1 MSKIRKLS
9 MTFFAIVASLLLAFS
24 LVGVGNL
31 AFAAQVGEDV
41 AVSSVTVGE
50 NVTYHDSLQSAVD
63 AAPNGA
69 TVTLLR
75 DATETVSVSKS
86 LTLDLGKHT
95 LSATTGSA
103 VTVSTVSEDSETAVV
118 ITNGAIV
125 AKGDTDTDVI
135 GVTAFAVEANSKCM
149 VTLTDSLTVTA
160 SENCVY
166 AYGKAIVNTSAML
179 TSDGLFPAIQTDET
193 SGMRGGT
200 TVNVVGGSVTHANG
214 TAIYF
219 PSEKG
224 TLNISGGVVSG
235 KVAVEVRGGTV
246 NVSGGE
252 LVASGEYKA
261 SETTA
266 EGRIYESGVALGIA
280 KMQNREVSASV
291 SNGSISAEE
300 GGKALQVDAEISS
313 FVSGGTFSQSIDASY
328 IAEGSVV
335 TDEGGTTTVVV
346 GEQSDYVARIG
357 TTGYDS
363 LQSAV
368 SAAKSGETVY
378 LLCNVEI
385 GGTVNVS
392 QDITIDLGGFTVTT
406 TSSNNLFYVHST
418 ATQCEIKNGTI
429 VGIGTPFYL
438 NRKDAKVTL
447 SNLTVDYSGSVA
459 IIQTRDYCTNLE
471 IVVTGC
477 DFTSQTAVVA
487 NLYGTSKTDSS
498 IKGSSLTIV
507 DSNVTSV
514 NNSAIVCWSNT
525 SVMVENGSI
534 ITATRAAA
542 ISNNGTN
549 ALPTEITINGGKVV
563 GSTAI
568 YHPGVGTLNV
578 NGGEIIGD
586 DCAIELRNG
595 TLNVTDGIIT
605 AKTDFS
611 ETPNGSGS
619 TITGAAIAIS
629 QHSTK
634 GQITVNI
641 SGGELKYLGTDPDGK
656 AFYETDIQ
664 NEPGTAPVPT
674 ISISGGKFA
683 GGVVSTRADNY
694 ISGGNFTVA
703 PGYSEFV
710 DGYSVKVGEDG
721 VLEVVQQSFVAV
733 VDNVGYHSLQE
744 AIGAA
749 GSGATVT
756 LLKDTSETVNIA
768 EGKDIVLDLNGKTLT
783 SDKASTA
790 TVSNDGTV
798 RITSSVE
805 GGKITRGTTRYYVI
819 LNHGTMTIDGA
830 VTVENTNGSDTS
842 SLIDNGWYNPADRPE
857 GKYAVLTIDGGEFV
871 TATPIAIKNDEFG
884 RLTVN
889 GGTFTATNQSVQ
901 NWGYAELHGGHFTSQ
916 VIGWS
921 YDNMPDDKYGTVID
935 GGKYDSGV
943 GSIYSG
949 ATGNVMGYLVP
960 DKASPLDIS
969 GGSFKSAIH
978 YSYYAD
984 GHVADVTKVDEEGYV
999 TVEANET
1006 GYVAA
1011 VGGIGYVSLQTA
1023 INAAGS
1029 GATVT
1034 LLKDTSET
1042 VNIAEGKDIVLDL
1055 NGKTLTS
1062 DKASTA
1068 TVSNDG
1074 TVRIT
1079 SSVEGGKITRG
1090 TTRYYVI
1097 LNHGTMTIDGAVTV
1111 ENTNGS
1117 DTSSLIDNGWYNP
1130 ADRPEGK
1137 YAVLTIDGGEF
1148 VTATPIAIKNDEF
1161 GRLTVNGGTFTAT
1174 NQSVQNWGYAE
1185 LHGGHF
1191 TSQVIGWSYDNMPDD
1206 KYGTVIDGGK
1216 YDSGVGSIYSGATG
1230 NVMGYLVPDKASPLD
1245 ISGGSFKSAIHYS
1258 YYADGHVADVTKVD
1272 EEGYVTVEA
1281 NETGYVAAV
1290 GGIGYVSLQTAIN
1303 AAGSG
1308 ATVTLLK
1315 DTSETVNIAEGKDIV
1330 LDLNGKTLTS
1340 DKASTATV
1348 SNDGTVRI
1356 TSSVEG
1362 GKITRGTTRYYVI
1375 LNHGT
1380 MTIDGAVTVENTNGS
1395 DTSSLIDNGWYNPAD
1410 RPEGKYAVL
1419 TIDGGEFVTATPIAI
1434 KNDEFGR
1441 LTVNGGTF
1449 TATNQSVQNWGYAE
1463 LHGGHFTSQV
1473 IGWSYDNMPDDK
1485 YGTVIDGG
1493 KYDSGVGS
1501 IYSGATGN
1509 VMGYLVPDKA
1519 SPLDISGGS
1528 FKSAIHYSY
1537 YADGHVAD
1545 VTKVDEEG
1553 YVTVE
1558 ANEKGYVAAVG
1569 GVGYVDFID
1578 ALGALRANSTLTL
1591 LNNVQL
1597 GASLQIGV
1605 NLNFDLNGYTITST
1619 LSKPTNVLFA
1629 VVGSDVTVNISNGTV
1644 VGTGEFIY
1652 VFNNVENVN
1661 VNCNNLT
1668 LTSSNSAVLFGS
1680 QSCKN
1685 VLYTFTDC
1693 TLTNNTT
1700 GGSVAELNNSKA
1712 ILNNTKSYANGEDSF
1727 NVLLFNNSAVEV
1739 NDGTEIYAPNG
1750 VGIYT
1755 NGSNTVE
1762 TNIEINGGK
1771 VSAAVGIYQAGR
1783 GTLTVNGGEIV
1794 GVESGIE
1801 LRAGTLNINSGTISA
1816 TADFATQ
1823 PNGSGTTVNGVA
1835 VAISQHSTKLPI
1847 TVNISGG
1854 ELKYLGTD
1862 PDGKA
1867 FYETDIQNEPGTAPV
1882 PTISISGGAF
1892 AGSVV
1897 SERVDNY
1904 ISDGKF
1910 TVAPQYTEFA
1920 DGRVLDTATVDEE
1933 GYATVVEGEYVALNN
1948 GIGYVSLQ
1956 SAIDAVPT
1964 GETITL
1970 LCDVTES
1977 VVIPEG
1983 KEVTIDLN
1991 EKTITN
1997 IDGQHTITNN
2007 GTLTIEGVG
2016 TVDNVSHGK
2025 AALYNNGVAVLNGGV
2040 YSRSLEAGTATGAN
2054 GNSWYTIFNDGDLT
2068 VNAGVEVCQ
2077 RKESTNNFSS
2087 LVENGYNKPATLTI
2101 NGGTFTAG
2109 LNAVK
2114 NDSGTVTIKDG
2125 TFLGGGDDAEQKSVL
2140 NWDTLEIHG
2149 GTFEN
2154 VVQTWTWTDS
2164 TTGEGSHATT
2174 NIHNGT
2180 FNGGVVAETYHG
2192 EEAPAPV
2199 VNITGGTFT
2208 GTVSGNKAEI
2218 NVSAGKFSSA
2228 ISATESKVT
2237 VSGSFDG
2244 EVSTDGNSTI
2254 KVEID
2259 EMAMETVVYYIGV
2272 KENFVVATL
2281 EEVPEG
2287 AVLIAGRSEV
2297 SNFDGY
2303 TVDED
2308 YIVLQEPDTGY
2319 WKIMDV
2325 QDFAAYAAD
2334 YIAGYATKLAESG
2347 RYSAGGIYDLNVLA
2361 EMAASEMEKVDIT
2374 ADFDLV
2380 KQITE
2385 LYTASMDAV
2394 TTRIDYEV
2402 ALKEAKAQAL
2412 ADVRLYASLQGV
2424 ALTDEITALVNGE
2437 SVVAISQVSEGK
2449 LAAYDAIDALAQ
2461 EGATSLDEAKE
2472 NAVAEIIAAA
2482 NAEGETAVV
2491 VPTATLHAIYD
2502 ARTVEEV
2509 EIYRTNA
2516 LAEIADIRTYRQQI
2530 DDLVNDT
2537 TVMDAVKALS
2547 SALLGD
2553 GEQQGKLAEM
2563 QAAFEAKIA
2572 EVQTTLATL
2581 ATSEEVAQ
2589 LKSDLQSYID
2599 GAVEE
2604 FTTAISGL
2612 FEHITAMETS
2622 LTTLGESVTAV
2633 CGKVDAANTALTEL
2647 QQALETLQDTVGG
2660 LNNVS
2665 MEEIQAAID
2674 GATQQFSQAMQ
2685 DMSADIGELKTTLTA
2700 LGESVTA
2707 VSGKVDESNQA
2718 LTALQNAITTLQGTV
2733 DGLNNVSMEEIQT
2746 AITSATGEL
2755 QSAISGIATDLD
2767 GLNQSLTTL
2776 SSDLATVG
2784 GNVTALN
2791 GTVATIQSAVTT
2803 LQSTVDGL
2811 NNVSL
2816 AEIQTAIDALETSV
2830 TQAID
2835 AAETAVTEQLTA
2847 ISGKVDTLTGA
2858 LATTSSSLTTQ
2869 IGEIKEAIAAIE
2881 ATSPEAIA
2889 QLNATLAD
2897 IGTKLTA
2904 LDQKVTALTAV
2915 EESKTEGKQE
2925 IDNWLNSYVETM
2937 LASVSVGKQKSGL
2950 FTTATAAELSTT
2962 LKDKLVTL
2970 FGTENAQLVEK
2981 YYNDAMEAIDRAE
2994 SVSDVNI
3001 AVSAFQTKVAMVEV
3015 VSGITS
3021 TTATQPTSD
3030 VEIFVLLAVAVV
3042 FGLVTV
3048 VLAMVV
3054 LSKRN
3059 K

>member
-31 AFAAQVGEDV
+31 AFAAQVGEDD

-69 TVTLLR
+69 TVTLLKN
-75 DATETVSVSKS
+75 ATENVSVSKS
-86 LTLDLGKHT
+86 LTLDLGGNALT
-95 LSATTGSA
+95 GETGSV
-103 VTVSTVSEDSETAVV
+103 VTVCTAENGSEIAVE

-135 GVTAFAVEANSKCM
+135 GVTAFAVEANSKCT

-246 NVSGGE
+246 NVSGGK

-280 KMQNREVSASV
+280 KMQDREVSASV
-291 SNGSISAEE
+291 SNGSISAEK

-368 SAAKSGETVY
+368 SAAKSGETVVV
-378 LLCNVEI
+378 LKDTEL
-385 GGTVNVS
+385 
-392 QDITIDLGGFTVTT
+392 
-406 TSSNNLFYVHST
+406 TSSILF
-418 ATQCEIKNGTI
+418 TQNITLDLNGKTITSAKIVFTLSDAHGVEVTIQNGTI
-429 VGIGTPFYL
+429 
-438 NRKDAKVTL
+438 DATASVIYAQNVVENCKVTFEKV
-447 SNLTVDYSGSVA
+447 NMTVNTNSYDA
-459 IIQTRDYCTNLE
+459 IWFSYN
-471 IVVTGC
+471 TGAGNVIE
-477 DFTSQTAVVA
+477 FV
-487 NLYGTSKTDSS
+487 
-498 IKGSSLTIV
+498 GSSLQTKALAYGINVKNTEIV
-507 DSNVTSV
+507 LTDSEVHSETHAIALFSGARLSV
-514 NNSAIVCWSNT
+514 NGTSSVVSDNANAIAN
-525 SVMVENGSI
+525 NGSEGN
-534 ITATRAAA
+534 
-542 ISNNGTN
+542 SD
-549 ALPTEITINGGKVV
+549 TEIIINGGTISGVV
-563 GSTAI
+563 GI
-568 YHPGVGTLNV
+568 YHPGAGTLTIK
-578 NGGEIIGD
+578 GGTISGKGSAVEM
-586 DCAIELRNG
+586 RNG
-595 TLNVTDGIIT
+595 TLIVTGGALT
-605 AKTDFS
+605 ASS
-611 ETPNGSGS
+611 EFATKAEGSGS
-619 TITGAAIAIS
+619 SVSGAVIAIS
-629 QHSTK
+629 PYKNREISV
-634 GQITVNI
+634 TV
-641 SGGELKYLGTDPDGK
+641 SGGEIQYVGNDVNGK
-656 AFYETDIQ
+656 AFYEAFIPVEA
-664 NEPGTAPVPT
+664 NETAPVPT

-749 GSGATVT
+749 GSDATVT

-805 GGKITRGTTRYYVI
+805 GGKITRGTTKYYVI

-830 VTVENTNGSDTS
+830 ITVENTNGSDTS
-842 SLIDNGWYNPADRPE
+842 SLIDNGWYYPDERPD

-921 YDNMPDDKYGTVID
+921 YDNMPDDKIGTVID

-949 ATGNVMGYLVP
+949 ATGDVMGYLVP

-969 GGSFKSAIH
+969 GGSFKSAVH
-978 YSYYAD
+978 YSYFAE
-984 GHVADVTKVDEEGYV
+984 GFVADVTKVDEEGYV

-1029 GATVT
+1029 GETVT

-1090 TTRYYVI
+1090 TTKYYVI
-1097 LNHGTMTIDGAVTV
+1097 LNHGTMTIDGAITV

-1117 DTSSLIDNGWYNP
+1117 DTSSLIDNGWYYP
-1130 ADRPEGK
+1130 DERPDGK

-1206 KYGTVIDGGK
+1206 KIGTVIDGGK

-1230 NVMGYLVPDKASPLD
+1230 DVMGYLVPDKASPLD
-1245 ISGGSFKSAIHYS
+1245 ISGGSFKSAVHYS
-1258 YYADGHVADVTKVD
+1258 YFAEGFVADVTKVD

-1308 ATVTLLK
+1308 ETVTLLK

-1362 GKITRGTTRYYVI
+1362 GKITRGTTKYYVI

-1380 MTIDGAVTVENTNGS
+1380 MTIDGAITVENTNGS
-1395 DTSSLIDNGWYNPAD
+1395 DTSSLIDNGWYYPD
-1410 RPEGKYAVL
+1410 ERPDGKYAVL

-1485 YGTVIDGG
+1485 IGTVIDGG

-1501 IYSGATGN
+1501 IYSGATGD

-1528 FKSAIHYSY
+1528 FKSAVHYSY
-1537 YADGHVAD
+1537 FAEGFVAD
-1545 VTKVDEEG
+1545 VTK
-1553 YVTVE
+1553 
-1558 ANEKGYVAAVG
+1558 
-1569 GVGYVDFID
+1569 
-1578 ALGALRANSTLTL
+1578 
-1591 LNNVQL
+1591 
-1597 GASLQIGV
+1597 
-1605 NLNFDLNGYTITST
+1605 
-1619 LSKPTNVLFA
+1619 
-1629 VVGSDVTVNISNGTV
+1629 
-1644 VGTGEFIY
+1644 
-1652 VFNNVENVN
+1652 
-1661 VNCNNLT
+1661 
-1668 LTSSNSAVLFGS
+1668 
-1680 QSCKN
+1680 
-1685 VLYTFTDC
+1685 
-1693 TLTNNTT
+1693 
-1700 GGSVAELNNSKA
+1700 
-1712 ILNNTKSYANGEDSF
+1712 
-1727 NVLLFNNSAVEV
+1727 
-1739 NDGTEIYAPNG
+1739 
-1750 VGIYT
+1750 
-1755 NGSNTVE
+1755 
-1762 TNIEINGGK
+1762 
-1771 VSAAVGIYQAGR
+1771 
-1783 GTLTVNGGEIV
+1783 
-1794 GVESGIE
+1794 
-1801 LRAGTLNINSGTISA
+1801 
-1816 TADFATQ
+1816 
-1823 PNGSGTTVNGVA
+1823 
-1835 VAISQHSTKLPI
+1835 
-1847 TVNISGG
+1847 
-1854 ELKYLGTD
+1854 
-1862 PDGKA
+1862 
-1867 FYETDIQNEPGTAPV
+1867 
-1882 PTISISGGAF
+1882 
-1892 AGSVV
+1892 
-1897 SERVDNY
+1897 
-1904 ISDGKF
+1904 
-1910 TVAPQYTEFA
+1910 
-1920 DGRVLDTATVDEE
+1920 VDEE

-1991 EKTITN
+1991 GKTIIN

-2218 NVSAGKFSSA
+2218 NVSAGTFSSA

-2259 EMAMETVVYYIGV
+2259 KMAMETVVYYIGA

-2537 TVMDAVKALS
+2537 TVTDAIAALQ

-2633 CGKVDAANTALTEL
+2633 SGKVDAANTALTEL
-2647 QQALETLQDTVGG
+2647 QQALETLQGTVDGLNNVSMEEIQAAIDGATQQFSQAMQDMSADIGELKTTLTALGESVTAVSGKVDESNQALTALQNAITTLQGTVDG

>member
-1 MSKIRKLS
+1 MDEE
-9 MTFFAIVASLLLAFS
+9 
-24 LVGVGNL
+24 GY
-31 AFAAQVGEDV
+31 
-41 AVSSVTVGE
+41 VT
-50 NVTYHDSLQSAVD
+50 
-63 AAPNGA
+63 
-69 TVTLLR
+69 
-75 DATETVSVSKS
+75 
-86 LTLDLGKHT
+86 
-95 LSATTGSA
+95 
-103 VTVSTVSEDSETAVV
+103 
-118 ITNGAIV
+118 
-125 AKGDTDTDVI
+125 
-135 GVTAFAVEANSKCM
+135 VEAN
-149 VTLTDSLTVTA
+149 
-160 SENCVY
+160 
-166 AYGKAIVNTSAML
+166 
-179 TSDGLFPAIQTDET
+179 ET
-193 SGMRGGT
+193 G
-200 TVNVVGGSVTHANG
+200 
-214 TAIYF
+214 
-219 PSEKG
+219 
-224 TLNISGGVVSG
+224 
-235 KVAVEVRGGTV
+235 
-246 NVSGGE
+246 
-252 LVASGEYKA
+252 
-261 SETTA
+261 
-266 EGRIYESGVALGIA
+266 
-280 KMQNREVSASV
+280 
-291 SNGSISAEE
+291 
-300 GGKALQVDAEISS
+300 
-313 FVSGGTFSQSIDASY
+313 
-328 IAEGSVV
+328 
-335 TDEGGTTTVVV
+335 
-346 GEQSDYVARIG
+346 YVA
-357 TTGYDS
+357 
-363 LQSAV
+363 
-368 SAAKSGETVY
+368 
-378 LLCNVEI
+378 EI
-385 GGTVNVS
+385 GGIGYVS
-392 QDITIDLGGFTVTT
+392 L
-406 TSSNNLFYVHST
+406 
-418 ATQCEIKNGTI
+418 
-429 VGIGTPFYL
+429 
-438 NRKDAKVTL
+438 
-447 SNLTVDYSGSVA
+447 
-459 IIQTRDYCTNLE
+459 
-471 IVVTGC
+471 
-477 DFTSQTAVVA
+477 QTA
-487 NLYGTSKTDSS
+487 
-498 IKGSSLTIV
+498 
-507 DSNVTSV
+507 
-514 NNSAIVCWSNT
+514 
-525 SVMVENGSI
+525 
-534 ITATRAAA
+534 
-542 ISNNGTN
+542 
-549 ALPTEITINGGKVV
+549 IN
-563 GSTAI
+563 
-568 YHPGVGTLNV
+568 
-578 NGGEIIGD
+578 
-586 DCAIELRNG
+586 
-595 TLNVTDGIIT
+595 
-605 AKTDFS
+605 
-611 ETPNGSGS
+611 
-619 TITGAAIAIS
+619 
-629 QHSTK
+629 
-634 GQITVNI
+634 
-641 SGGELKYLGTDPDGK
+641 
-656 AFYETDIQ
+656 
-664 NEPGTAPVPT
+664 
-674 ISISGGKFA
+674 
-683 GGVVSTRADNY
+683 
-694 ISGGNFTVA
+694 
-703 PGYSEFV
+703 
-710 DGYSVKVGEDG
+710 
-721 VLEVVQQSFVAV
+721 
-733 VDNVGYHSLQE
+733 
-744 AIGAA
+744 AA
-749 GSGATVT
+749 GSGETVT

-805 GGKITRGTTRYYVI
+805 GGKITRGTTKYYVI

-830 VTVENTNGSDTS
+830 ITVENTNGSDTS
-842 SLIDNGWYNPADRPE
+842 SLIDNGWYYPDERPD

-921 YDNMPDDKYGTVID
+921 YDNMPDDGIGTVID

-949 ATGNVMGYLVP
+949 ATGDVMGYLVP

-969 GGSFKSAIH
+969 GGSFKAAIH

-1006 GYVAA
+1006 
-1011 VGGIGYVSLQTA
+1011 
-1023 INAAGS
+1023 
-1029 GATVT
+1029 
-1034 LLKDTSET
+1034 
-1042 VNIAEGKDIVLDL
+1042 
-1055 NGKTLTS
+1055 
-1062 DKASTA
+1062 
-1068 TVSNDG
+1068 
-1074 TVRIT
+1074 
-1079 SSVEGGKITRG
+1079 
-1090 TTRYYVI
+1090 
-1097 LNHGTMTIDGAVTV
+1097 
-1111 ENTNGS
+1111 
-1117 DTSSLIDNGWYNP
+1117 
-1130 ADRPEGK
+1130 
-1137 YAVLTIDGGEF
+1137 
-1148 VTATPIAIKNDEF
+1148 
-1161 GRLTVNGGTFTAT
+1161 
-1174 NQSVQNWGYAE
+1174 
-1185 LHGGHF
+1185 
-1191 TSQVIGWSYDNMPDD
+1191 
-1206 KYGTVIDGGK
+1206 
-1216 YDSGVGSIYSGATG
+1216 
-1230 NVMGYLVPDKASPLD
+1230 
-1245 ISGGSFKSAIHYS
+1245 
-1258 YYADGHVADVTKVD
+1258 
-1272 EEGYVTVEA
+1272 
-1281 NETGYVAAV
+1281 
-1290 GGIGYVSLQTAIN
+1290 
-1303 AAGSG
+1303 
-1308 ATVTLLK
+1308 
-1315 DTSETVNIAEGKDIV
+1315 
-1330 LDLNGKTLTS
+1330 
-1340 DKASTATV
+1340 
-1348 SNDGTVRI
+1348 
-1356 TSSVEG
+1356 
-1362 GKITRGTTRYYVI
+1362 
-1375 LNHGT
+1375 
-1380 MTIDGAVTVENTNGS
+1380 
-1395 DTSSLIDNGWYNPAD
+1395 
-1410 RPEGKYAVL
+1410 
-1419 TIDGGEFVTATPIAI
+1419 
-1434 KNDEFGR
+1434 
-1441 LTVNGGTF
+1441 
-1449 TATNQSVQNWGYAE
+1449 
-1463 LHGGHFTSQV
+1463 
-1473 IGWSYDNMPDDK
+1473 
-1485 YGTVIDGG
+1485 
-1493 KYDSGVGS
+1493 
-1501 IYSGATGN
+1501 
-1509 VMGYLVPDKA
+1509 
-1519 SPLDISGGS
+1519 
-1528 FKSAIHYSY
+1528 
-1537 YADGHVAD
+1537 
-1545 VTKVDEEG
+1545 
-1553 YVTVE
+1553 
-1558 ANEKGYVAAVG
+1558 GYVAAVG

-1847 TVNISGG
+1847 TVKISGG

-1904 ISDGKF
+1904 ISNGKF

-1956 SAIDAVPT
+1956 SAIDTVPT

-1991 EKTITN
+1991 GKTITN
-1997 IDGQHTITNN
+1997 IGGQHTITNN
-2007 GTLTIEGVG
+2007 GTLTISGEG

-2149 GTFEN
+2149 GTFKN

-2218 NVSAGKFSSA
+2218 NVSAGTFSSA

-2259 EMAMETVVYYIGV
+2259 EMAMETVVYYIGA

-2303 TVDED
+2303 NVDED

-2461 EGATSLDEAKE
+2461 ESAAALAQAKQEAI
-2472 NAVAEIIAAA
+2472 AEITAAA

-2502 ARTVEEV
+2502 ATTVEEV

-2530 DDLVNDT
+2530 TDLVNDT

-2553 GEQQGKLAEM
+2553 GEQQGKLAEIQ
-2563 QAAFEAKIA
+2563 QALENKIGQI
-2572 EVQTTLATL
+2572 ETQLASV
-2581 ATSEEVAQ
+2581 ATSSEIAALEQ
-2589 LKSDLQSYID
+2589 ELK
-2599 GAVEE
+2599 
-2604 FTTAISGL
+2604 TAISDATRDLTLEIGKV
-2612 FEHITAMETS
+2612 TS
-2622 LTTLGESVTAV
+2622 DIGELKTILTTLGESVTAV
-2633 CGKVDAANTALTEL
+2633 SGKVDVSNQALTKL
-2647 QQALETLQDTVGG
+2647 QNAITTLQGTVDG

-2685 DMSADIGELKTTLTA
+2685 DMSADIGELKTTLAT

-2707 VSGKVDESNQA
+2707 VSGKVDVSNQA
-2718 LTALQNAITTLQGTV
+2718 LTTLQNAITTLQGTVDGLNNVSMGEIQAAIDGATQQFSQAMQDMSADIGELKTTLTGLGESVTAVSGKVDVSNQALTTLQNAITTLQGTV

-2925 IDNWLNSYVETM
+2925 IDNWLNSYVESM

>member
-41 AVSSVTVGE
+41 AVSSVTDGE
-50 NVTYHDSLQSAVD
+50 NVTYHDSLQSAIE
-63 AAPNGA
+63 AATDGA

-103 VTVSTVSEDSETAVV
+103 VTVSTVSGGSEIAVE

-135 GVTAFAVEANSKCM
+135 GVTAFAEEANSKCM

-246 NVSGGE
+246 NVSGGK

-291 SNGSISAEE
+291 SNGSISAEK

-368 SAAKSGETVY
+368 SAAQSGETVY

-392 QDITIDLGGFTVTT
+392 QDITIDLGGFIVTT
-406 TSSNNLFYVHST
+406 TSGNNLFYVHST

-514 NNSAIVCWSNT
+514 NNIAIVCWSNT

-534 ITATRAAA
+534 ITATKAAA

-664 NEPGTAPVPT
+664 NIAGEAPVPVIEIT
-674 ISISGGKFA
+674 GGTFT
-683 GGVVSTRADNY
+683 GTVLSERADNY

-744 AIGAA
+744 AIDNAGDGSTVTLLVDTDEAVAVAEGKNIVLDLGGHTVTVDTQEKNVAAIKNYGTVTVVNGTIIRPVESANWYTLYNEGTMTLGEGLTVECMYVDVYGNSASVIANNVSCKAAGATLNIVGGTYNSARITVKNDENGVLNITGGTFNSDDQAVQNWSSATLEGGEFNGSVVGWMYSGITCESTLKVVGGVYNGAIQSRIYITGTENVEAHERPDLTAAEVAISGGKLKLPAQHYLFADGYVADTSKVDEEGYVTVEANETGYVAEIGGIGYVSLQTAINEA

-790 TVSNDGTV
+790 TVSNDGTI

-805 GGKITRGTTRYYVI
+805 GGKITRGTTKYYVI

-830 VTVENTNGSDTS
+830 ITVENTNGSDTS

-901 NWGYAELHGGHFTSQ
+901 NWAYAELHGGHFTSQ

-921 YDNMPDDKYGTVID
+921 YDNMPDDGIGTVID

-943 GSIYSG
+943 GTIYSG

-969 GGSFKSAIH
+969 GGSFKSAVH
-978 YSYYAD
+978 YSYFAD
-984 GHVADVTKVDEEGYV
+984 GFVADVTKVDEEGYV

-1006 GYVAA
+1006 
-1011 VGGIGYVSLQTA
+1011 
-1023 INAAGS
+1023 
-1029 GATVT
+1029 
-1034 LLKDTSET
+1034 
-1042 VNIAEGKDIVLDL
+1042 
-1055 NGKTLTS
+1055 
-1062 DKASTA
+1062 
-1068 TVSNDG
+1068 
-1074 TVRIT
+1074 
-1079 SSVEGGKITRG
+1079 
-1090 TTRYYVI
+1090 
-1097 LNHGTMTIDGAVTV
+1097 
-1111 ENTNGS
+1111 
-1117 DTSSLIDNGWYNP
+1117 
-1130 ADRPEGK
+1130 
-1137 YAVLTIDGGEF
+1137 
-1148 VTATPIAIKNDEF
+1148 
-1161 GRLTVNGGTFTAT
+1161 
-1174 NQSVQNWGYAE
+1174 
-1185 LHGGHF
+1185 
-1191 TSQVIGWSYDNMPDD
+1191 
-1206 KYGTVIDGGK
+1206 
-1216 YDSGVGSIYSGATG
+1216 
-1230 NVMGYLVPDKASPLD
+1230 
-1245 ISGGSFKSAIHYS
+1245 
-1258 YYADGHVADVTKVD
+1258 
-1272 EEGYVTVEA
+1272 
-1281 NETGYVAAV
+1281 
-1290 GGIGYVSLQTAIN
+1290 
-1303 AAGSG
+1303 
-1308 ATVTLLK
+1308 
-1315 DTSETVNIAEGKDIV
+1315 
-1330 LDLNGKTLTS
+1330 
-1340 DKASTATV
+1340 
-1348 SNDGTVRI
+1348 
-1356 TSSVEG
+1356 
-1362 GKITRGTTRYYVI
+1362 
-1375 LNHGT
+1375 
-1380 MTIDGAVTVENTNGS
+1380 
-1395 DTSSLIDNGWYNPAD
+1395 
-1410 RPEGKYAVL
+1410 
-1419 TIDGGEFVTATPIAI
+1419 
-1434 KNDEFGR
+1434 
-1441 LTVNGGTF
+1441 
-1449 TATNQSVQNWGYAE
+1449 
-1463 LHGGHFTSQV
+1463 
-1473 IGWSYDNMPDDK
+1473 
-1485 YGTVIDGG
+1485 
-1493 KYDSGVGS
+1493 
-1501 IYSGATGN
+1501 
-1509 VMGYLVPDKA
+1509 
-1519 SPLDISGGS
+1519 
-1528 FKSAIHYSY
+1528 
-1537 YADGHVAD
+1537 
-1545 VTKVDEEG
+1545 
-1553 YVTVE
+1553 
-1558 ANEKGYVAAVG
+1558 GYVAAVG

-1629 VVGSDVTVNISNGTV
+1629 VVASDVTVNISNGTFD
-1644 VGTGEFIY
+1644 GTGMFMY

-1661 VNCNNLT
+1661 VNYDNVT

-1685 VLYTFTDC
+1685 VRYTFTDC

-1956 SAIDAVPT
+1956 SAIDTVPT

-1991 EKTITN
+1991 GKTITN

-2007 GTLTIEGVG
+2007 GTLTISGEG

-2114 NDSGTVTIKDG
+2114 NESGTVTIKDG

-2140 NWDTLEIHG
+2140 NWDTLEIYG
-2149 GTFEN
+2149 GTFKN

-2174 NIHNGT
+2174 NIHNGI

-2192 EEAPAPV
+2192 VEAPAPV

-2218 NVSAGKFSSA
+2218 NVSAGTFSSA

-2259 EMAMETVVYYIGV
+2259 KMAMETVVYYIGA

-2530 DDLVNDT
+2530 TDLVNDT

-2633 CGKVDAANTALTEL
+2633 SGKVDAANTALTEL

-2707 VSGKVDESNQA
+2707 VSGKVDVSNQA
-2718 LTALQNAITTLQGTV
+2718 LTTLQNAITTLQGTVDGLNNVSMGEIQAAIDGATQQFSQAMQDMSADIGELKTTLAALGESVTAVSGKVDVSNQALTTLQNAITTLQGTV

-2925 IDNWLNSYVETM
+2925 IDNWLNSYVESM

>member
-41 AVSSVTVGE
+41 AVSSVTDGE
-50 NVTYHDSLQSAVD
+50 NVTYHDSLQSAIE
-63 AAPNGA
+63 AATDGA
-69 TVTLLR
+69 TVTLLNST
-75 DATETVSVSKS
+75 TENVSVSKS

-125 AKGDTDTDVI
+125 AEGETDTDVNGI
-135 GVTAFAVEANSKCM
+135 TVYAVEYQSTCT

-166 AYGKAIVNTSAML
+166 AYGKAVVNTSAAL

-219 PSEKG
+219 PSENG

-280 KMQNREVSASV
+280 KMQDREVSASV

-368 SAAKSGETVY
+368 SAAQSGETVY

-406 TSSNNLFYVHST
+406 TSGNNLFYVHST
-418 ATQCEIKNGTI
+418 ATQCEIRNGTI

-507 DSNVTSV
+507 DSKVTSV
-514 NNSAIVCWSNT
+514 NNIAIVCWSNT

-534 ITATRAAA
+534 ITATKAAA

-629 QHSTK
+629 QHTTK

-744 AIGAA
+744 AIDNAGDGSTVTLLVDTDEAVTIAEGKDIVLDLGGHTVTVDTQEKNVAAIKNYGTVTVVNGTIIRPVESANWYTLYNEGTMTLGEGLTVECMYVDVYGNSASVIANNVSCKAAGATLNIVGGTYNSARITVKNDENGVLNITGGTFNSDDQAVQNWSSATLEGGEFNGSVVGWMYSGITCESTLKVVGGVYNGAIQSRIYITGTENVEAHERPDLTAAEVAISGGKLKLPAQHYLFADGYVADTSKVDAEGYATVVEGEYVALNNGIGYVSLQTAINAA

-768 EGKDIVLDLNGKTLT
+768 EGKDIELDLNGKTLT

-805 GGKITRGTTRYYVI
+805 GGKITRGTTKYYVI

-830 VTVENTNGSDTS
+830 ITVENTNGSDTS

-921 YDNMPDDKYGTVID
+921 YDNMPDDKIGTVID

-949 ATGNVMGYLVP
+949 ATGDVMGYLVP

-969 GGSFKSAIH
+969 GGSFKAAIH

-1006 GYVAA
+1006 
-1011 VGGIGYVSLQTA
+1011 
-1023 INAAGS
+1023 
-1029 GATVT
+1029 
-1034 LLKDTSET
+1034 
-1042 VNIAEGKDIVLDL
+1042 
-1055 NGKTLTS
+1055 
-1062 DKASTA
+1062 
-1068 TVSNDG
+1068 
-1074 TVRIT
+1074 
-1079 SSVEGGKITRG
+1079 
-1090 TTRYYVI
+1090 
-1097 LNHGTMTIDGAVTV
+1097 
-1111 ENTNGS
+1111 
-1117 DTSSLIDNGWYNP
+1117 
-1130 ADRPEGK
+1130 
-1137 YAVLTIDGGEF
+1137 
-1148 VTATPIAIKNDEF
+1148 
-1161 GRLTVNGGTFTAT
+1161 
-1174 NQSVQNWGYAE
+1174 
-1185 LHGGHF
+1185 
-1191 TSQVIGWSYDNMPDD
+1191 
-1206 KYGTVIDGGK
+1206 
-1216 YDSGVGSIYSGATG
+1216 
-1230 NVMGYLVPDKASPLD
+1230 
-1245 ISGGSFKSAIHYS
+1245 
-1258 YYADGHVADVTKVD
+1258 
-1272 EEGYVTVEA
+1272 
-1281 NETGYVAAV
+1281 
-1290 GGIGYVSLQTAIN
+1290 
-1303 AAGSG
+1303 
-1308 ATVTLLK
+1308 
-1315 DTSETVNIAEGKDIV
+1315 
-1330 LDLNGKTLTS
+1330 
-1340 DKASTATV
+1340 
-1348 SNDGTVRI
+1348 
-1356 TSSVEG
+1356 
-1362 GKITRGTTRYYVI
+1362 
-1375 LNHGT
+1375 
-1380 MTIDGAVTVENTNGS
+1380 
-1395 DTSSLIDNGWYNPAD
+1395 
-1410 RPEGKYAVL
+1410 
-1419 TIDGGEFVTATPIAI
+1419 
-1434 KNDEFGR
+1434 
-1441 LTVNGGTF
+1441 
-1449 TATNQSVQNWGYAE
+1449 
-1463 LHGGHFTSQV
+1463 
-1473 IGWSYDNMPDDK
+1473 
-1485 YGTVIDGG
+1485 
-1493 KYDSGVGS
+1493 
-1501 IYSGATGN
+1501 
-1509 VMGYLVPDKA
+1509 
-1519 SPLDISGGS
+1519 
-1528 FKSAIHYSY
+1528 
-1537 YADGHVAD
+1537 
-1545 VTKVDEEG
+1545 
-1553 YVTVE
+1553 
-1558 ANEKGYVAAVG
+1558 GYVAAVG

-1991 EKTITN
+1991 GKTITN

-2007 GTLTIEGVG
+2007 GTLTISGEG
-2016 TVDNVSHGK
+2016 TVNNVSHAR

-2077 RKESTNNFSS
+2077 RKEGTNNFSS

-2149 GTFEN
+2149 GKFEN

-2174 NIHNGT
+2174 NISGGT

-2192 EEAPAPV
+2192 EESPAPV

-2208 GTVSGNKAEI
+2208 GMVSGNKAEI

-2259 EMAMETVVYYIGV
+2259 KMAMETVVYYIGA

-2402 ALKEAKAQAL
+2402 ALREAKAQAL

-2502 ARTVEEV
+2502 ATTVEEV

-2530 DDLVNDT
+2530 TDLVNDT

-2633 CGKVDAANTALTEL
+2633 SGKVDVSNQALTKL
-2647 QQALETLQDTVGG
+2647 QNAITTLQGTVDG

-2685 DMSADIGELKTTLTA
+2685 DMSADIGELKTTLTG

-2707 VSGKVDESNQA
+2707 VSGKVDVSNQA
-2718 LTALQNAITTLQGTV
+2718 LTTLQNAITTLQGTV

-2830 TQAID
+2830 TQAIT

-2889 QLNATLAD
+2889 QLNAKLAD

-2925 IDNWLNSYVETM
+2925 IDNWLNSYVESM

-2981 YYNDAMEAIDRAE
+2981 YYNDALEAIDRAE

-3015 VSGITS
+3015 VSGISS

>member
-41 AVSSVTVGE
+41 AVSSVTDGE
-50 NVTYHDSLQSAVD
+50 NVTYHDSLKSAIE
-63 AAPNGA
+63 AATDGA
-69 TVTLLR
+69 TVTLLS
-75 DATETVSVSKS
+75 DTTETVSVSKS

-125 AKGDTDTDVI
+125 AEGDTDTDVI

-166 AYGKAIVNTSAML
+166 AYGKAIVNTSAAL
-179 TSDGLFPAIQTDET
+179 TSDGLFPAIETDGT

-224 TLNISGGVVSG
+224 TLNISGGDVSG

-246 NVSGGE
+246 NVSGGK

-280 KMQNREVSASV
+280 KMQDREVSASV
-291 SNGSISAEE
+291 SNGSISAEK

-357 TTGYDS
+357 TTGYTS
-363 LQSAV
+363 LQKAV
-368 SAAKSGETVY
+368 AAAKSGETVVV
-378 LLCNVEI
+378 LKDTEL
-385 GGTVNVS
+385 
-392 QDITIDLGGFTVTT
+392 
-406 TSSNNLFYVHST
+406 TSSILF
-418 ATQCEIKNGTI
+418 TQNITLDLNGKTITSANIVFKLSDAHGVEVTIQNGTI
-429 VGIGTPFYL
+429 
-438 NRKDAKVTL
+438 DATASVIYAQNVVENCKVTFEKV
-447 SNLTVDYSGSVA
+447 NMTVNTNSYDA
-459 IIQTRDYCTNLE
+459 IWFFHN
-471 IVVTGC
+471 TGAGNVIE
-477 DFTSQTAVVA
+477 FV
-487 NLYGTSKTDSS
+487 
-498 IKGSSLTIV
+498 GSSLQTKARAYGINVKDTEIV
-507 DSNVTSV
+507 LTDSEVHSETHAIALFSGARLSV
-514 NNSAIVCWSNT
+514 NGTSSVVSDNANAIAN
-525 SVMVENGSI
+525 NGSE
-534 ITATRAAA
+534 RN
-542 ISNNGTN
+542 SD
-549 ALPTEITINGGKVV
+549 TEIIINGGTISGVV
-563 GSTAI
+563 GI
-568 YHPGVGTLNV
+568 YHPGAGTLTIK
-578 NGGEIIGD
+578 GGTISGKGSAVEM
-586 DCAIELRNG
+586 RNG
-595 TLNVTDGIIT
+595 TLIVTGGALT
-605 AKTDFS
+605 ASS
-611 ETPNGSGS
+611 EFATKAEGSGS
-619 TITGAAIAIS
+619 SVSGAVIAIS
-629 QHSTK
+629 PYKNREISV
-634 GQITVNI
+634 TV
-641 SGGELKYLGTDPDGK
+641 SGGEIQYVGNDVNGK
-656 AFYETDIQ
+656 AFYEAFIPVEA
-664 NEPGTAPVPT
+664 NETAPVPT

-744 AIGAA
+744 AIDNAGDGSTVTLLVDTDEAVAVAEGKDIVLDLGGHTVTVDTQEKNVAAIKNYGTVTVVNGTIIRPVESANWYTLYNEGTMTLGEGLTVECMYVDVYGNSASVIANNVSCKAAGATLNIVGGTYNSARITVKNDENGVLKITGGTFNSDDQAVQNWSSATLEGGEFNGSVVGWMYSGITCESTLKVVGGVYNGAIQSRIYITGTENVEAHERPDLTAAEVAISGGKLKLPAQHYLFADGYVADTSKVDAEGYVTVEANETGYVAAVGGVGYVSLQTAINAA

-790 TVSNDGTV
+790 TVSNDGTI

-805 GGKITRGTTRYYVI
+805 GGKITRGTTKYYVI

-830 VTVENTNGSDTS
+830 ITVENTNGSDTS

-921 YDNMPDDKYGTVID
+921 YDNMPDDKIGTVID

-949 ATGNVMGYLVP
+949 ATGDVMGYLVP

-969 GGSFKSAIH
+969 GGSFKAAIH

-1011 VGGIGYVSLQTA
+1011 VGGVGYVSLQTA

-1074 TVRIT
+1074 TIRIT

-1090 TTRYYVI
+1090 TTKYYVI
-1097 LNHGTMTIDGAVTV
+1097 LNHGTMTIDGAITV

-1206 KYGTVIDGGK
+1206 KIGTVIDGGK

-1245 ISGGSFKSAIHYS
+1245 ISGGSFKSAVHYS
-1258 YYADGHVADVTKVD
+1258 YFAEGFVADVTKVD
-1272 EEGYVTVEA
+1272 EEGY
-1281 NETGYVAAV
+1281 
-1290 GGIGYVSLQTAIN
+1290 
-1303 AAGSG
+1303 
-1308 ATVTLLK
+1308 
-1315 DTSETVNIAEGKDIV
+1315 
-1330 LDLNGKTLTS
+1330 
-1340 DKASTATV
+1340 
-1348 SNDGTVRI
+1348 
-1356 TSSVEG
+1356 
-1362 GKITRGTTRYYVI
+1362 
-1375 LNHGT
+1375 
-1380 MTIDGAVTVENTNGS
+1380 
-1395 DTSSLIDNGWYNPAD
+1395 
-1410 RPEGKYAVL
+1410 
-1419 TIDGGEFVTATPIAI
+1419 
-1434 KNDEFGR
+1434 
-1441 LTVNGGTF
+1441 
-1449 TATNQSVQNWGYAE
+1449 
-1463 LHGGHFTSQV
+1463 
-1473 IGWSYDNMPDDK
+1473 
-1485 YGTVIDGG
+1485 
-1493 KYDSGVGS
+1493 
-1501 IYSGATGN
+1501 
-1509 VMGYLVPDKA
+1509 
-1519 SPLDISGGS
+1519 
-1528 FKSAIHYSY
+1528 
-1537 YADGHVAD
+1537 
-1545 VTKVDEEG
+1545 
-1553 YVTVE
+1553 
-1558 ANEKGYVAAVG
+1558 
-1569 GVGYVDFID
+1569 
-1578 ALGALRANSTLTL
+1578 
-1591 LNNVQL
+1591 
-1597 GASLQIGV
+1597 
-1605 NLNFDLNGYTITST
+1605 
-1619 LSKPTNVLFA
+1619 
-1629 VVGSDVTVNISNGTV
+1629 
-1644 VGTGEFIY
+1644 
-1652 VFNNVENVN
+1652 
-1661 VNCNNLT
+1661 
-1668 LTSSNSAVLFGS
+1668 
-1680 QSCKN
+1680 
-1685 VLYTFTDC
+1685 
-1693 TLTNNTT
+1693 
-1700 GGSVAELNNSKA
+1700 
-1712 ILNNTKSYANGEDSF
+1712 
-1727 NVLLFNNSAVEV
+1727 
-1739 NDGTEIYAPNG
+1739 
-1750 VGIYT
+1750 
-1755 NGSNTVE
+1755 
-1762 TNIEINGGK
+1762 
-1771 VSAAVGIYQAGR
+1771 
-1783 GTLTVNGGEIV
+1783 
-1794 GVESGIE
+1794 
-1801 LRAGTLNINSGTISA
+1801 
-1816 TADFATQ
+1816 
-1823 PNGSGTTVNGVA
+1823 
-1835 VAISQHSTKLPI
+1835 
-1847 TVNISGG
+1847 
-1854 ELKYLGTD
+1854 
-1862 PDGKA
+1862 
-1867 FYETDIQNEPGTAPV
+1867 
-1882 PTISISGGAF
+1882 
-1892 AGSVV
+1892 
-1897 SERVDNY
+1897 
-1904 ISDGKF
+1904 
-1910 TVAPQYTEFA
+1910 
-1920 DGRVLDTATVDEE
+1920 
-1933 GYATVVEGEYVALNN
+1933 ATVVDGEYVALNN

-2077 RKESTNNFSS
+2077 RKEGTNNFSS

-2192 EEAPAPV
+2192 EEASAPV

-2208 GTVSGNKAEI
+2208 GTVIGNKAEI
-2218 NVSAGKFSSA
+2218 NVSAGTFSSA

-2259 EMAMETVVYYIGV
+2259 KMAMETVVYYIGA

-2537 TVMDAVKALS
+2537 TVTDAIAALQ

-2599 GAVEE
+2599 GAMEE

-2633 CGKVDAANTALTEL
+2633 SGKVDAANTALTEL

-2685 DMSADIGELKTTLTA
+2685 DMSADIGELKTTLAA

-2707 VSGKVDESNQA
+2707 VSGKVDVSNQA
-2718 LTALQNAITTLQGTV
+2718 LTTLQNAITTLQGTVDGLNNVSMEEIQAAIDGATQQFSQAMQDMSADIGELKTTLAALGESVTAVSGKVDVSNQALTTLQNAITTLQGTV

-2925 IDNWLNSYVETM
+2925 IDNWLNSYVESM

>member
-41 AVSSVTVGE
+41 AVSSVTDGE
-50 NVTYHDSLQSAVD
+50 NVTYHDSLQSAIE
-63 AAPNGA
+63 AATDGA
-69 TVTLLR
+69 TVTLLNST
-75 DATETVSVSKS
+75 TENVSVSKS

-125 AKGDTDTDVI
+125 AEGDTDTDVI

-166 AYGKAIVNTSAML
+166 AYGKAVVNTSAAL

-235 KVAVEVRGGTV
+235 KVAVEVRCGTV
-246 NVSGGE
+246 NVSGGK

-280 KMQNREVSASV
+280 KMQDREVSASV

-335 TDEGGTTTVVV
+335 TDEDGTTTVVV

-368 SAAKSGETVY
+368 SAAQSGETVVV
-378 LLCNVEI
+378 LKDTEL
-385 GGTVNVS
+385 
-392 QDITIDLGGFTVTT
+392 
-406 TSSNNLFYVHST
+406 TSSILF
-418 ATQCEIKNGTI
+418 TQNITLDLNGKTITSAEIVFTLSDAHGVEVTIQNGTI
-429 VGIGTPFYL
+429 
-438 NRKDAKVTL
+438 DATASVIYAQNVVENCKVTFEKV
-447 SNLTVDYSGSVA
+447 NMTVNTNSYDA
-459 IIQTRDYCTNLE
+459 IWFSYN
-471 IVVTGC
+471 TGAGNVIE
-477 DFTSQTAVVA
+477 FV
-487 NLYGTSKTDSS
+487 
-498 IKGSSLTIV
+498 GSSLQTKARAYGINVKDTEIV
-507 DSNVTSV
+507 LTDSEVHSETHAIALFSGARLSV
-514 NNSAIVCWSNT
+514 NGTSSVVSDNANAIAN
-525 SVMVENGSI
+525 NGSEGN
-534 ITATRAAA
+534 
-542 ISNNGTN
+542 SD
-549 ALPTEITINGGKVV
+549 TEIIINGGTISGVV
-563 GSTAI
+563 GI
-568 YHPGVGTLNV
+568 YHPGAGTLTIKGGTISG
-578 NGGEIIGD
+578 NGSAVEM
-586 DCAIELRNG
+586 RNG
-595 TLNVTDGIIT
+595 TLIVTGGALT
-605 AKTDFS
+605 ASS
-611 ETPNGSGS
+611 EFATKAEGSGS
-619 TITGAAIAIS
+619 SVSGAVIAIS
-629 QHSTK
+629 PYKNREISV
-634 GQITVNI
+634 TV
-641 SGGELKYLGTDPDGK
+641 SGGEIQYVGNDVNGK
-656 AFYETDIQ
+656 AFYEVFIPVADDD
-664 NEPGTAPVPT
+664 TAPVPT

-744 AIGAA
+744 AIDNAGDGSTVTLLVDTDEAVAVAEGKDIVLDLGGHTVTVDTQEKNVAAIKNYGTVTVVNGTIIRPVESANWYTLYNEGTMTLGKGLTVECMYVDVYGNSASVIANNVSCKAAGATLNIVGGTYNSARITVKNDENGVLRITGGTFNSDDQAVQNWSSATLEGGEFNGSVVGWMYSGITCESTLKVVGGVYNGAIQSRIYITGTENVEAHERPDLTAAEVAISGGKLKLPAQHYLFADGYVADVTKVDEEGYVTVEANETGYVAAVGGIGYVSLQTAINAA
-749 GSGATVT
+749 GSGETVT

-805 GGKITRGTTRYYVI
+805 GGKITRGTTKYYVI
-819 LNHGTMTIDGA
+819 LNHGTMTVDGA
-830 VTVENTNGSDTS
+830 ITVENTNGSDTS

-921 YDNMPDDKYGTVID
+921 YDNMPDDKIGTVID

-949 ATGNVMGYLVP
+949 ATGDVMGYLVP

-969 GGSFKSAIH
+969 GGSFKA
-978 YSYYAD
+978 
-984 GHVADVTKVDEEGYV
+984 
-999 TVEANET
+999 
-1006 GYVAA
+1006 
-1011 VGGIGYVSLQTA
+1011 
-1023 INAAGS
+1023 
-1029 GATVT
+1029 
-1034 LLKDTSET
+1034 
-1042 VNIAEGKDIVLDL
+1042 
-1055 NGKTLTS
+1055 
-1062 DKASTA
+1062 
-1068 TVSNDG
+1068 
-1074 TVRIT
+1074 
-1079 SSVEGGKITRG
+1079 
-1090 TTRYYVI
+1090 
-1097 LNHGTMTIDGAVTV
+1097 
-1111 ENTNGS
+1111 
-1117 DTSSLIDNGWYNP
+1117 
-1130 ADRPEGK
+1130 
-1137 YAVLTIDGGEF
+1137 
-1148 VTATPIAIKNDEF
+1148 
-1161 GRLTVNGGTFTAT
+1161 
-1174 NQSVQNWGYAE
+1174 
-1185 LHGGHF
+1185 
-1191 TSQVIGWSYDNMPDD
+1191 
-1206 KYGTVIDGGK
+1206 
-1216 YDSGVGSIYSGATG
+1216 
-1230 NVMGYLVPDKASPLD
+1230 
-1245 ISGGSFKSAIHYS
+1245 
-1258 YYADGHVADVTKVD
+1258 
-1272 EEGYVTVEA
+1272 
-1281 NETGYVAAV
+1281 
-1290 GGIGYVSLQTAIN
+1290 
-1303 AAGSG
+1303 
-1308 ATVTLLK
+1308 
-1315 DTSETVNIAEGKDIV
+1315 
-1330 LDLNGKTLTS
+1330 
-1340 DKASTATV
+1340 
-1348 SNDGTVRI
+1348 
-1356 TSSVEG
+1356 
-1362 GKITRGTTRYYVI
+1362 
-1375 LNHGT
+1375 
-1380 MTIDGAVTVENTNGS
+1380 
-1395 DTSSLIDNGWYNPAD
+1395 
-1410 RPEGKYAVL
+1410 
-1419 TIDGGEFVTATPIAI
+1419 
-1434 KNDEFGR
+1434 
-1441 LTVNGGTF
+1441 
-1449 TATNQSVQNWGYAE
+1449 
-1463 LHGGHFTSQV
+1463 
-1473 IGWSYDNMPDDK
+1473 
-1485 YGTVIDGG
+1485 
-1493 KYDSGVGS
+1493 
-1501 IYSGATGN
+1501 
-1509 VMGYLVPDKA
+1509 
-1519 SPLDISGGS
+1519 
-1528 FKSAIHYSY
+1528 AIHYSY

-1904 ISDGKF
+1904 ISNGKF

-1956 SAIDAVPT
+1956 SAIDTVPT

-1991 EKTITN
+1991 GKTITN

-2007 GTLTIEGVG
+2007 GTLTIAGEG

-2125 TFLGGGDDAEQKSVL
+2125 TFRGGGDDAEQKSVL

-2174 NIHNGT
+2174 NISGGT

-2218 NVSAGKFSSA
+2218 NVSAGTFSSA

-2259 EMAMETVVYYIGV
+2259 EMAMETVVYYIGA

-2537 TVMDAVKALS
+2537 TVTDAIAALQ

-2599 GAVEE
+2599 DAVEE

-2633 CGKVDAANTALTEL
+2633 SGKVDAANTALTEL

-2685 DMSADIGELKTTLTA
+2685 DMSADIGELKTTLAA

-2733 DGLNNVSMEEIQT
+2733 DGLNNVSMGEIQT

-2981 YYNDAMEAIDRAE
+2981 YYNDALEAIDRAE

>member
-31 AFAAQVGEDV
+31 AFAAQVGEDD

-125 AKGDTDTDVI
+125 AEGETDTDVNGI
-135 GVTAFAVEANSKCM
+135 TVYAVEYQSTCT

-166 AYGKAIVNTSAML
+166 AYGKAVVNTSAML
-179 TSDGLFPAIQTDET
+179 MSDGLFPAIQTDET
-193 SGMRGGT
+193 SGMCGGT

-219 PSEKG
+219 PSENG
-224 TLNISGGVVSG
+224 TLNISGGGVSG

-246 NVSGGE
+246 NVSGGK

-266 EGRIYESGVALGIA
+266 EGRIYESGVALAIA
-280 KMQNREVSASV
+280 KMQDREVSASV

-335 TDEGGTTTVVV
+335 TDEVGTTTVVV

-357 TTGYDS
+357 TTGYES
-363 LQSAV
+363 LQSA
-368 SAAKSGETVY
+368 
-378 LLCNVEI
+378 I
-385 GGTVNVS
+385 G
-392 QDITIDLGGFTVTT
+392 
-406 TSSNNLFYVHST
+406 
-418 ATQCEIKNGTI
+418 
-429 VGIGTPFYL
+429 
-438 NRKDAKVTL
+438 
-447 SNLTVDYSGSVA
+447 
-459 IIQTRDYCTNLE
+459 
-471 IVVTGC
+471 
-477 DFTSQTAVVA
+477 
-487 NLYGTSKTDSS
+487 
-498 IKGSSLTIV
+498 
-507 DSNVTSV
+507 
-514 NNSAIVCWSNT
+514 
-525 SVMVENGSI
+525 
-534 ITATRAAA
+534 
-542 ISNNGTN
+542 N
-549 ALPTEITINGGKVV
+549 AQ
-563 GSTAI
+563 
-568 YHPGVGTLNV
+568 
-578 NGGEIIGD
+578 IGD
-586 DCAIELRNG
+586 
-595 TLNVTDGIIT
+595 
-605 AKTDFS
+605 
-611 ETPNGSGS
+611 
-619 TITGAAIAIS
+619 
-629 QHSTK
+629 
-634 GQITVNI
+634 TVI
-641 SGGELKYLGTDPDGK
+641 
-656 AFYETDIQ
+656 
-664 NEPGTAPVPT
+664 
-674 ISISGGKFA
+674 
-683 GGVVSTRADNY
+683 
-694 ISGGNFTVA
+694 
-703 PGYSEFV
+703 
-710 DGYSVKVGEDG
+710 
-721 VLEVVQQSFVAV
+721 
-733 VDNVGYHSLQE
+733 
-744 AIGAA
+744 
-749 GSGATVT
+749 

-805 GGKITRGTTRYYVI
+805 GGKITRGTTKYYVI
-819 LNHGTMTIDGA
+819 LNHGTMTVDGA
-830 VTVENTNGSDTS
+830 ITVENTNGSDPS
-842 SLIDNGWYNPADRPE
+842 SLIDNGWYYPDERPD

-889 GGTFTATNQSVQ
+889 GGTFTAINQSVQ

-921 YDNMPDDKYGTVID
+921 YDNMPDDGIGTVID

-969 GGSFKSAIH
+969 GGSFKAAIH

-1011 VGGIGYVSLQTA
+1011 VGG
-1023 INAAGS
+1023 
-1029 GATVT
+1029 
-1034 LLKDTSET
+1034 
-1042 VNIAEGKDIVLDL
+1042 
-1055 NGKTLTS
+1055 
-1062 DKASTA
+1062 
-1068 TVSNDG
+1068 
-1074 TVRIT
+1074 
-1079 SSVEGGKITRG
+1079 
-1090 TTRYYVI
+1090 
-1097 LNHGTMTIDGAVTV
+1097 
-1111 ENTNGS
+1111 
-1117 DTSSLIDNGWYNP
+1117 
-1130 ADRPEGK
+1130 
-1137 YAVLTIDGGEF
+1137 
-1148 VTATPIAIKNDEF
+1148 
-1161 GRLTVNGGTFTAT
+1161 
-1174 NQSVQNWGYAE
+1174 
-1185 LHGGHF
+1185 
-1191 TSQVIGWSYDNMPDD
+1191 
-1206 KYGTVIDGGK
+1206 
-1216 YDSGVGSIYSGATG
+1216 
-1230 NVMGYLVPDKASPLD
+1230 
-1245 ISGGSFKSAIHYS
+1245 
-1258 YYADGHVADVTKVD
+1258 
-1272 EEGYVTVEA
+1272 
-1281 NETGYVAAV
+1281 
-1290 GGIGYVSLQTAIN
+1290 
-1303 AAGSG
+1303 
-1308 ATVTLLK
+1308 
-1315 DTSETVNIAEGKDIV
+1315 
-1330 LDLNGKTLTS
+1330 
-1340 DKASTATV
+1340 
-1348 SNDGTVRI
+1348 
-1356 TSSVEG
+1356 
-1362 GKITRGTTRYYVI
+1362 
-1375 LNHGT
+1375 
-1380 MTIDGAVTVENTNGS
+1380 
-1395 DTSSLIDNGWYNPAD
+1395 
-1410 RPEGKYAVL
+1410 
-1419 TIDGGEFVTATPIAI
+1419 
-1434 KNDEFGR
+1434 
-1441 LTVNGGTF
+1441 
-1449 TATNQSVQNWGYAE
+1449 
-1463 LHGGHFTSQV
+1463 
-1473 IGWSYDNMPDDK
+1473 
-1485 YGTVIDGG
+1485 
-1493 KYDSGVGS
+1493 
-1501 IYSGATGN
+1501 
-1509 VMGYLVPDKA
+1509 
-1519 SPLDISGGS
+1519 
-1528 FKSAIHYSY
+1528 
-1537 YADGHVAD
+1537 
-1545 VTKVDEEG
+1545 
-1553 YVTVE
+1553 
-1558 ANEKGYVAAVG
+1558 
-1569 GVGYVDFID
+1569 VGYVDFID

-1597 GASLQIGV
+1597 GGRLQIGV

-1619 LSKPTNVLFA
+1619 LSEPTNVLFA
-1629 VVGSDVTVNISNGTV
+1629 VVGSDVTVNISNGTFD
-1644 VGTGEFIY
+1644 GTGVFMY
-1652 VFNNVENVN
+1652 VYNNVENVN
-1661 VNCNNLT
+1661 VNYDNVT

-1823 PNGSGTTVNGVA
+1823 PNGSGTTVKGVA

-1904 ISDGKF
+1904 ISGGKF

-1956 SAIDAVPT
+1956 SAIEAVPT

-1970 LCDVTES
+1970 LCNVIES

-1991 EKTITN
+1991 GKTITN

-2007 GTLTIEGVG
+2007 GTLTIAGEG

-2259 EMAMETVVYYIGV
+2259 KMAMETVVYYIGA

-2461 EGATSLDEAKE
+2461 ESAAALAQAKQEAI
-2472 NAVAEIIAAA
+2472 AEITAAA

-2502 ARTVEEV
+2502 ATTVEEV

-2530 DDLVNDT
+2530 TDLVNDT
-2537 TVMDAVKALS
+2537 TVTDAIAALQ

-2553 GEQQGKLAEM
+2553 GEQQGKLAE
-2563 QAAFEAKIA
+2563 I
-2572 EVQTTLATL
+2572 
-2581 ATSEEVAQ
+2581 
-2589 LKSDLQSYID
+2589 
-2599 GAVEE
+2599 
-2604 FTTAISGL
+2604 
-2612 FEHITAMETS
+2612 
-2622 LTTLGESVTAV
+2622 
-2633 CGKVDAANTALTEL
+2633 
-2647 QQALETLQDTVGG
+2647 QQALENKIGQIETQLASVATSSEIATLEQELKTAISDATRD
-2660 LNNVS
+2660 LTL
-2665 MEEIQAAID
+2665 EI
-2674 GATQQFSQAMQ
+2674 GKVTS
-2685 DMSADIGELKTTLTA
+2685 DIGELKTILAT

-2707 VSGKVDESNQA
+2707 VSGKVDVSNQA
-2718 LTALQNAITTLQGTV
+2718 LTKLQNAITTLQGTV

-2925 IDNWLNSYVETM
+2925 IDNWLNSYVESM

-2981 YYNDAMEAIDRAE
+2981 YYNDALEAIDRAE

>member
-69 TVTLLR
+69 TVTLLH

-103 VTVSTVSEDSETAVV
+103 VTVSTVSGGSEIAVE

-135 GVTAFAVEANSKCM
+135 GVTAFAVEANSKCT

-179 TSDGLFPAIQTDET
+179 TSDGVFPAIETDGT

-280 KMQNREVSASV
+280 KMQDREVSASV

-313 FVSGGTFSQSIDASY
+313 FVSGGTFNQSIDASY

-335 TDEGGTTTVVV
+335 TDEDGTTTVVV

-357 TTGYDS
+357 TTGYNG
-363 LQSAV
+363 LQSAIDNAQIGDTVILLKDTSETVNIAEGKDIVLDLNGKTLTSDIEDVATV
-368 SAAKSGETVY
+368 SNDGTVRITSSVEGGKITRGTTTYYVILNHGTISVDGAITVENTNGSDPSSLIDNGWSDPKTRPEGKYAELTIESGVFATATRIAIKNDEFGRLTVNGGTFTAINQSVQNWGYAELHGGHFTSQVIGWSYDNMPDDKIGTVIDGGKYDSGVGAIYSGETEDVMGY
-378 LLCNVEI
+378 LVPDKASPLDISGGSFKAAIHYSYYADGYVADVTKVDDEGYVTVEANETGYVAAV
-385 GGTVNVS
+385 GGVGYVSLQTAINAAGSGATVRLLVDTDEAVTIAEGK
-392 QDITIDLGGFTVTT
+392 DIVLDLGGHTVT
-406 TSSNNLFYVHST
+406 VD
-418 ATQCEIKNGTI
+418 TQEKNVAAIKNYGTVTVVNGTI
-429 VGIGTPFYL
+429 IRPVESANWYTLYNEGTM
-438 NRKDAKVTL
+438 TL
-447 SNLTVDYSGSVA
+447 GEGLTVECMYVDVYGNSASVIANNVSCKAAGATLNIVGGTYNSARITVKNDENGVLRITGGTFNSDDQAVQNWSSATLEGGEFNGSVIGWMYSG
-459 IIQTRDYCTNLE
+459 
-471 IVVTGC
+471 
-477 DFTSQTAVVA
+477 
-487 NLYGTSKTDSS
+487 
-498 IKGSSLTIV
+498 
-507 DSNVTSV
+507 
-514 NNSAIVCWSNT
+514 
-525 SVMVENGSI
+525 
-534 ITATRAAA
+534 ITCEST
-542 ISNNGTN
+542 
-549 ALPTEITINGGKVV
+549 LKVV
-563 GSTAI
+563 GGVYNDAI
-568 YHPGVGTLNV
+568 QSRIY
-578 NGGEIIGD
+578 
-586 DCAIELRNG
+586 
-595 TLNVTDGIIT
+595 
-605 AKTDFS
+605 
-611 ETPNGSGS
+611 
-619 TITGAAIAIS
+619 ITGTENVEAHERPDLTAAEVA
-629 QHSTK
+629 
-634 GQITVNI
+634 
-641 SGGELKYLGTDPDGK
+641 
-656 AFYETDIQ
+656 
-664 NEPGTAPVPT
+664 
-674 ISISGGKFA
+674 ISGGKLKLPAQHYLFA
-683 GGVVSTRADNY
+683 
-694 ISGGNFTVA
+694 
-703 PGYSEFV
+703 
-710 DGYSVKVGEDG
+710 DGYVADTSKVDAEGYVTVEANETG
-721 VLEVVQQSFVAV
+721 YVAEIGGI
-733 VDNVGYHSLQE
+733 GYVSLQT
-744 AIGAA
+744 AINEA

-756 LLKDTSETVNIA
+756 LLKDTSETVTIA

-805 GGKITRGTTRYYVI
+805 GGKITRGTTTYYVI

-830 VTVENTNGSDTS
+830 ITVENTNGSDPS
-842 SLIDNGWYNPADRPE
+842 SLIDNGWSDPKTRPE
-857 GKYAVLTIDGGEFV
+857 GKYAELTIESGVFA
-871 TATPIAIKNDEFG
+871 TATRIAIKNDEFG

-889 GGTFTATNQSVQ
+889 GGTFTAINQSVQ

-921 YDNMPDDKYGTVID
+921 YDNMPDDKIGTVID

-943 GSIYSG
+943 GAIYSG
-949 ATGNVMGYLVP
+949 ETEDVMGYLVP

-969 GGSFKSAIH
+969 GGSFKAAIH

-984 GHVADVTKVDEEGYV
+984 GYVADVTKVDEEGYV

-1006 GYVAA
+1006 
-1011 VGGIGYVSLQTA
+1011 
-1023 INAAGS
+1023 
-1029 GATVT
+1029 
-1034 LLKDTSET
+1034 
-1042 VNIAEGKDIVLDL
+1042 
-1055 NGKTLTS
+1055 
-1062 DKASTA
+1062 
-1068 TVSNDG
+1068 
-1074 TVRIT
+1074 
-1079 SSVEGGKITRG
+1079 
-1090 TTRYYVI
+1090 
-1097 LNHGTMTIDGAVTV
+1097 
-1111 ENTNGS
+1111 
-1117 DTSSLIDNGWYNP
+1117 
-1130 ADRPEGK
+1130 
-1137 YAVLTIDGGEF
+1137 
-1148 VTATPIAIKNDEF
+1148 
-1161 GRLTVNGGTFTAT
+1161 
-1174 NQSVQNWGYAE
+1174 
-1185 LHGGHF
+1185 
-1191 TSQVIGWSYDNMPDD
+1191 
-1206 KYGTVIDGGK
+1206 
-1216 YDSGVGSIYSGATG
+1216 
-1230 NVMGYLVPDKASPLD
+1230 
-1245 ISGGSFKSAIHYS
+1245 
-1258 YYADGHVADVTKVD
+1258 
-1272 EEGYVTVEA
+1272 
-1281 NETGYVAAV
+1281 
-1290 GGIGYVSLQTAIN
+1290 
-1303 AAGSG
+1303 
-1308 ATVTLLK
+1308 
-1315 DTSETVNIAEGKDIV
+1315 
-1330 LDLNGKTLTS
+1330 
-1340 DKASTATV
+1340 
-1348 SNDGTVRI
+1348 
-1356 TSSVEG
+1356 
-1362 GKITRGTTRYYVI
+1362 
-1375 LNHGT
+1375 
-1380 MTIDGAVTVENTNGS
+1380 
-1395 DTSSLIDNGWYNPAD
+1395 
-1410 RPEGKYAVL
+1410 
-1419 TIDGGEFVTATPIAI
+1419 
-1434 KNDEFGR
+1434 
-1441 LTVNGGTF
+1441 
-1449 TATNQSVQNWGYAE
+1449 
-1463 LHGGHFTSQV
+1463 
-1473 IGWSYDNMPDDK
+1473 
-1485 YGTVIDGG
+1485 
-1493 KYDSGVGS
+1493 
-1501 IYSGATGN
+1501 
-1509 VMGYLVPDKA
+1509 
-1519 SPLDISGGS
+1519 
-1528 FKSAIHYSY
+1528 
-1537 YADGHVAD
+1537 
-1545 VTKVDEEG
+1545 
-1553 YVTVE
+1553 
-1558 ANEKGYVAAVG
+1558 GYVAAVG

-1629 VVGSDVTVNISNGTV
+1629 VVGSDVTVNISNGTFD
-1644 VGTGEFIY
+1644 GTGMFMY

-1661 VNCNNLT
+1661 VNYDNVT
-1668 LTSSNSAVLFGS
+1668 LMSSNSAVLFGS

-1771 VSAAVGIYQAGR
+1771 VSAAVGIYQAGK
-1783 GTLTVNGGEIV
+1783 GTLTVNGGEIA

-1801 LRAGTLNINSGTISA
+1801 LRAGTLNINGGTISA

-1835 VAISQHSTKLPI
+1835 VAISHHTTKLPI

-1867 FYETDIQNEPGTAPV
+1867 FYETDIVNSAEDPAPV
-1882 PTISISGGAF
+1882 PAISISGGAF
-1892 AGSVV
+1892 VGSVV

-1933 GYATVVEGEYVALNN
+1933 GYATVVDGEYVALNN

-1991 EKTITN
+1991 GKTITN

-2007 GTLTIEGVG
+2007 GTLTISGEG
-2016 TVDNVSHGK
+2016 TVDNVSHAR

-2077 RKESTNNFSS
+2077 RKDGTNNFSS
-2087 LVENGYNKPATLTI
+2087 LVENGYNKPATLTV

-2114 NDSGTVTIKDG
+2114 NDSGTVTVNDG
-2125 TFLGGGDDAEQKSVL
+2125 TFLGGGDDAEQRSVL
-2140 NWDTLEIHG
+2140 NWDTVEIYG
-2149 GTFEN
+2149 GMFEKTIL
-2154 VVQTWTWTDS
+2154 TWTYTDPS
-2164 TTGEGSHATT
+2164 TGTGTNATT

-2218 NVSAGKFSSA
+2218 NVSAGTFSSA

-2244 EVSTDGNSTI
+2244 EVSTDGNSTV

-2259 EMAMETVVYYIGV
+2259 KMAMETVVYYIGA

-2502 ARTVEEV
+2502 ATTIEEV

-2530 DDLVNDT
+2530 TDLVNDT

-2553 GEQQGKLAEM
+2553 GEQQGKLAE
-2563 QAAFEAKIA
+2563 I
-2572 EVQTTLATL
+2572 
-2581 ATSEEVAQ
+2581 
-2589 LKSDLQSYID
+2589 
-2599 GAVEE
+2599 
-2604 FTTAISGL
+2604 
-2612 FEHITAMETS
+2612 
-2622 LTTLGESVTAV
+2622 
-2633 CGKVDAANTALTEL
+2633 
-2647 QQALETLQDTVGG
+2647 QQALENKIGQIETQLASVATSSEIAALEQELKTAISDATRDLTL
-2660 LNNVS
+2660 
-2665 MEEIQAAID
+2665 EI
-2674 GATQQFSQAMQ
+2674 GKVTS
-2685 DMSADIGELKTTLTA
+2685 DIGELKTTLAT

-2707 VSGKVDESNQA
+2707 VSGKVDVSNQA
-2718 LTALQNAITTLQGTV
+2718 LTKLQNAITTLQGTV

-2755 QSAISGIATDLD
+2755 QLAISGIATDLD

-2776 SSDLATVG
+2776 SSDLTTVG

-2791 GTVATIQSAVTT
+2791 GMVATIQSAVTT

-2830 TQAID
+2830 TQAIT

-2858 LATTSSSLTTQ
+2858 LATTSNSLTTQ

-2925 IDNWLNSYVETM
+2925 IDNWLNSYVESM

-2981 YYNDAMEAIDRAE
+2981 YYNDALEAIDRAE

>member
-41 AVSSVTVGE
+41 AVSSVTDGE

-125 AKGDTDTDVI
+125 AEGETDTDVNGI
-135 GVTAFAVEANSKCM
+135 TVYAVEYQSTCT

-166 AYGKAIVNTSAML
+166 AYGKAVVNTSAAL

-280 KMQNREVSASV
+280 KMQDREVSASV

-335 TDEGGTTTVVV
+335 TDEVGTTTVVV

-357 TTGYDS
+357 TTGYTS
-363 LQSAV
+363 LQKAV
-368 SAAKSGETVY
+368 AAAQSGETVVV
-378 LLCNVEI
+378 LKDTEL
-385 GGTVNVS
+385 
-392 QDITIDLGGFTVTT
+392 
-406 TSSNNLFYVHST
+406 TSSILF
-418 ATQCEIKNGTI
+418 TQNITLDLNGKTITSAEIVFTLSDAHGVEVTIQNGTI
-429 VGIGTPFYL
+429 
-438 NRKDAKVTL
+438 DATASVIYAQNVVENCKVTFEKV
-447 SNLTVDYSGSVA
+447 NMTVNTNSYDA
-459 IIQTRDYCTNLE
+459 IWFSYN
-471 IVVTGC
+471 TGAGNVIE
-477 DFTSQTAVVA
+477 FV
-487 NLYGTSKTDSS
+487 
-498 IKGSSLTIV
+498 GSSLQTKARAYGINVKDTEIV
-507 DSNVTSV
+507 LTDSEVHSETHAIALFSGARLSVNGTSNVVSD
-514 NNSAIVCWSNT
+514 NANAIAN
-525 SVMVENGSI
+525 NGSEGN
-534 ITATRAAA
+534 
-542 ISNNGTN
+542 SD
-549 ALPTEITINGGKVV
+549 TEIIINGGTISGVV
-563 GSTAI
+563 GI
-568 YHPGVGTLNV
+568 YHPGAGTLTIK
-578 NGGEIIGD
+578 GGTISGKGSAVEM
-586 DCAIELRNG
+586 RNG
-595 TLNVTDGIIT
+595 TLIVTGGALT
-605 AKTDFS
+605 ASS
-611 ETPNGSGS
+611 EFATKAEGSGS
-619 TITGAAIAIS
+619 SVSGAVIAIS
-629 QHSTK
+629 PYKNREISV
-634 GQITVNI
+634 TV
-641 SGGELKYLGTDPDGK
+641 SGGEIQYVGNDVNGK
-656 AFYETDIQ
+656 AFYEVFIPVADDD
-664 NEPGTAPVPT
+664 TAPVPT
-674 ISISGGKFA
+674 ISISCGKFA

-768 EGKDIVLDLNGKTLT
+768 EGKYIVLDLNGKTLT

-805 GGKITRGTTRYYVI
+805 GGKITRGTTKYYVI

-830 VTVENTNGSDTS
+830 ITVENTNGSDTS

-921 YDNMPDDKYGTVID
+921 YDNMPDDKIGTVID

-949 ATGNVMGYLVP
+949 ATGDVMGYLVP

-969 GGSFKSAIH
+969 GGSFKA
-978 YSYYAD
+978 
-984 GHVADVTKVDEEGYV
+984 
-999 TVEANET
+999 
-1006 GYVAA
+1006 
-1011 VGGIGYVSLQTA
+1011 
-1023 INAAGS
+1023 
-1029 GATVT
+1029 
-1034 LLKDTSET
+1034 
-1042 VNIAEGKDIVLDL
+1042 
-1055 NGKTLTS
+1055 
-1062 DKASTA
+1062 
-1068 TVSNDG
+1068 
-1074 TVRIT
+1074 
-1079 SSVEGGKITRG
+1079 
-1090 TTRYYVI
+1090 
-1097 LNHGTMTIDGAVTV
+1097 
-1111 ENTNGS
+1111 
-1117 DTSSLIDNGWYNP
+1117 
-1130 ADRPEGK
+1130 
-1137 YAVLTIDGGEF
+1137 
-1148 VTATPIAIKNDEF
+1148 
-1161 GRLTVNGGTFTAT
+1161 
-1174 NQSVQNWGYAE
+1174 
-1185 LHGGHF
+1185 
-1191 TSQVIGWSYDNMPDD
+1191 
-1206 KYGTVIDGGK
+1206 
-1216 YDSGVGSIYSGATG
+1216 
-1230 NVMGYLVPDKASPLD
+1230 
-1245 ISGGSFKSAIHYS
+1245 
-1258 YYADGHVADVTKVD
+1258 
-1272 EEGYVTVEA
+1272 
-1281 NETGYVAAV
+1281 
-1290 GGIGYVSLQTAIN
+1290 
-1303 AAGSG
+1303 
-1308 ATVTLLK
+1308 
-1315 DTSETVNIAEGKDIV
+1315 
-1330 LDLNGKTLTS
+1330 
-1340 DKASTATV
+1340 
-1348 SNDGTVRI
+1348 
-1356 TSSVEG
+1356 
-1362 GKITRGTTRYYVI
+1362 
-1375 LNHGT
+1375 
-1380 MTIDGAVTVENTNGS
+1380 
-1395 DTSSLIDNGWYNPAD
+1395 
-1410 RPEGKYAVL
+1410 
-1419 TIDGGEFVTATPIAI
+1419 
-1434 KNDEFGR
+1434 
-1441 LTVNGGTF
+1441 
-1449 TATNQSVQNWGYAE
+1449 
-1463 LHGGHFTSQV
+1463 
-1473 IGWSYDNMPDDK
+1473 
-1485 YGTVIDGG
+1485 
-1493 KYDSGVGS
+1493 
-1501 IYSGATGN
+1501 
-1509 VMGYLVPDKA
+1509 
-1519 SPLDISGGS
+1519 
-1528 FKSAIHYSY
+1528 AIHYSY

-1578 ALGALRANSTLTL
+1578 ALRALRANSTLTL

-1597 GASLQIGV
+1597 GGSLQIGV

-1619 LSKPTNVLFA
+1619 LSEPTNVLFA
-1629 VVGSDVTVNISNGTV
+1629 VVGSDVTVNISNGTFD
-1644 VGTGEFIY
+1644 GTGMFMY
-1652 VFNNVENVN
+1652 VFNNVENIN
-1661 VNCNNLT
+1661 VNYDNVT

-1904 ISDGKF
+1904 ISYGKF

-1956 SAIDAVPT
+1956 SAIVPT
-1964 GETITL
+1964 GVTITL

-1991 EKTITN
+1991 GKTITN

-2007 GTLTIEGVG
+2007 GTLTIAGEG

-2077 RKESTNNFSS
+2077 RKGGTNNFSS

-2114 NDSGTVTIKDG
+2114 NDSGTVTINDG

-2174 NIHNGT
+2174 NISGGT

-2218 NVSAGKFSSA
+2218 NVSAGTFSSA

-2259 EMAMETVVYYIGV
+2259 KMAMETVVYYIGA

-2437 SVVAISQVSEGK
+2437 AVVAISQVSEGK

-2502 ARTVEEV
+2502 ATTVEEV

-2537 TVMDAVKALS
+2537 TVTDAIAALQ

-2599 GAVEE
+2599 DAVEE

-2633 CGKVDAANTALTEL
+2633 SGKVDAANTALTEL

-2685 DMSADIGELKTTLTA
+2685 DMSADIGELKTILAT

-2707 VSGKVDESNQA
+2707 VSGKVDVSNQA
-2718 LTALQNAITTLQGTV
+2718 LTKLQNAITTLQGTVDGLNNVSMGEIQAAIDGATQQFSQAMQDMSADIGELKTTLATLGESVTAVSGKVDVSNQALTKLQNAITTLQGTV

>member
-41 AVSSVTVGE
+41 AVSSVTDGE

-125 AKGDTDTDVI
+125 AEGETDTDVNGI
-135 GVTAFAVEANSKCM
+135 TVYAVEYQSTCT

-166 AYGKAIVNTSAML
+166 AYGKAVVNTSAAL

-280 KMQNREVSASV
+280 KMQDREVSASV

-335 TDEGGTTTVVV
+335 TDEVGTTTVVV

-357 TTGYDS
+357 TTGYTS
-363 LQSAV
+363 LQKAV
-368 SAAKSGETVY
+368 AAAQSGETVVV
-378 LLCNVEI
+378 LKDTEL
-385 GGTVNVS
+385 
-392 QDITIDLGGFTVTT
+392 
-406 TSSNNLFYVHST
+406 TSSILF
-418 ATQCEIKNGTI
+418 TQNITLDLNGKTITSAEIVFTLSDAHGVEVTIQNGTI
-429 VGIGTPFYL
+429 
-438 NRKDAKVTL
+438 DATASVIYAQNVVENCKVTFEKV
-447 SNLTVDYSGSVA
+447 NMTVNTNSYDA
-459 IIQTRDYCTNLE
+459 IWFSYN
-471 IVVTGC
+471 TGAGNVIE
-477 DFTSQTAVVA
+477 FV
-487 NLYGTSKTDSS
+487 
-498 IKGSSLTIV
+498 GSSLQTKARAYGINVKDTEIV
-507 DSNVTSV
+507 LTDSEVHSETHAIALFSGARLSVNGTSNVVSD
-514 NNSAIVCWSNT
+514 NANAIAN
-525 SVMVENGSI
+525 NGSEGN
-534 ITATRAAA
+534 
-542 ISNNGTN
+542 SD
-549 ALPTEITINGGKVV
+549 TEIIINGGTISGVV
-563 GSTAI
+563 GI
-568 YHPGVGTLNV
+568 YHPGAGTLTIK
-578 NGGEIIGD
+578 GGTISGKGSAVEM
-586 DCAIELRNG
+586 RNG
-595 TLNVTDGIIT
+595 TLIVTGGALT
-605 AKTDFS
+605 ASS
-611 ETPNGSGS
+611 EFATKAEGSGS
-619 TITGAAIAIS
+619 SVSGAVIAIS
-629 QHSTK
+629 PYKNREISV
-634 GQITVNI
+634 TV
-641 SGGELKYLGTDPDGK
+641 SGGEIQYVGNDVNGK
-656 AFYETDIQ
+656 AFYEVFIPVADDD
-664 NEPGTAPVPT
+664 TAPVPT
-674 ISISGGKFA
+674 ISISCGKFA

-768 EGKDIVLDLNGKTLT
+768 EGKYIVLDLNGKTLT

-805 GGKITRGTTRYYVI
+805 GGKITRGTTKYYVI

-830 VTVENTNGSDTS
+830 ITVENTNGSDTS

-921 YDNMPDDKYGTVID
+921 YDNMPDDKIGTVID

-949 ATGNVMGYLVP
+949 ATGDVMGYLVP

-969 GGSFKSAIH
+969 GGSFKA
-978 YSYYAD
+978 
-984 GHVADVTKVDEEGYV
+984 
-999 TVEANET
+999 
-1006 GYVAA
+1006 
-1011 VGGIGYVSLQTA
+1011 
-1023 INAAGS
+1023 
-1029 GATVT
+1029 
-1034 LLKDTSET
+1034 
-1042 VNIAEGKDIVLDL
+1042 
-1055 NGKTLTS
+1055 
-1062 DKASTA
+1062 
-1068 TVSNDG
+1068 
-1074 TVRIT
+1074 
-1079 SSVEGGKITRG
+1079 
-1090 TTRYYVI
+1090 
-1097 LNHGTMTIDGAVTV
+1097 
-1111 ENTNGS
+1111 
-1117 DTSSLIDNGWYNP
+1117 
-1130 ADRPEGK
+1130 
-1137 YAVLTIDGGEF
+1137 
-1148 VTATPIAIKNDEF
+1148 
-1161 GRLTVNGGTFTAT
+1161 
-1174 NQSVQNWGYAE
+1174 
-1185 LHGGHF
+1185 
-1191 TSQVIGWSYDNMPDD
+1191 
-1206 KYGTVIDGGK
+1206 
-1216 YDSGVGSIYSGATG
+1216 
-1230 NVMGYLVPDKASPLD
+1230 
-1245 ISGGSFKSAIHYS
+1245 
-1258 YYADGHVADVTKVD
+1258 
-1272 EEGYVTVEA
+1272 
-1281 NETGYVAAV
+1281 
-1290 GGIGYVSLQTAIN
+1290 
-1303 AAGSG
+1303 
-1308 ATVTLLK
+1308 
-1315 DTSETVNIAEGKDIV
+1315 
-1330 LDLNGKTLTS
+1330 
-1340 DKASTATV
+1340 
-1348 SNDGTVRI
+1348 
-1356 TSSVEG
+1356 
-1362 GKITRGTTRYYVI
+1362 
-1375 LNHGT
+1375 
-1380 MTIDGAVTVENTNGS
+1380 
-1395 DTSSLIDNGWYNPAD
+1395 
-1410 RPEGKYAVL
+1410 
-1419 TIDGGEFVTATPIAI
+1419 
-1434 KNDEFGR
+1434 
-1441 LTVNGGTF
+1441 
-1449 TATNQSVQNWGYAE
+1449 
-1463 LHGGHFTSQV
+1463 
-1473 IGWSYDNMPDDK
+1473 
-1485 YGTVIDGG
+1485 
-1493 KYDSGVGS
+1493 
-1501 IYSGATGN
+1501 
-1509 VMGYLVPDKA
+1509 
-1519 SPLDISGGS
+1519 
-1528 FKSAIHYSY
+1528 AIHYSY

-1578 ALGALRANSTLTL
+1578 ALRALRANSTLTL

-1597 GASLQIGV
+1597 GGSLQIGV

-1619 LSKPTNVLFA
+1619 LSEPTNVLFA
-1629 VVGSDVTVNISNGTV
+1629 VVGSDVTVNISNGTFD
-1644 VGTGEFIY
+1644 GTGMFMY
-1652 VFNNVENVN
+1652 VFNNVENIN
-1661 VNCNNLT
+1661 VNYDNVT

-1904 ISDGKF
+1904 ISYGKF

-1956 SAIDAVPT
+1956 SAIVPT
-1964 GETITL
+1964 GVTITL

-1991 EKTITN
+1991 GKTITN

-2007 GTLTIEGVG
+2007 GTLTIAGEG

-2077 RKESTNNFSS
+2077 RKGGTNNFSS

-2114 NDSGTVTIKDG
+2114 NDSGTVTINDG

-2174 NIHNGT
+2174 NISGGT

-2218 NVSAGKFSSA
+2218 NVSAGTFSSA

-2259 EMAMETVVYYIGV
+2259 KMAMETVVYYIGA

-2437 SVVAISQVSEGK
+2437 AVVAISQVSEGK

-2502 ARTVEEV
+2502 ATTVEEV

-2537 TVMDAVKALS
+2537 TVTDAIAALQ

-2599 GAVEE
+2599 DAVEE

-2633 CGKVDAANTALTEL
+2633 SGKVDAANTALTEL

-2685 DMSADIGELKTTLTA
+2685 DMSADIGELKTTLAT

-2707 VSGKVDESNQA
+2707 VSGKVDVSNQA
-2718 LTALQNAITTLQGTV
+2718 LTKLQNAITTLQGTVDGLNNVSMGEIQAAIDGATQQFSQAMQDMSADIGELKTTLATLGESVTAVSGKVDVSNQALTKLQNAITTLQGTV

>member
-103 VTVSTVSEDSETAVV
+103 VTVSTVSGGSETAVE

-135 GVTAFAVEANSKCM
+135 GVTAFAEEANSKCM

-179 TSDGLFPAIQTDET
+179 MSDGLFPAIQTDET

-280 KMQNREVSASV
+280 KMQDSEVSASV

-313 FVSGGTFSQSIDASY
+313 FFSGGTFSQSIDASY

-363 LQSAV
+363 LQSA
-368 SAAKSGETVY
+368 
-378 LLCNVEI
+378 I
-385 GGTVNVS
+385 GKA
-392 QDITIDLGGFTVTT
+392 Q
-406 TSSNNLFYVHST
+406 
-418 ATQCEIKNGTI
+418 
-429 VGIGTPFYL
+429 
-438 NRKDAKVTL
+438 
-447 SNLTVDYSGSVA
+447 
-459 IIQTRDYCTNLE
+459 
-471 IVVTGC
+471 
-477 DFTSQTAVVA
+477 
-487 NLYGTSKTDSS
+487 
-498 IKGSSLTIV
+498 
-507 DSNVTSV
+507 
-514 NNSAIVCWSNT
+514 
-525 SVMVENGSI
+525 
-534 ITATRAAA
+534 
-542 ISNNGTN
+542 
-549 ALPTEITINGGKVV
+549 
-563 GSTAI
+563 
-568 YHPGVGTLNV
+568 
-578 NGGEIIGD
+578 IGD
-586 DCAIELRNG
+586 
-595 TLNVTDGIIT
+595 
-605 AKTDFS
+605 
-611 ETPNGSGS
+611 
-619 TITGAAIAIS
+619 
-629 QHSTK
+629 
-634 GQITVNI
+634 TVI
-641 SGGELKYLGTDPDGK
+641 
-656 AFYETDIQ
+656 
-664 NEPGTAPVPT
+664 
-674 ISISGGKFA
+674 
-683 GGVVSTRADNY
+683 
-694 ISGGNFTVA
+694 
-703 PGYSEFV
+703 
-710 DGYSVKVGEDG
+710 
-721 VLEVVQQSFVAV
+721 
-733 VDNVGYHSLQE
+733 
-744 AIGAA
+744 
-749 GSGATVT
+749 

-790 TVSNDGTV
+790 TVSNDGTI

-805 GGKITRGTTRYYVI
+805 GGKITRGTTKYYVI

-830 VTVENTNGSDTS
+830 ITVENTNGSDPS
-842 SLIDNGWYNPADRPE
+842 SLIDNGWYNPDERPD
-857 GKYAVLTIDGGEFV
+857 GKYAVLTIESGVFA
-871 TATPIAIKNDEFG
+871 TATRIAIKNDEFG

-921 YDNMPDDKYGTVID
+921 YDNMPDDGIGTVID

-943 GSIYSG
+943 STIYSG

-969 GGSFKSAIH
+969 GGSFKAAIH

-984 GHVADVTKVDEEGYV
+984 GYVADVTKVDEEGY
-999 TVEANET
+999 
-1006 GYVAA
+1006 
-1011 VGGIGYVSLQTA
+1011 
-1023 INAAGS
+1023 
-1029 GATVT
+1029 
-1034 LLKDTSET
+1034 
-1042 VNIAEGKDIVLDL
+1042 
-1055 NGKTLTS
+1055 
-1062 DKASTA
+1062 
-1068 TVSNDG
+1068 
-1074 TVRIT
+1074 
-1079 SSVEGGKITRG
+1079 
-1090 TTRYYVI
+1090 
-1097 LNHGTMTIDGAVTV
+1097 
-1111 ENTNGS
+1111 
-1117 DTSSLIDNGWYNP
+1117 
-1130 ADRPEGK
+1130 
-1137 YAVLTIDGGEF
+1137 
-1148 VTATPIAIKNDEF
+1148 
-1161 GRLTVNGGTFTAT
+1161 
-1174 NQSVQNWGYAE
+1174 
-1185 LHGGHF
+1185 
-1191 TSQVIGWSYDNMPDD
+1191 
-1206 KYGTVIDGGK
+1206 
-1216 YDSGVGSIYSGATG
+1216 
-1230 NVMGYLVPDKASPLD
+1230 
-1245 ISGGSFKSAIHYS
+1245 
-1258 YYADGHVADVTKVD
+1258 
-1272 EEGYVTVEA
+1272 
-1281 NETGYVAAV
+1281 
-1290 GGIGYVSLQTAIN
+1290 
-1303 AAGSG
+1303 
-1308 ATVTLLK
+1308 
-1315 DTSETVNIAEGKDIV
+1315 
-1330 LDLNGKTLTS
+1330 
-1340 DKASTATV
+1340 
-1348 SNDGTVRI
+1348 
-1356 TSSVEG
+1356 
-1362 GKITRGTTRYYVI
+1362 
-1375 LNHGT
+1375 
-1380 MTIDGAVTVENTNGS
+1380 
-1395 DTSSLIDNGWYNPAD
+1395 
-1410 RPEGKYAVL
+1410 
-1419 TIDGGEFVTATPIAI
+1419 
-1434 KNDEFGR
+1434 
-1441 LTVNGGTF
+1441 
-1449 TATNQSVQNWGYAE
+1449 
-1463 LHGGHFTSQV
+1463 
-1473 IGWSYDNMPDDK
+1473 
-1485 YGTVIDGG
+1485 
-1493 KYDSGVGS
+1493 
-1501 IYSGATGN
+1501 
-1509 VMGYLVPDKA
+1509 
-1519 SPLDISGGS
+1519 
-1528 FKSAIHYSY
+1528 
-1537 YADGHVAD
+1537 
-1545 VTKVDEEG
+1545 
-1553 YVTVE
+1553 
-1558 ANEKGYVAAVG
+1558 
-1569 GVGYVDFID
+1569 
-1578 ALGALRANSTLTL
+1578 
-1591 LNNVQL
+1591 
-1597 GASLQIGV
+1597 
-1605 NLNFDLNGYTITST
+1605 
-1619 LSKPTNVLFA
+1619 
-1629 VVGSDVTVNISNGTV
+1629 
-1644 VGTGEFIY
+1644 
-1652 VFNNVENVN
+1652 
-1661 VNCNNLT
+1661 
-1668 LTSSNSAVLFGS
+1668 
-1680 QSCKN
+1680 
-1685 VLYTFTDC
+1685 
-1693 TLTNNTT
+1693 
-1700 GGSVAELNNSKA
+1700 
-1712 ILNNTKSYANGEDSF
+1712 
-1727 NVLLFNNSAVEV
+1727 
-1739 NDGTEIYAPNG
+1739 
-1750 VGIYT
+1750 
-1755 NGSNTVE
+1755 
-1762 TNIEINGGK
+1762 
-1771 VSAAVGIYQAGR
+1771 
-1783 GTLTVNGGEIV
+1783 
-1794 GVESGIE
+1794 
-1801 LRAGTLNINSGTISA
+1801 
-1816 TADFATQ
+1816 
-1823 PNGSGTTVNGVA
+1823 
-1835 VAISQHSTKLPI
+1835 
-1847 TVNISGG
+1847 
-1854 ELKYLGTD
+1854 
-1862 PDGKA
+1862 
-1867 FYETDIQNEPGTAPV
+1867 
-1882 PTISISGGAF
+1882 
-1892 AGSVV
+1892 
-1897 SERVDNY
+1897 
-1904 ISDGKF
+1904 
-1910 TVAPQYTEFA
+1910 
-1920 DGRVLDTATVDEE
+1920 
-1933 GYATVVEGEYVALNN
+1933 ATVVKGEYVALNN

-1956 SAIDAVPT
+1956 SAIDTVPT

-1991 EKTITN
+1991 GKTIIN

-2077 RKESTNNFSS
+2077 RKEGTNNFSS

-2140 NWDTLEIHG
+2140 NWDTLEISG
-2149 GTFEN
+2149 GTFKN

-2174 NIHNGT
+2174 NISGGT

-2218 NVSAGKFSSA
+2218 NVSAGTFSSA

-2259 EMAMETVVYYIGV
+2259 KMAMETVVYYIGA

-2537 TVMDAVKALS
+2537 TVTDAIAALQ

-2599 GAVEE
+2599 DAVEE

-2633 CGKVDAANTALTEL
+2633 SGKVDVSNQALTKL
-2647 QQALETLQDTVGG
+2647 QNAITTLQGTVDG

-2674 GATQQFSQAMQ
+2674 DATQQFSQAMQ

-2718 LTALQNAITTLQGTV
+2718 LTALQNAITTLQGTVDGLNNVSMEEIQAAIDDATQQFSQAMQDMSADIGELKTTLTGLGESVTAVSGKVDVSNQALTTLQNAITTLQGTV

-2830 TQAID
+2830 TQAIT

>member
-31 AFAAQVGEDV
+31 AFAAQVGEDD

-50 NVTYHDSLQSAVD
+50 NVTYRDSLQSAVD

-69 TVTLLR
+69 TVTLLKN
-75 DATETVSVSKS
+75 ATENVSVSKS
-86 LTLDLGKHT
+86 LTLDLGGNALT
-95 LSATTGSA
+95 GETGSV
-103 VTVSTVSEDSETAVV
+103 VTVCTAENGSEIAVE

-166 AYGKAIVNTSAML
+166 AYGKAIVNTSAKL

-193 SGMRGGT
+193 SEMRGGT

-219 PSEKG
+219 PSENG
-224 TLNISGGVVSG
+224 TLNFSGGVVSG

-246 NVSGGE
+246 NVSGGK

-346 GEQSDYVARIG
+346 GEHSDYVARIG

-368 SAAKSGETVY
+368 SAAQSGETVY

-385 GGTVNVS
+385 GGPVNVS
-392 QDITIDLGGFTVTT
+392 QDITIDLGGFIVTT
-406 TSSNNLFYVHST
+406 TSGNNLFFVYST
-418 ATQCEIKNGTI
+418 ATQCEIRNGTI

-459 IIQTRDYCTNLE
+459 IIQTSDYCTNLE

-514 NNSAIVCWSNT
+514 NNIAIVCWSNT

-534 ITATRAAA
+534 ITATKAAA

-629 QHSTK
+629 QHTTK

-749 GSGATVT
+749 GSDATVT

-768 EGKDIVLDLNGKTLT
+768 EGKNIVLDLNGKTLT

-805 GGKITRGTTRYYVI
+805 GGKITRGTTKYYVI

-830 VTVENTNGSDTS
+830 ITVENTNGSDTS
-842 SLIDNGWYNPADRPE
+842 SLIDNGWYYPDERPD

-921 YDNMPDDKYGTVID
+921 YDNMPDGGIGTVID

-949 ATGNVMGYLVP
+949 ATGDVMGYLVP

-969 GGSFKSAIH
+969 GGSFKAAIH

-984 GHVADVTKVDEEGYV
+984 GYVADVTKVD
-999 TVEANET
+999 
-1006 GYVAA
+1006 
-1011 VGGIGYVSLQTA
+1011 
-1023 INAAGS
+1023 
-1029 GATVT
+1029 
-1034 LLKDTSET
+1034 D
-1042 VNIAEGKDIVLDL
+1042 
-1055 NGKTLTS
+1055 
-1062 DKASTA
+1062 
-1068 TVSNDG
+1068 
-1074 TVRIT
+1074 
-1079 SSVEGGKITRG
+1079 
-1090 TTRYYVI
+1090 
-1097 LNHGTMTIDGAVTV
+1097 
-1111 ENTNGS
+1111 
-1117 DTSSLIDNGWYNP
+1117 
-1130 ADRPEGK
+1130 
-1137 YAVLTIDGGEF
+1137 
-1148 VTATPIAIKNDEF
+1148 
-1161 GRLTVNGGTFTAT
+1161 
-1174 NQSVQNWGYAE
+1174 
-1185 LHGGHF
+1185 
-1191 TSQVIGWSYDNMPDD
+1191 
-1206 KYGTVIDGGK
+1206 
-1216 YDSGVGSIYSGATG
+1216 
-1230 NVMGYLVPDKASPLD
+1230 
-1245 ISGGSFKSAIHYS
+1245 
-1258 YYADGHVADVTKVD
+1258 
-1272 EEGYVTVEA
+1272 
-1281 NETGYVAAV
+1281 
-1290 GGIGYVSLQTAIN
+1290 
-1303 AAGSG
+1303 
-1308 ATVTLLK
+1308 
-1315 DTSETVNIAEGKDIV
+1315 
-1330 LDLNGKTLTS
+1330 
-1340 DKASTATV
+1340 
-1348 SNDGTVRI
+1348 
-1356 TSSVEG
+1356 
-1362 GKITRGTTRYYVI
+1362 
-1375 LNHGT
+1375 
-1380 MTIDGAVTVENTNGS
+1380 
-1395 DTSSLIDNGWYNPAD
+1395 
-1410 RPEGKYAVL
+1410 
-1419 TIDGGEFVTATPIAI
+1419 
-1434 KNDEFGR
+1434 
-1441 LTVNGGTF
+1441 
-1449 TATNQSVQNWGYAE
+1449 
-1463 LHGGHFTSQV
+1463 
-1473 IGWSYDNMPDDK
+1473 
-1485 YGTVIDGG
+1485 
-1493 KYDSGVGS
+1493 
-1501 IYSGATGN
+1501 
-1509 VMGYLVPDKA
+1509 
-1519 SPLDISGGS
+1519 
-1528 FKSAIHYSY
+1528 
-1537 YADGHVAD
+1537 
-1545 VTKVDEEG
+1545 EG

-1629 VVGSDVTVNISNGTV
+1629 VVGSDVTVNISNGTFD
-1644 VGTGEFIY
+1644 GTGMFMY

-1661 VNCNNLT
+1661 VNYDNVT

-1933 GYATVVEGEYVALNN
+1933 GYATVVEGKYVALNN

-1970 LCDVTES
+1970 LCGVTES

-1991 EKTITN
+1991 GKTITN
-1997 IDGQHTITNN
+1997 TDGKHTITNN
-2007 GTLTIEGVG
+2007 GTLTIAGEG

-2077 RKESTNNFSS
+2077 RKEGTNNFSS

-2125 TFLGGGDDAEQKSVL
+2125 TFLGDGDDAEQKSVL
-2140 NWDTLEIHG
+2140 NWDTLEISG
-2149 GTFEN
+2149 GTFKN

-2174 NIHNGT
+2174 NISGGT

-2218 NVSAGKFSSA
+2218 NVSAGTFSSA

-2259 EMAMETVVYYIGV
+2259 EMAMETVVYYIGA

-2537 TVMDAVKALS
+2537 TVTDAIAALQ

-2633 CGKVDAANTALTEL
+2633 SGKVDAANTALTEL
-2647 QQALETLQDTVGG
+2647 QQALATLQGTVDG

-2707 VSGKVDESNQA
+2707 VSGKVDVSNQA
-2718 LTALQNAITTLQGTV
+2718 LTTLQNAITTLQGTV

-2925 IDNWLNSYVETM
+2925 IDNWLNSYVESM

-2981 YYNDAMEAIDRAE
+2981 YYNDALEAIDRAE

>member
-41 AVSSVTVGE
+41 AVSSVTDGE

-103 VTVSTVSEDSETAVV
+103 VTVSTVSGGSEIAVE

-135 GVTAFAVEANSKCM
+135 GVTAFAVEANSKCT

-160 SENCVY
+160 SEKCVY

-246 NVSGGE
+246 NVSGGK

-280 KMQNREVSASV
+280 KMQDREVSASV

-335 TDEGGTTTVVV
+335 TDEDGTTTVVV

-368 SAAKSGETVY
+368 SAAQSGETVVV
-378 LLCNVEI
+378 LKDTEL
-385 GGTVNVS
+385 
-392 QDITIDLGGFTVTT
+392 
-406 TSSNNLFYVHST
+406 TSSILF
-418 ATQCEIKNGTI
+418 TQNITLDLNGKTITSAEIVFKLSDAHGVEVTIQNGTI
-429 VGIGTPFYL
+429 
-438 NRKDAKVTL
+438 DATASVIYAQNVVENCKVTFEKV
-447 SNLTVDYSGSVA
+447 NMTVNTNSYDA
-459 IIQTRDYCTNLE
+459 IWFSYN
-471 IVVTGC
+471 TGAGNVIE
-477 DFTSQTAVVA
+477 FV
-487 NLYGTSKTDSS
+487 
-498 IKGSSLTIV
+498 GSSLQTKARAYGINVKDTEIV
-507 DSNVTSV
+507 LTDSEVHSETHAIALFSGARLSV
-514 NNSAIVCWSNT
+514 NGTSSVVSDNANAIAN
-525 SVMVENGSI
+525 NGSE
-534 ITATRAAA
+534 RN
-542 ISNNGTN
+542 SD
-549 ALPTEITINGGKVV
+549 TEIIINGGTISGVV
-563 GSTAI
+563 GI
-568 YHPGVGTLNV
+568 YHPGAGTLTIK
-578 NGGEIIGD
+578 GGTISGKGSAVEM
-586 DCAIELRNG
+586 RNG
-595 TLNVTDGIIT
+595 TLIVTGGALT
-605 AKTDFS
+605 ASS
-611 ETPNGSGS
+611 EFATKAEGSGS
-619 TITGAAIAIS
+619 SVSGAVIAIS
-629 QHSTK
+629 PYKNREISV
-634 GQITVNI
+634 TV
-641 SGGELKYLGTDPDGK
+641 SGGEIQYVGNDVNGK
-656 AFYETDIQ
+656 AFYEAFIPVEA
-664 NEPGTAPVPT
+664 NETAPVPT

-744 AIGAA
+744 AIDNAGDGSTVTLLVDTDEAVAVAEGKDIVLDLGGHTVTVDTQEKNVAAIKNYGKVTVVNGTIIRPVESANWYTLYNEGTMTLGEGLTVECMYVDVYGNSASVIANNVSCKAAGATLNIVGGTYNSARITVKNDENGVLRITGGTFNSDDQAVQNWSSATLEGGEFNGSVVGWMYSGITCESTLKVVGGVYNGAIQSRIYITGTENVEAHERPDLTAAEVAISGGKLKLPAQHYLFADGYVADTSKVDDEGYVTVEANETGYVAAVGGVGYVSLQTAINAA
-749 GSGATVT
+749 GSGETVT

-805 GGKITRGTTRYYVI
+805 GGKITRGTTKYYVI

-830 VTVENTNGSDTS
+830 ITVENTNGSDTS

-921 YDNMPDDKYGTVID
+921 YDNMPDDKIGTVID

-949 ATGNVMGYLVP
+949 ATGDVMGYLVP

-969 GGSFKSAIH
+969 GGSFKA
-978 YSYYAD
+978 
-984 GHVADVTKVDEEGYV
+984 
-999 TVEANET
+999 
-1006 GYVAA
+1006 
-1011 VGGIGYVSLQTA
+1011 
-1023 INAAGS
+1023 
-1029 GATVT
+1029 
-1034 LLKDTSET
+1034 
-1042 VNIAEGKDIVLDL
+1042 
-1055 NGKTLTS
+1055 
-1062 DKASTA
+1062 
-1068 TVSNDG
+1068 
-1074 TVRIT
+1074 
-1079 SSVEGGKITRG
+1079 
-1090 TTRYYVI
+1090 
-1097 LNHGTMTIDGAVTV
+1097 
-1111 ENTNGS
+1111 
-1117 DTSSLIDNGWYNP
+1117 
-1130 ADRPEGK
+1130 
-1137 YAVLTIDGGEF
+1137 
-1148 VTATPIAIKNDEF
+1148 
-1161 GRLTVNGGTFTAT
+1161 
-1174 NQSVQNWGYAE
+1174 
-1185 LHGGHF
+1185 
-1191 TSQVIGWSYDNMPDD
+1191 
-1206 KYGTVIDGGK
+1206 
-1216 YDSGVGSIYSGATG
+1216 
-1230 NVMGYLVPDKASPLD
+1230 
-1245 ISGGSFKSAIHYS
+1245 
-1258 YYADGHVADVTKVD
+1258 
-1272 EEGYVTVEA
+1272 
-1281 NETGYVAAV
+1281 
-1290 GGIGYVSLQTAIN
+1290 
-1303 AAGSG
+1303 
-1308 ATVTLLK
+1308 
-1315 DTSETVNIAEGKDIV
+1315 
-1330 LDLNGKTLTS
+1330 
-1340 DKASTATV
+1340 
-1348 SNDGTVRI
+1348 
-1356 TSSVEG
+1356 
-1362 GKITRGTTRYYVI
+1362 
-1375 LNHGT
+1375 
-1380 MTIDGAVTVENTNGS
+1380 
-1395 DTSSLIDNGWYNPAD
+1395 
-1410 RPEGKYAVL
+1410 
-1419 TIDGGEFVTATPIAI
+1419 
-1434 KNDEFGR
+1434 
-1441 LTVNGGTF
+1441 
-1449 TATNQSVQNWGYAE
+1449 
-1463 LHGGHFTSQV
+1463 
-1473 IGWSYDNMPDDK
+1473 
-1485 YGTVIDGG
+1485 
-1493 KYDSGVGS
+1493 
-1501 IYSGATGN
+1501 
-1509 VMGYLVPDKA
+1509 
-1519 SPLDISGGS
+1519 
-1528 FKSAIHYSY
+1528 AIHYSY

-1933 GYATVVEGEYVALNN
+1933 GYATVVEGEYVALNS

-1956 SAIDAVPT
+1956 SAIDTVPT

-1991 EKTITN
+1991 GKTITN

-2007 GTLTIEGVG
+2007 GTLTIAGEG

-2114 NDSGTVTIKDG
+2114 NDSGTVTINDG

-2218 NVSAGKFSSA
+2218 NVSAGTFSSA

-2259 EMAMETVVYYIGV
+2259 KMAMETVVYYIGA

-2437 SVVAISQVSEGK
+2437 AVVAISQVSEGK

-2502 ARTVEEV
+2502 ATTVEEV

-2530 DDLVNDT
+2530 TDLVNDT

-2633 CGKVDAANTALTEL
+2633 SGKVDAANTALTEL
-2647 QQALETLQDTVGG
+2647 QQALATLQGTVDG

-2685 DMSADIGELKTTLTA
+2685 DMSADIGELKTTLAA

-2707 VSGKVDESNQA
+2707 VSGKVDVSNQA
-2718 LTALQNAITTLQGTV
+2718 LTTLQNAITTLQGTV

>member
-31 AFAAQVGEDV
+31 AFAAQVGEEA

-50 NVTYHDSLQSAVD
+50 NVTYHDSLKSAIE
-63 AAPNGA
+63 AATDGA
-69 TVTLLR
+69 TVTLLS
-75 DATETVSVSKS
+75 DTTETVSVSKS

-103 VTVSTVSEDSETAVV
+103 VTVSTVSGGSEIAVE

-166 AYGKAIVNTSAML
+166 AYGKAIVNTSAKL

-224 TLNISGGVVSG
+224 TLNISGGFVSG

-280 KMQNREVSASV
+280 KMQDREVSASV
-291 SNGSISAEE
+291 SNGSISAKE

-363 LQSAV
+363 LQSA
-368 SAAKSGETVY
+368 
-378 LLCNVEI
+378 I
-385 GGTVNVS
+385 G
-392 QDITIDLGGFTVTT
+392 
-406 TSSNNLFYVHST
+406 
-418 ATQCEIKNGTI
+418 
-429 VGIGTPFYL
+429 
-438 NRKDAKVTL
+438 
-447 SNLTVDYSGSVA
+447 
-459 IIQTRDYCTNLE
+459 
-471 IVVTGC
+471 
-477 DFTSQTAVVA
+477 
-487 NLYGTSKTDSS
+487 
-498 IKGSSLTIV
+498 
-507 DSNVTSV
+507 
-514 NNSAIVCWSNT
+514 
-525 SVMVENGSI
+525 
-534 ITATRAAA
+534 
-542 ISNNGTN
+542 N
-549 ALPTEITINGGKVV
+549 AQ
-563 GSTAI
+563 
-568 YHPGVGTLNV
+568 
-578 NGGEIIGD
+578 IGD
-586 DCAIELRNG
+586 
-595 TLNVTDGIIT
+595 
-605 AKTDFS
+605 
-611 ETPNGSGS
+611 
-619 TITGAAIAIS
+619 
-629 QHSTK
+629 
-634 GQITVNI
+634 TVI
-641 SGGELKYLGTDPDGK
+641 
-656 AFYETDIQ
+656 
-664 NEPGTAPVPT
+664 
-674 ISISGGKFA
+674 
-683 GGVVSTRADNY
+683 
-694 ISGGNFTVA
+694 
-703 PGYSEFV
+703 
-710 DGYSVKVGEDG
+710 
-721 VLEVVQQSFVAV
+721 
-733 VDNVGYHSLQE
+733 
-744 AIGAA
+744 
-749 GSGATVT
+749 

-768 EGKDIVLDLNGKTLT
+768 EGKNIVLDLNGKTLT

-805 GGKITRGTTRYYVI
+805 GGKITRGTTKYYVI

-830 VTVENTNGSDTS
+830 ITVENTNGSDTS
-842 SLIDNGWYNPADRPE
+842 SLIDNGWYYPDERPD

-889 GGTFTATNQSVQ
+889 VGTFTATNQSVQ

-921 YDNMPDDKYGTVID
+921 YDNMPDDGIGTVID

-943 GSIYSG
+943 STIYSG

-969 GGSFKSAIH
+969 GGSFKSAVH
-978 YSYYAD
+978 YSYFAE
-984 GHVADVTKVDEEGYV
+984 GFVADVTKVDEEGYV

-1011 VGGIGYVSLQTA
+1011 VGG
-1023 INAAGS
+1023 
-1029 GATVT
+1029 
-1034 LLKDTSET
+1034 
-1042 VNIAEGKDIVLDL
+1042 
-1055 NGKTLTS
+1055 
-1062 DKASTA
+1062 
-1068 TVSNDG
+1068 
-1074 TVRIT
+1074 
-1079 SSVEGGKITRG
+1079 
-1090 TTRYYVI
+1090 
-1097 LNHGTMTIDGAVTV
+1097 
-1111 ENTNGS
+1111 
-1117 DTSSLIDNGWYNP
+1117 
-1130 ADRPEGK
+1130 
-1137 YAVLTIDGGEF
+1137 
-1148 VTATPIAIKNDEF
+1148 
-1161 GRLTVNGGTFTAT
+1161 
-1174 NQSVQNWGYAE
+1174 
-1185 LHGGHF
+1185 
-1191 TSQVIGWSYDNMPDD
+1191 
-1206 KYGTVIDGGK
+1206 
-1216 YDSGVGSIYSGATG
+1216 
-1230 NVMGYLVPDKASPLD
+1230 
-1245 ISGGSFKSAIHYS
+1245 
-1258 YYADGHVADVTKVD
+1258 
-1272 EEGYVTVEA
+1272 
-1281 NETGYVAAV
+1281 
-1290 GGIGYVSLQTAIN
+1290 
-1303 AAGSG
+1303 
-1308 ATVTLLK
+1308 
-1315 DTSETVNIAEGKDIV
+1315 
-1330 LDLNGKTLTS
+1330 
-1340 DKASTATV
+1340 
-1348 SNDGTVRI
+1348 
-1356 TSSVEG
+1356 
-1362 GKITRGTTRYYVI
+1362 
-1375 LNHGT
+1375 
-1380 MTIDGAVTVENTNGS
+1380 
-1395 DTSSLIDNGWYNPAD
+1395 
-1410 RPEGKYAVL
+1410 
-1419 TIDGGEFVTATPIAI
+1419 
-1434 KNDEFGR
+1434 
-1441 LTVNGGTF
+1441 
-1449 TATNQSVQNWGYAE
+1449 
-1463 LHGGHFTSQV
+1463 
-1473 IGWSYDNMPDDK
+1473 
-1485 YGTVIDGG
+1485 
-1493 KYDSGVGS
+1493 
-1501 IYSGATGN
+1501 
-1509 VMGYLVPDKA
+1509 
-1519 SPLDISGGS
+1519 
-1528 FKSAIHYSY
+1528 
-1537 YADGHVAD
+1537 
-1545 VTKVDEEG
+1545 
-1553 YVTVE
+1553 
-1558 ANEKGYVAAVG
+1558 
-1569 GVGYVDFID
+1569 VGYVDFLD

-1597 GASLQIGV
+1597 GGSLQIGV

-1629 VVGSDVTVNISNGTV
+1629 VVGSDVTVNISNGTFD
-1644 VGTGEFIY
+1644 GTGVFMY
-1652 VFNNVENVN
+1652 VYNNVENVN

-1668 LTSSNSAVLFGS
+1668 LTSSNSALLFGS

-1762 TNIEINGGK
+1762 TNIEINDGK

-1847 TVNISGG
+1847 TVKISGG

-1920 DGRVLDTATVDEE
+1920 VGRVLDTATVDEE
-1933 GYATVVEGEYVALNN
+1933 GYATVVEGKYVALNN

-1991 EKTITN
+1991 GKTITN

-2007 GTLTIEGVG
+2007 GTLTIAGEG

-2125 TFLGGGDDAEQKSVL
+2125 TFLGGGDDAEQRSVL

-2149 GTFEN
+2149 GKFEN

-2174 NIHNGT
+2174 NISGGT

-2208 GTVSGNKAEI
+2208 GTVIGNKAEI

-2259 EMAMETVVYYIGV
+2259 KMAMETVVYYIGA

-2502 ARTVEEV
+2502 ATTVEEV
-2509 EIYRTNA
+2509 EIYRKNA
-2516 LAEIADIRTYRQQI
+2516 LAEIADIRIYRQQI

-2553 GEQQGKLAEM
+2553 GEQQGKLAEIK
-2563 QAAFEAKIA
+2563 QALENKIGQIETQLASVATSSEIA
-2572 EVQTTLATL
+2572 E
-2581 ATSEEVAQ
+2581 
-2589 LKSDLQSYID
+2589 LKQELK
-2599 GAVEE
+2599 
-2604 FTTAISGL
+2604 TAISDA
-2612 FEHITAMETS
+2612 TRD
-2622 LTTLGESVTAV
+2622 LTLEI
-2633 CGKVDAANTALTEL
+2633 GKVT
-2647 QQALETLQDTVGG
+2647 
-2660 LNNVS
+2660 S
-2665 MEEIQAAID
+2665 
-2674 GATQQFSQAMQ
+2674 
-2685 DMSADIGELKTTLTA
+2685 DIGKLKTILTA

-2707 VSGKVDESNQA
+2707 VSGKVDVSNQA
-2718 LTALQNAITTLQGTV
+2718 LTTLQNAITTLQGTV

-2925 IDNWLNSYVETM
+2925 IDNWLNSYVESM

-3021 TTATQPTSD
+3021 TTAPQPTSD

>member
-31 AFAAQVGEDV
+31 AFAAQVGEDD
-41 AVSSVTVGE
+41 AVSSVTDGE
-50 NVTYHDSLQSAVD
+50 NVTYHDSLKSAIE
-63 AAPNGA
+63 AAADGA

-103 VTVSTVSEDSETAVV
+103 VTVSTVSGGSEIAVE

-135 GVTAFAVEANSKCM
+135 GVTAFAEEANSKCM

-246 NVSGGE
+246 NVSGGK

-280 KMQNREVSASV
+280 KMQDREVSASV

-335 TDEGGTTTVVV
+335 TDEDGTTTVVV

-368 SAAKSGETVY
+368 SAAQSGETVVV
-378 LLCNVEI
+378 LKDTEL
-385 GGTVNVS
+385 
-392 QDITIDLGGFTVTT
+392 
-406 TSSNNLFYVHST
+406 TSSILF
-418 ATQCEIKNGTI
+418 TQNITLDLNGKTITSAEIVFKLSDAHGVEVTIQNGTI
-429 VGIGTPFYL
+429 
-438 NRKDAKVTL
+438 DATASVIYAQNVVENCKVTFEKV
-447 SNLTVDYSGSVA
+447 NMTVNTNSYDA
-459 IIQTRDYCTNLE
+459 IWFSYN
-471 IVVTGC
+471 TGAGNVIE
-477 DFTSQTAVVA
+477 FV
-487 NLYGTSKTDSS
+487 
-498 IKGSSLTIV
+498 GSSLQTKARAYGINVKDTEIV
-507 DSNVTSV
+507 LTDSEVHSETHAIALFSGARLSV
-514 NNSAIVCWSNT
+514 NGTSSVVSDNANAIAN
-525 SVMVENGSI
+525 NGSE
-534 ITATRAAA
+534 RN
-542 ISNNGTN
+542 SD
-549 ALPTEITINGGKVV
+549 TEIIINGGTISGVV
-563 GSTAI
+563 GI
-568 YHPGVGTLNV
+568 YHPGAGTLTIK
-578 NGGEIIGD
+578 GGTISGKGSAVEM
-586 DCAIELRNG
+586 RNG
-595 TLNVTDGIIT
+595 TLIVTGGALT
-605 AKTDFS
+605 ASS
-611 ETPNGSGS
+611 EFATKAEGSGS
-619 TITGAAIAIS
+619 SVSGAVIAIS
-629 QHSTK
+629 PYKNREISV
-634 GQITVNI
+634 TV
-641 SGGELKYLGTDPDGK
+641 SGGEIQYVGNDVNGK
-656 AFYETDIQ
+656 AFYEAFIPVEA
-664 NEPGTAPVPT
+664 NETAPVPT

-749 GSGATVT
+749 GSDATVT

-805 GGKITRGTTRYYVI
+805 GGKITRGTTKYYVI

-830 VTVENTNGSDTS
+830 ITVENTNGSDTS

-889 GGTFTATNQSVQ
+889 GGTFRATNQSVQ

-921 YDNMPDDKYGTVID
+921 YDNMPDDKIGTVID
-935 GGKYDSGV
+935 GGKFDSGV
-943 GSIYSG
+943 GAIYSG
-949 ATGNVMGYLVP
+949 ATGDVMGYLVP

-969 GGSFKSAIH
+969 GGSFKAAIH
-978 YSYYAD
+978 YSYFAD

-1011 VGGIGYVSLQTA
+1011 VGGVGYVSLQTA

-1090 TTRYYVI
+1090 TTKYYVI
-1097 LNHGTMTIDGAVTV
+1097 LNHGTMTVDGAVTV
-1111 ENTNGS
+1111 KNTNGS
-1117 DTSSLIDNGWYNP
+1117 DTSSLIDNGWYYP
-1130 ADRPEGK
+1130 DERPDGK
-1137 YAVLTIDGGEF
+1137 YAVLTIYGGEF

-1174 NQSVQNWGYAE
+1174 NQSVQNWAYAE

-1206 KYGTVIDGGK
+1206 GIGTVIDGGK
-1216 YDSGVGSIYSGATG
+1216 YDSGVGTIYSGATG

-1245 ISGGSFKSAIHYS
+1245 ISGGSFKSAVHYS
-1258 YYADGHVADVTKVD
+1258 YFAEGFVADVTKVD
-1272 EEGYVTVEA
+1272 EEGY
-1281 NETGYVAAV
+1281 
-1290 GGIGYVSLQTAIN
+1290 
-1303 AAGSG
+1303 
-1308 ATVTLLK
+1308 
-1315 DTSETVNIAEGKDIV
+1315 
-1330 LDLNGKTLTS
+1330 
-1340 DKASTATV
+1340 
-1348 SNDGTVRI
+1348 
-1356 TSSVEG
+1356 
-1362 GKITRGTTRYYVI
+1362 
-1375 LNHGT
+1375 
-1380 MTIDGAVTVENTNGS
+1380 
-1395 DTSSLIDNGWYNPAD
+1395 
-1410 RPEGKYAVL
+1410 
-1419 TIDGGEFVTATPIAI
+1419 
-1434 KNDEFGR
+1434 
-1441 LTVNGGTF
+1441 
-1449 TATNQSVQNWGYAE
+1449 
-1463 LHGGHFTSQV
+1463 
-1473 IGWSYDNMPDDK
+1473 
-1485 YGTVIDGG
+1485 
-1493 KYDSGVGS
+1493 
-1501 IYSGATGN
+1501 
-1509 VMGYLVPDKA
+1509 
-1519 SPLDISGGS
+1519 
-1528 FKSAIHYSY
+1528 
-1537 YADGHVAD
+1537 
-1545 VTKVDEEG
+1545 
-1553 YVTVE
+1553 
-1558 ANEKGYVAAVG
+1558 
-1569 GVGYVDFID
+1569 
-1578 ALGALRANSTLTL
+1578 
-1591 LNNVQL
+1591 
-1597 GASLQIGV
+1597 
-1605 NLNFDLNGYTITST
+1605 
-1619 LSKPTNVLFA
+1619 
-1629 VVGSDVTVNISNGTV
+1629 
-1644 VGTGEFIY
+1644 
-1652 VFNNVENVN
+1652 
-1661 VNCNNLT
+1661 
-1668 LTSSNSAVLFGS
+1668 
-1680 QSCKN
+1680 
-1685 VLYTFTDC
+1685 
-1693 TLTNNTT
+1693 
-1700 GGSVAELNNSKA
+1700 
-1712 ILNNTKSYANGEDSF
+1712 
-1727 NVLLFNNSAVEV
+1727 
-1739 NDGTEIYAPNG
+1739 
-1750 VGIYT
+1750 
-1755 NGSNTVE
+1755 
-1762 TNIEINGGK
+1762 
-1771 VSAAVGIYQAGR
+1771 
-1783 GTLTVNGGEIV
+1783 
-1794 GVESGIE
+1794 
-1801 LRAGTLNINSGTISA
+1801 
-1816 TADFATQ
+1816 
-1823 PNGSGTTVNGVA
+1823 
-1835 VAISQHSTKLPI
+1835 
-1847 TVNISGG
+1847 
-1854 ELKYLGTD
+1854 
-1862 PDGKA
+1862 
-1867 FYETDIQNEPGTAPV
+1867 
-1882 PTISISGGAF
+1882 
-1892 AGSVV
+1892 
-1897 SERVDNY
+1897 
-1904 ISDGKF
+1904 
-1910 TVAPQYTEFA
+1910 
-1920 DGRVLDTATVDEE
+1920 
-1933 GYATVVEGEYVALNN
+1933 ATVVDGEYVALNN

-2114 NDSGTVTIKDG
+2114 NESGTVTIKDG

-2140 NWDTLEIHG
+2140 NWDTLEISG
-2149 GTFEN
+2149 GTFKN

-2174 NIHNGT
+2174 NISGGT

-2259 EMAMETVVYYIGV
+2259 KMAMETVVYYIGA

-2437 SVVAISQVSEGK
+2437 AVVAISQVSEGK

-2537 TVMDAVKALS
+2537 TVTDAIAALQ

-2599 GAVEE
+2599 DAVEE

-2633 CGKVDAANTALTEL
+2633 SGKVDAANTALTEL
-2647 QQALETLQDTVGG
+2647 QQALETLQGTVDG

-2685 DMSADIGELKTTLTA
+2685 DMSADIGELKTTLTT

-2707 VSGKVDESNQA
+2707 VSGKVDVSNQA
-2718 LTALQNAITTLQGTV
+2718 LTTLQNAITTLQGTV

-2925 IDNWLNSYVETM
+2925 IDNWLNSYVESM

>member
-31 AFAAQVGEDV
+31 AFAAQVGEDD

-69 TVTLLR
+69 TVTLLKN
-75 DATETVSVSKS
+75 ATENVSVSKS
-86 LTLDLGKHT
+86 LTLDLGGNALT
-95 LSATTGSA
+95 GETGSV
-103 VTVSTVSEDSETAVV
+103 VTVCTAENGSEIAVE

-135 GVTAFAVEANSKCM
+135 GVTAFAVEANSKCT
-149 VTLTDSLTVTA
+149 VTLTASLTVTA

-166 AYGKAIVNTSAML
+166 AYGKAIVNTSAKL

-219 PSEKG
+219 PSENG

-246 NVSGGE
+246 NVSGGK

-280 KMQNREVSASV
+280 KMQDREVSASV

-346 GEQSDYVARIG
+346 GEHSDYVARIG

-392 QDITIDLGGFTVTT
+392 QDITIDLGGFIVTT
-406 TSSNNLFYVHST
+406 TSSNNLFSVYST
-418 ATQCEIKNGTI
+418 ATQCEIRNGTI

-514 NNSAIVCWSNT
+514 NNIAIVCWSNT

-664 NEPGTAPVPT
+664 NEPDTAPVPT
-674 ISISGGKFA
+674 IFISGGKFA

-749 GSGATVT
+749 GSGATVRLLVDTDEAVTIAEGKNIVLDLGGHTVTVDTQEKNVAAIKNYGTVTVVNGTIIRPVESANWYTLYNEGTMTLGEGLTVECMYVDVYGNSASVIANNVSCKAAGATLNIVGGTYNSARITVKNDENGVLRITGGTFNSDDQAVQNWSSATLEGGEFNGSVVGWMYSGITCESTLKVVGGVYNGAIQSRIYITGTENVEAHERPDLTAAEVAISGGKLKLPAQHYLFADGYVADTSKVDDEGYVTVEANETGYVAEIGGVGYVSLQTAINAAGSGATVT

-768 EGKDIVLDLNGKTLT
+768 EGKNIVLDLNGKTLT

-805 GGKITRGTTRYYVI
+805 GGKITRGTTKYYVI
-819 LNHGTMTIDGA
+819 LNHGTMTVDGA

-842 SLIDNGWYNPADRPE
+842 SLIDNGWYYPDERPDGKYAVLTIDGGEFVTATPIAIKNDEFGRLTVNGGTFTATNQSVQNWAYAELHGGHFTSQVIGWSYDNMPDDGIGTVIDGGKYDSGVGSIYSGATGDVMGYLVPDKASPLDISGGSFKAAIHYSYYADGYVADVTKVDDEGYVTVEANETGYVAEIGGVGYVSLQTAINAAGSGATVTLLKDTSETVNIAEGKNIVLDLNGKTLTSDKASTATVSNDGTVRITSSVEGGKITRGTTPYYVILNHGTMTIDGAITVENTNGSDTSSLVENGWYNPADRPE

-901 NWGYAELHGGHFTSQ
+901 NWAYAELHGGHFTSQ

-921 YDNMPDDKYGTVID
+921 YDNMPDDGIGTVID

-943 GSIYSG
+943 GTIYSG

-969 GGSFKSAIH
+969 GGSFKSAVH
-978 YSYYAD
+978 YSYFAD
-984 GHVADVTKVDEEGYV
+984 GYVADVTKVDEEGY
-999 TVEANET
+999 
-1006 GYVAA
+1006 
-1011 VGGIGYVSLQTA
+1011 
-1023 INAAGS
+1023 
-1029 GATVT
+1029 
-1034 LLKDTSET
+1034 
-1042 VNIAEGKDIVLDL
+1042 
-1055 NGKTLTS
+1055 
-1062 DKASTA
+1062 
-1068 TVSNDG
+1068 
-1074 TVRIT
+1074 
-1079 SSVEGGKITRG
+1079 
-1090 TTRYYVI
+1090 
-1097 LNHGTMTIDGAVTV
+1097 
-1111 ENTNGS
+1111 
-1117 DTSSLIDNGWYNP
+1117 
-1130 ADRPEGK
+1130 
-1137 YAVLTIDGGEF
+1137 
-1148 VTATPIAIKNDEF
+1148 
-1161 GRLTVNGGTFTAT
+1161 
-1174 NQSVQNWGYAE
+1174 
-1185 LHGGHF
+1185 
-1191 TSQVIGWSYDNMPDD
+1191 
-1206 KYGTVIDGGK
+1206 
-1216 YDSGVGSIYSGATG
+1216 
-1230 NVMGYLVPDKASPLD
+1230 
-1245 ISGGSFKSAIHYS
+1245 
-1258 YYADGHVADVTKVD
+1258 
-1272 EEGYVTVEA
+1272 
-1281 NETGYVAAV
+1281 
-1290 GGIGYVSLQTAIN
+1290 
-1303 AAGSG
+1303 
-1308 ATVTLLK
+1308 
-1315 DTSETVNIAEGKDIV
+1315 
-1330 LDLNGKTLTS
+1330 
-1340 DKASTATV
+1340 
-1348 SNDGTVRI
+1348 
-1356 TSSVEG
+1356 
-1362 GKITRGTTRYYVI
+1362 
-1375 LNHGT
+1375 
-1380 MTIDGAVTVENTNGS
+1380 
-1395 DTSSLIDNGWYNPAD
+1395 
-1410 RPEGKYAVL
+1410 
-1419 TIDGGEFVTATPIAI
+1419 
-1434 KNDEFGR
+1434 
-1441 LTVNGGTF
+1441 
-1449 TATNQSVQNWGYAE
+1449 
-1463 LHGGHFTSQV
+1463 
-1473 IGWSYDNMPDDK
+1473 
-1485 YGTVIDGG
+1485 
-1493 KYDSGVGS
+1493 
-1501 IYSGATGN
+1501 
-1509 VMGYLVPDKA
+1509 
-1519 SPLDISGGS
+1519 
-1528 FKSAIHYSY
+1528 
-1537 YADGHVAD
+1537 
-1545 VTKVDEEG
+1545 
-1553 YVTVE
+1553 
-1558 ANEKGYVAAVG
+1558 
-1569 GVGYVDFID
+1569 
-1578 ALGALRANSTLTL
+1578 
-1591 LNNVQL
+1591 
-1597 GASLQIGV
+1597 
-1605 NLNFDLNGYTITST
+1605 
-1619 LSKPTNVLFA
+1619 
-1629 VVGSDVTVNISNGTV
+1629 
-1644 VGTGEFIY
+1644 
-1652 VFNNVENVN
+1652 
-1661 VNCNNLT
+1661 
-1668 LTSSNSAVLFGS
+1668 
-1680 QSCKN
+1680 
-1685 VLYTFTDC
+1685 
-1693 TLTNNTT
+1693 
-1700 GGSVAELNNSKA
+1700 
-1712 ILNNTKSYANGEDSF
+1712 
-1727 NVLLFNNSAVEV
+1727 
-1739 NDGTEIYAPNG
+1739 
-1750 VGIYT
+1750 
-1755 NGSNTVE
+1755 
-1762 TNIEINGGK
+1762 
-1771 VSAAVGIYQAGR
+1771 
-1783 GTLTVNGGEIV
+1783 
-1794 GVESGIE
+1794 
-1801 LRAGTLNINSGTISA
+1801 
-1816 TADFATQ
+1816 
-1823 PNGSGTTVNGVA
+1823 
-1835 VAISQHSTKLPI
+1835 
-1847 TVNISGG
+1847 
-1854 ELKYLGTD
+1854 
-1862 PDGKA
+1862 
-1867 FYETDIQNEPGTAPV
+1867 
-1882 PTISISGGAF
+1882 
-1892 AGSVV
+1892 
-1897 SERVDNY
+1897 
-1904 ISDGKF
+1904 
-1910 TVAPQYTEFA
+1910 
-1920 DGRVLDTATVDEE
+1920 
-1933 GYATVVEGEYVALNN
+1933 ATVVEGKYVALNN

-1970 LCDVTES
+1970 LCGVTES

-1991 EKTITN
+1991 GKTITN

-2007 GTLTIEGVG
+2007 GTLTIAGEG

-2077 RKESTNNFSS
+2077 RKEGTNNFSS

-2140 NWDTLEIHG
+2140 NWDTLEISG
-2149 GTFEN
+2149 GTFKN

-2174 NIHNGT
+2174 NISGGT

-2218 NVSAGKFSSA
+2218 NVSAGTFSSA

-2259 EMAMETVVYYIGV
+2259 KMAMETVVYYIGA

-2537 TVMDAVKALS
+2537 TVTDAIAALQ

-2599 GAVEE
+2599 DAVEE

-2633 CGKVDAANTALTEL
+2633 SGKVDVSNQALT
-2647 QQALETLQDTVGG
+2647 TLQNAITTLQGTVDG

-2674 GATQQFSQAMQ
+2674 DATQQFSQAMQ

-2718 LTALQNAITTLQGTV
+2718 LTALQNAITTLQGTVDGLNNVSMEEIQAAIDDATQQFSQAMQDMSADIGELKTTLTGLGESVTAVSGKVDVSNQALTTLQNAITTLQGTV

-2830 TQAID
+2830 TQAIT

>member
-1 MSKIRKLS
+1 M
-9 MTFFAIVASLLLAFS
+9 
-24 LVGVGNL
+24 
-31 AFAAQVGEDV
+31 
-41 AVSSVTVGE
+41 
-50 NVTYHDSLQSAVD
+50 
-63 AAPNGA
+63 
-69 TVTLLR
+69 
-75 DATETVSVSKS
+75 
-86 LTLDLGKHT
+86 
-95 LSATTGSA
+95 
-103 VTVSTVSEDSETAVV
+103 
-118 ITNGAIV
+118 
-125 AKGDTDTDVI
+125 
-135 GVTAFAVEANSKCM
+135 
-149 VTLTDSLTVTA
+149 
-160 SENCVY
+160 
-166 AYGKAIVNTSAML
+166 
-179 TSDGLFPAIQTDET
+179 
-193 SGMRGGT
+193 
-200 TVNVVGGSVTHANG
+200 
-214 TAIYF
+214 
-219 PSEKG
+219 
-224 TLNISGGVVSG
+224 
-235 KVAVEVRGGTV
+235 
-246 NVSGGE
+246 
-252 LVASGEYKA
+252 
-261 SETTA
+261 
-266 EGRIYESGVALGIA
+266 
-280 KMQNREVSASV
+280 
-291 SNGSISAEE
+291 
-300 GGKALQVDAEISS
+300 
-313 FVSGGTFSQSIDASY
+313 
-328 IAEGSVV
+328 
-335 TDEGGTTTVVV
+335 
-346 GEQSDYVARIG
+346 
-357 TTGYDS
+357 
-363 LQSAV
+363 
-368 SAAKSGETVY
+368 
-378 LLCNVEI
+378 
-385 GGTVNVS
+385 
-392 QDITIDLGGFTVTT
+392 
-406 TSSNNLFYVHST
+406 
-418 ATQCEIKNGTI
+418 
-429 VGIGTPFYL
+429 
-438 NRKDAKVTL
+438 
-447 SNLTVDYSGSVA
+447 
-459 IIQTRDYCTNLE
+459 
-471 IVVTGC
+471 
-477 DFTSQTAVVA
+477 
-487 NLYGTSKTDSS
+487 
-498 IKGSSLTIV
+498 
-507 DSNVTSV
+507 
-514 NNSAIVCWSNT
+514 
-525 SVMVENGSI
+525 
-534 ITATRAAA
+534 
-542 ISNNGTN
+542 
-549 ALPTEITINGGKVV
+549 
-563 GSTAI
+563 
-568 YHPGVGTLNV
+568 
-578 NGGEIIGD
+578 
-586 DCAIELRNG
+586 
-595 TLNVTDGIIT
+595 
-605 AKTDFS
+605 
-611 ETPNGSGS
+611 
-619 TITGAAIAIS
+619 
-629 QHSTK
+629 
-634 GQITVNI
+634 
-641 SGGELKYLGTDPDGK
+641 
-656 AFYETDIQ
+656 
-664 NEPGTAPVPT
+664 
-674 ISISGGKFA
+674 
-683 GGVVSTRADNY
+683 
-694 ISGGNFTVA
+694 
-703 PGYSEFV
+703 
-710 DGYSVKVGEDG
+710 
-721 VLEVVQQSFVAV
+721 
-733 VDNVGYHSLQE
+733 
-744 AIGAA
+744 
-749 GSGATVT
+749 
-756 LLKDTSETVNIA
+756 
-768 EGKDIVLDLNGKTLT
+768 
-783 SDKASTA
+783 
-790 TVSNDGTV
+790 
-798 RITSSVE
+798 
-805 GGKITRGTTRYYVI
+805 
-819 LNHGTMTIDGA
+819 
-830 VTVENTNGSDTS
+830 
-842 SLIDNGWYNPADRPE
+842 
-857 GKYAVLTIDGGEFV
+857 
-871 TATPIAIKNDEFG
+871 
-884 RLTVN
+884 
-889 GGTFTATNQSVQ
+889 
-901 NWGYAELHGGHFTSQ
+901 
-916 VIGWS
+916 
-921 YDNMPDDKYGTVID
+921 
-935 GGKYDSGV
+935 
-943 GSIYSG
+943 
-949 ATGNVMGYLVP
+949 
-960 DKASPLDIS
+960 
-969 GGSFKSAIH
+969 
-978 YSYYAD
+978 
-984 GHVADVTKVDEEGYV
+984 
-999 TVEANET
+999 
-1006 GYVAA
+1006 
-1011 VGGIGYVSLQTA
+1011 
-1023 INAAGS
+1023 
-1029 GATVT
+1029 
-1034 LLKDTSET
+1034 
-1042 VNIAEGKDIVLDL
+1042 
-1055 NGKTLTS
+1055 
-1062 DKASTA
+1062 
-1068 TVSNDG
+1068 
-1074 TVRIT
+1074 
-1079 SSVEGGKITRG
+1079 
-1090 TTRYYVI
+1090 
-1097 LNHGTMTIDGAVTV
+1097 
-1111 ENTNGS
+1111 
-1117 DTSSLIDNGWYNP
+1117 
-1130 ADRPEGK
+1130 
-1137 YAVLTIDGGEF
+1137 
-1148 VTATPIAIKNDEF
+1148 
-1161 GRLTVNGGTFTAT
+1161 
-1174 NQSVQNWGYAE
+1174 
-1185 LHGGHF
+1185 
-1191 TSQVIGWSYDNMPDD
+1191 
-1206 KYGTVIDGGK
+1206 
-1216 YDSGVGSIYSGATG
+1216 
-1230 NVMGYLVPDKASPLD
+1230 
-1245 ISGGSFKSAIHYS
+1245 
-1258 YYADGHVADVTKVD
+1258 
-1272 EEGYVTVEA
+1272 
-1281 NETGYVAAV
+1281 
-1290 GGIGYVSLQTAIN
+1290 
-1303 AAGSG
+1303 
-1308 ATVTLLK
+1308 
-1315 DTSETVNIAEGKDIV
+1315 
-1330 LDLNGKTLTS
+1330 
-1340 DKASTATV
+1340 
-1348 SNDGTVRI
+1348 
-1356 TSSVEG
+1356 
-1362 GKITRGTTRYYVI
+1362 
-1375 LNHGT
+1375 
-1380 MTIDGAVTVENTNGS
+1380 
-1395 DTSSLIDNGWYNPAD
+1395 
-1410 RPEGKYAVL
+1410 
-1419 TIDGGEFVTATPIAI
+1419 
-1434 KNDEFGR
+1434 
-1441 LTVNGGTF
+1441 
-1449 TATNQSVQNWGYAE
+1449 
-1463 LHGGHFTSQV
+1463 
-1473 IGWSYDNMPDDK
+1473 
-1485 YGTVIDGG
+1485 
-1493 KYDSGVGS
+1493 
-1501 IYSGATGN
+1501 
-1509 VMGYLVPDKA
+1509 
-1519 SPLDISGGS
+1519 
-1528 FKSAIHYSY
+1528 
-1537 YADGHVAD
+1537 
-1545 VTKVDEEG
+1545 
-1553 YVTVE
+1553 
-1558 ANEKGYVAAVG
+1558 
-1569 GVGYVDFID
+1569 
-1578 ALGALRANSTLTL
+1578 
-1591 LNNVQL
+1591 
-1597 GASLQIGV
+1597 
-1605 NLNFDLNGYTITST
+1605 
-1619 LSKPTNVLFA
+1619 
-1629 VVGSDVTVNISNGTV
+1629 
-1644 VGTGEFIY
+1644 
-1652 VFNNVENVN
+1652 
-1661 VNCNNLT
+1661 
-1668 LTSSNSAVLFGS
+1668 
-1680 QSCKN
+1680 
-1685 VLYTFTDC
+1685 
-1693 TLTNNTT
+1693 
-1700 GGSVAELNNSKA
+1700 
-1712 ILNNTKSYANGEDSF
+1712 
-1727 NVLLFNNSAVEV
+1727 
-1739 NDGTEIYAPNG
+1739 
-1750 VGIYT
+1750 
-1755 NGSNTVE
+1755 
-1762 TNIEINGGK
+1762 
-1771 VSAAVGIYQAGR
+1771 
-1783 GTLTVNGGEIV
+1783 
-1794 GVESGIE
+1794 
-1801 LRAGTLNINSGTISA
+1801 
-1816 TADFATQ
+1816 
-1823 PNGSGTTVNGVA
+1823 
-1835 VAISQHSTKLPI
+1835 
-1847 TVNISGG
+1847 
-1854 ELKYLGTD
+1854 
-1862 PDGKA
+1862 
-1867 FYETDIQNEPGTAPV
+1867 
-1882 PTISISGGAF
+1882 
-1892 AGSVV
+1892 
-1897 SERVDNY
+1897 
-1904 ISDGKF
+1904 
-1910 TVAPQYTEFA
+1910 
-1920 DGRVLDTATVDEE
+1920 
-1933 GYATVVEGEYVALNN
+1933 
-1948 GIGYVSLQ
+1948 
-1956 SAIDAVPT
+1956 
-1964 GETITL
+1964 
-1970 LCDVTES
+1970 
-1977 VVIPEG
+1977 
-1983 KEVTIDLN
+1983 
-1991 EKTITN
+1991 
-1997 IDGQHTITNN
+1997 
-2007 GTLTIEGVG
+2007 
-2016 TVDNVSHGK
+2016 DNVSHGK

-2218 NVSAGKFSSA
+2218 NVSAGTFTSA

-2259 EMAMETVVYYIGV
+2259 KMAMETVVYYIGA

-2537 TVMDAVKALS
+2537 TVTDAIAALQ

-2599 GAVEE
+2599 DAVEE

-2633 CGKVDAANTALTEL
+2633 SGKVDAANTALTEL

-2685 DMSADIGELKTTLTA
+2685 DMSADIGELKTTLAA

-2970 FGTENAQLVEK
+2970 FCTENAQLVEK

>member
-31 AFAAQVGEDV
+31 AFAAQVGEEA

-50 NVTYHDSLQSAVD
+50 NVTYHDSLKSAIE
-63 AAPNGA
+63 AATDGA
-69 TVTLLR
+69 TVTLLS
-75 DATETVSVSKS
+75 DTTETVSVSKS

-103 VTVSTVSEDSETAVV
+103 VTVSTVSGGSEIAVE

-166 AYGKAIVNTSAML
+166 AYGKAIVNTSAKL

-193 SGMRGGT
+193 SEMRGGT

-498 IKGSSLTIV
+498 IKCSSLTIV

-514 NNSAIVCWSNT
+514 NNIAIVCWSNT

-534 ITATRAAA
+534 ITATKAAA

-629 QHSTK
+629 QHTTK

-744 AIGAA
+744 AIGAT
-749 GSGATVT
+749 GSGETVT

-768 EGKDIVLDLNGKTLT
+768 EGKNIVLDLNGKTLT

-805 GGKITRGTTRYYVI
+805 GGKITRGTTPYYVI

-830 VTVENTNGSDTS
+830 ITVENTNGSDTS

-889 GGTFTATNQSVQ
+889 GGTFTATSQSVQ
-901 NWGYAELHGGHFTSQ
+901 NWAYAELHGGHFTSQ

-921 YDNMPDDKYGTVID
+921 YDNMPDDKIGTVID

-943 GSIYSG
+943 GTIYSG

-969 GGSFKSAIH
+969 GGSFKSAVH
-978 YSYYAD
+978 YSYFAE
-984 GHVADVTKVDEEGYV
+984 GFVADVTKVDEEGYV

-1006 GYVAA
+1006 GC
-1011 VGGIGYVSLQTA
+1011 
-1023 INAAGS
+1023 
-1029 GATVT
+1029 
-1034 LLKDTSET
+1034 
-1042 VNIAEGKDIVLDL
+1042 
-1055 NGKTLTS
+1055 
-1062 DKASTA
+1062 
-1068 TVSNDG
+1068 
-1074 TVRIT
+1074 
-1079 SSVEGGKITRG
+1079 
-1090 TTRYYVI
+1090 
-1097 LNHGTMTIDGAVTV
+1097 
-1111 ENTNGS
+1111 
-1117 DTSSLIDNGWYNP
+1117 
-1130 ADRPEGK
+1130 
-1137 YAVLTIDGGEF
+1137 
-1148 VTATPIAIKNDEF
+1148 
-1161 GRLTVNGGTFTAT
+1161 
-1174 NQSVQNWGYAE
+1174 
-1185 LHGGHF
+1185 
-1191 TSQVIGWSYDNMPDD
+1191 
-1206 KYGTVIDGGK
+1206 
-1216 YDSGVGSIYSGATG
+1216 
-1230 NVMGYLVPDKASPLD
+1230 
-1245 ISGGSFKSAIHYS
+1245 
-1258 YYADGHVADVTKVD
+1258 
-1272 EEGYVTVEA
+1272 
-1281 NETGYVAAV
+1281 
-1290 GGIGYVSLQTAIN
+1290 
-1303 AAGSG
+1303 
-1308 ATVTLLK
+1308 
-1315 DTSETVNIAEGKDIV
+1315 
-1330 LDLNGKTLTS
+1330 
-1340 DKASTATV
+1340 
-1348 SNDGTVRI
+1348 
-1356 TSSVEG
+1356 
-1362 GKITRGTTRYYVI
+1362 
-1375 LNHGT
+1375 
-1380 MTIDGAVTVENTNGS
+1380 
-1395 DTSSLIDNGWYNPAD
+1395 
-1410 RPEGKYAVL
+1410 
-1419 TIDGGEFVTATPIAI
+1419 
-1434 KNDEFGR
+1434 
-1441 LTVNGGTF
+1441 
-1449 TATNQSVQNWGYAE
+1449 
-1463 LHGGHFTSQV
+1463 
-1473 IGWSYDNMPDDK
+1473 
-1485 YGTVIDGG
+1485 
-1493 KYDSGVGS
+1493 
-1501 IYSGATGN
+1501 
-1509 VMGYLVPDKA
+1509 
-1519 SPLDISGGS
+1519 
-1528 FKSAIHYSY
+1528 
-1537 YADGHVAD
+1537 
-1545 VTKVDEEG
+1545 
-1553 YVTVE
+1553 
-1558 ANEKGYVAAVG
+1558 VAAVG
-1569 GVGYVDFID
+1569 GVGYVDFSD
-1578 ALGALRANSTLTL
+1578 AVEALSANSTLKL
-1591 LNNVQL
+1591 LKDVEY
-1597 GASLQIGV
+1597 GKSLQIKV

-1619 LSKPTNVLFA
+1619 LPEPKNALFA

-1801 LRAGTLNINSGTISA
+1801 LRAGTLNINGGTVSA
-1816 TADFATQ
+1816 TADFATNA
-1823 PNGSGTTVNGVA
+1823 NGNGTTVNGVA

-1933 GYATVVEGEYVALNN
+1933 GYATVVKGEYVALNN

-1991 EKTITN
+1991 GKTIIN

-2007 GTLTIEGVG
+2007 GTLTIAGEG

-2040 YSRSLEAGTATGAN
+2040 YSRSMEAGTATGAN

-2174 NIHNGT
+2174 NISGGT

-2208 GTVSGNKAEI
+2208 GTVIGNKAEI

-2259 EMAMETVVYYIGV
+2259 KMAMETVVYYIGA

-2325 QDFAAYAAD
+2325 LDFAAYAAD

-2461 EGATSLDEAKE
+2461 ESAAALAQAKQEAI
-2472 NAVAEIIAAA
+2472 AEITAAA

-2502 ARTVEEV
+2502 ATTVEEV

-2599 GAVEE
+2599 DAVEE

-2633 CGKVDAANTALTEL
+2633 SGKVDAANTALTEL

-2707 VSGKVDESNQA
+2707 VSGKVDVSNQA
-2718 LTALQNAITTLQGTV
+2718 LTTLQNAITTLQGTVDGLNNVSMEEIQAAIDGATQQFSQAMQDMSADIGELKTTLATLGESVTAVSGKVDVSNQALTTLQNAITTLQGTV

-2981 YYNDAMEAIDRAE
+2981 YYNDALEAIDRAE

>member
-41 AVSSVTVGE
+41 AVSSVTDGE
-50 NVTYHDSLQSAVD
+50 NVTYHDSLQSAIE
-63 AAPNGA
+63 AATDGA
-69 TVTLLR
+69 TVTLLNST
-75 DATETVSVSKS
+75 TENVSVSKS

-125 AKGDTDTDVI
+125 AEGDTDTDVI

-166 AYGKAIVNTSAML
+166 AYGKAVVNTSAAL

-235 KVAVEVRGGTV
+235 KVAVEVRCGTV
-246 NVSGGE
+246 NVSGGK

-280 KMQNREVSASV
+280 KMQDREVSASV

-335 TDEGGTTTVVV
+335 TDEDGTTTVVV

-368 SAAKSGETVY
+368 SAAQSGETVVV
-378 LLCNVEI
+378 LKDTEL
-385 GGTVNVS
+385 
-392 QDITIDLGGFTVTT
+392 
-406 TSSNNLFYVHST
+406 TSSILF
-418 ATQCEIKNGTI
+418 TQNITLDLNGKTITSAEIVFTLSDAHGVEVTIQNGTI
-429 VGIGTPFYL
+429 
-438 NRKDAKVTL
+438 DATASVIYAQNVVENCKVTFEKV
-447 SNLTVDYSGSVA
+447 NMTVNTNSYDA
-459 IIQTRDYCTNLE
+459 IWFSYN
-471 IVVTGC
+471 TGAGNVIE
-477 DFTSQTAVVA
+477 FV
-487 NLYGTSKTDSS
+487 
-498 IKGSSLTIV
+498 GSSLQTKARAYGINVKDTEIV
-507 DSNVTSV
+507 LTDSEVHSETHAIALFSGARLSV
-514 NNSAIVCWSNT
+514 NGTSSVVSDNANAIAN
-525 SVMVENGSI
+525 NGSEGN
-534 ITATRAAA
+534 
-542 ISNNGTN
+542 SD
-549 ALPTEITINGGKVV
+549 TEIIINGGTISGVV
-563 GSTAI
+563 GI
-568 YHPGVGTLNV
+568 YHPGAGTLTIKGGTISG
-578 NGGEIIGD
+578 NGSAVEM
-586 DCAIELRNG
+586 RNG
-595 TLNVTDGIIT
+595 TLIVTGGALT
-605 AKTDFS
+605 ASS
-611 ETPNGSGS
+611 EFATKAEGSGS
-619 TITGAAIAIS
+619 SVSGAVIAIS
-629 QHSTK
+629 PYKNREISV
-634 GQITVNI
+634 TV
-641 SGGELKYLGTDPDGK
+641 SGGEIQYVGNDVNGK
-656 AFYETDIQ
+656 AFYEVFIPVADDD
-664 NEPGTAPVPT
+664 TAPVPT

-744 AIGAA
+744 AIDNAGDGSTVTLLVDTDEAVAVAEGKDIVLDLGGHTVTVDTQEKNVAAIKNYGTVTVVNGTIIRPVESANWYTLYNEGTMTLGKGLTVECMYVDVYGNSASVIANNVSCKAAGATLNIVGGTYNSARITVKNDENGVLRITGGTFNSDDQAVQNWSSATLEGGEFNGSVVGWMYSGITCESTLKVVGGVYNGAIQSRIYITGTENVEAHERPDLTAAEVAISGGKLKLPAQHYLFADGYVADVTKVDEEGYVTVEANETGYVAAVGGIGYVSLQTAINAA
-749 GSGATVT
+749 GSGETVT

-805 GGKITRGTTRYYVI
+805 GGKITRGTTKYYVI
-819 LNHGTMTIDGA
+819 LNHGTMTVDGA
-830 VTVENTNGSDTS
+830 ITVENTNGSDTS

-921 YDNMPDDKYGTVID
+921 YDNMPDDKIGTVID

-949 ATGNVMGYLVP
+949 ATGDVMGYLVP

-969 GGSFKSAIH
+969 GGSFKAAIH

-984 GHVADVTKVDEEGYV
+984 GYVADVTKVDEEGYV

-1006 GYVAA
+1006 
-1011 VGGIGYVSLQTA
+1011 
-1023 INAAGS
+1023 
-1029 GATVT
+1029 
-1034 LLKDTSET
+1034 
-1042 VNIAEGKDIVLDL
+1042 
-1055 NGKTLTS
+1055 
-1062 DKASTA
+1062 
-1068 TVSNDG
+1068 
-1074 TVRIT
+1074 
-1079 SSVEGGKITRG
+1079 
-1090 TTRYYVI
+1090 
-1097 LNHGTMTIDGAVTV
+1097 
-1111 ENTNGS
+1111 
-1117 DTSSLIDNGWYNP
+1117 
-1130 ADRPEGK
+1130 
-1137 YAVLTIDGGEF
+1137 
-1148 VTATPIAIKNDEF
+1148 
-1161 GRLTVNGGTFTAT
+1161 
-1174 NQSVQNWGYAE
+1174 
-1185 LHGGHF
+1185 
-1191 TSQVIGWSYDNMPDD
+1191 
-1206 KYGTVIDGGK
+1206 
-1216 YDSGVGSIYSGATG
+1216 
-1230 NVMGYLVPDKASPLD
+1230 
-1245 ISGGSFKSAIHYS
+1245 
-1258 YYADGHVADVTKVD
+1258 
-1272 EEGYVTVEA
+1272 
-1281 NETGYVAAV
+1281 
-1290 GGIGYVSLQTAIN
+1290 
-1303 AAGSG
+1303 
-1308 ATVTLLK
+1308 
-1315 DTSETVNIAEGKDIV
+1315 
-1330 LDLNGKTLTS
+1330 
-1340 DKASTATV
+1340 
-1348 SNDGTVRI
+1348 
-1356 TSSVEG
+1356 
-1362 GKITRGTTRYYVI
+1362 
-1375 LNHGT
+1375 
-1380 MTIDGAVTVENTNGS
+1380 
-1395 DTSSLIDNGWYNPAD
+1395 
-1410 RPEGKYAVL
+1410 
-1419 TIDGGEFVTATPIAI
+1419 
-1434 KNDEFGR
+1434 
-1441 LTVNGGTF
+1441 
-1449 TATNQSVQNWGYAE
+1449 
-1463 LHGGHFTSQV
+1463 
-1473 IGWSYDNMPDDK
+1473 
-1485 YGTVIDGG
+1485 
-1493 KYDSGVGS
+1493 
-1501 IYSGATGN
+1501 
-1509 VMGYLVPDKA
+1509 
-1519 SPLDISGGS
+1519 
-1528 FKSAIHYSY
+1528 
-1537 YADGHVAD
+1537 
-1545 VTKVDEEG
+1545 
-1553 YVTVE
+1553 
-1558 ANEKGYVAAVG
+1558 GYVAAVG

-1904 ISDGKF
+1904 ISNGKF

-1956 SAIDAVPT
+1956 SAIDTVPT

-1991 EKTITN
+1991 GKTITN

-2007 GTLTIEGVG
+2007 GTLTIAGEG

-2125 TFLGGGDDAEQKSVL
+2125 TFRGGGDDAEQKSVL

-2174 NIHNGT
+2174 NISGGT

-2218 NVSAGKFSSA
+2218 NVSAGTFSSA

-2259 EMAMETVVYYIGV
+2259 EMAMETVVYYIGA

-2537 TVMDAVKALS
+2537 TVTDAIAALQ

-2599 GAVEE
+2599 DAVEE

-2633 CGKVDAANTALTEL
+2633 SGKVDESNQALTALQNAIT
-2647 QQALETLQDTVGG
+2647 TLQGTVDG

-2685 DMSADIGELKTTLTA
+2685 DMSADIGELKTTLAA

-2981 YYNDAMEAIDRAE
+2981 YYNDALEAIDRAE

>member
-31 AFAAQVGEDV
+31 AFAAQVGEDD

-69 TVTLLR
+69 TVTLLKN
-75 DATETVSVSKS
+75 ATENVSVSKS
-86 LTLDLGKHT
+86 LTLDLGGNALT
-95 LSATTGSA
+95 GETGSV
-103 VTVSTVSEDSETAVV
+103 VTVCTAENGSEIAVE

-135 GVTAFAVEANSKCM
+135 GVTAFAVEANSKCT
-149 VTLTDSLTVTA
+149 VTLTDRLTVTA

-219 PSEKG
+219 PSENG

-246 NVSGGE
+246 NVSGGK
-252 LVASGEYKA
+252 LVASGVYKA

-280 KMQNREVSASV
+280 KKQDREVSASV
-291 SNGSISAEE
+291 SKGSISAEE

-346 GEQSDYVARIG
+346 GEQSNYVARIG
-357 TTGYDS
+357 TTGYTS
-363 LQSAV
+363 LQKAV
-368 SAAKSGETVY
+368 AAAKSGETVY
-378 LLCNVEI
+378 LLRNVKI
-385 GGTVNVS
+385 GGTVSVS
-392 QDITIDLGGFTVTT
+392 QDITIDLGGFSVTT
-406 TSSNNLFYVHST
+406 TSGNNLFYVYST
-418 ATQCEIKNGTI
+418 ATQCEIRNGTI

-459 IIQTRDYCTNLE
+459 IIQTTDYCTNLE

-514 NNSAIVCWSNT
+514 NNIAIVCWSNT

-534 ITATRAAA
+534 ITATKAAA

-629 QHSTK
+629 QHTTK

-768 EGKDIVLDLNGKTLT
+768 EGKYIVLDLNGKTLA

-805 GGKITRGTTRYYVI
+805 GGKITRGTTKYYVI

-830 VTVENTNGSDTS
+830 ITVENTNGSDTS

-921 YDNMPDDKYGTVID
+921 YDNMPDDGIGTVID

-949 ATGNVMGYLVP
+949 ATGDVMGYLVP

-969 GGSFKSAIH
+969 GGSFKAAIH

-984 GHVADVTKVDEEGYV
+984 GYVADVTKVDDEGYV

-1006 GYVAA
+1006 
-1011 VGGIGYVSLQTA
+1011 
-1023 INAAGS
+1023 
-1029 GATVT
+1029 
-1034 LLKDTSET
+1034 
-1042 VNIAEGKDIVLDL
+1042 
-1055 NGKTLTS
+1055 
-1062 DKASTA
+1062 
-1068 TVSNDG
+1068 
-1074 TVRIT
+1074 
-1079 SSVEGGKITRG
+1079 
-1090 TTRYYVI
+1090 
-1097 LNHGTMTIDGAVTV
+1097 
-1111 ENTNGS
+1111 
-1117 DTSSLIDNGWYNP
+1117 
-1130 ADRPEGK
+1130 
-1137 YAVLTIDGGEF
+1137 
-1148 VTATPIAIKNDEF
+1148 
-1161 GRLTVNGGTFTAT
+1161 
-1174 NQSVQNWGYAE
+1174 
-1185 LHGGHF
+1185 
-1191 TSQVIGWSYDNMPDD
+1191 
-1206 KYGTVIDGGK
+1206 
-1216 YDSGVGSIYSGATG
+1216 
-1230 NVMGYLVPDKASPLD
+1230 
-1245 ISGGSFKSAIHYS
+1245 
-1258 YYADGHVADVTKVD
+1258 
-1272 EEGYVTVEA
+1272 
-1281 NETGYVAAV
+1281 
-1290 GGIGYVSLQTAIN
+1290 
-1303 AAGSG
+1303 
-1308 ATVTLLK
+1308 
-1315 DTSETVNIAEGKDIV
+1315 
-1330 LDLNGKTLTS
+1330 
-1340 DKASTATV
+1340 
-1348 SNDGTVRI
+1348 
-1356 TSSVEG
+1356 
-1362 GKITRGTTRYYVI
+1362 
-1375 LNHGT
+1375 
-1380 MTIDGAVTVENTNGS
+1380 
-1395 DTSSLIDNGWYNPAD
+1395 
-1410 RPEGKYAVL
+1410 
-1419 TIDGGEFVTATPIAI
+1419 
-1434 KNDEFGR
+1434 
-1441 LTVNGGTF
+1441 
-1449 TATNQSVQNWGYAE
+1449 
-1463 LHGGHFTSQV
+1463 
-1473 IGWSYDNMPDDK
+1473 
-1485 YGTVIDGG
+1485 
-1493 KYDSGVGS
+1493 
-1501 IYSGATGN
+1501 
-1509 VMGYLVPDKA
+1509 
-1519 SPLDISGGS
+1519 
-1528 FKSAIHYSY
+1528 
-1537 YADGHVAD
+1537 
-1545 VTKVDEEG
+1545 
-1553 YVTVE
+1553 
-1558 ANEKGYVAAVG
+1558 GYVAAVG

-1629 VVGSDVTVNISNGTV
+1629 VVGSDVTVNISNGTFD
-1644 VGTGEFIY
+1644 GTGMFMY

-1661 VNCNNLT
+1661 VNYDNVT

-1956 SAIDAVPT
+1956 SAIDTVPT

-1991 EKTITN
+1991 GKTITN

-2007 GTLTIEGVG
+2007 GTLTISGEG

-2114 NDSGTVTIKDG
+2114 NESGTVTIKDG

-2140 NWDTLEIHG
+2140 NWDTLEISG

-2218 NVSAGKFSSA
+2218 NVSAGTFSSA

-2259 EMAMETVVYYIGV
+2259 EMAMETVVYYIGA

-2633 CGKVDAANTALTEL
+2633 SGKVDAANTALTEL
-2647 QQALETLQDTVGG
+2647 QQALETLQDTVG
-2660 LNNVS
+2660 
-2665 MEEIQAAID
+2665 
-2674 GATQQFSQAMQ
+2674 
-2685 DMSADIGELKTTLTA
+2685 
-2700 LGESVTA
+2700 
-2707 VSGKVDESNQA
+2707 
-2718 LTALQNAITTLQGTV
+2718 
-2733 DGLNNVSMEEIQT
+2733 GLNNVSMEEIQT

-2791 GTVATIQSAVTT
+2791 GMVATIQSAVTT

-2925 IDNWLNSYVETM
+2925 IDNWLNSYVESM

-3021 TTATQPTSD
+3021 PTATQPTSD

>member
-31 AFAAQVGEDV
+31 AFAAQVGEDD
-41 AVSSVTVGE
+41 AVSSVTDGE
-50 NVTYHDSLQSAVD
+50 NVTYHDSLKSAIE
-63 AAPNGA
+63 AAADGA

-103 VTVSTVSEDSETAVV
+103 VTVSTVSGGSEIAVE

-135 GVTAFAVEANSKCM
+135 GVTAFAEEANSKCM

-246 NVSGGE
+246 NVSGGK

-280 KMQNREVSASV
+280 KMQDREVSASV

-335 TDEGGTTTVVV
+335 TDEDGTTTVVV

-368 SAAKSGETVY
+368 SAAQSGETVVV
-378 LLCNVEI
+378 LKDTEL
-385 GGTVNVS
+385 
-392 QDITIDLGGFTVTT
+392 
-406 TSSNNLFYVHST
+406 TSSILF
-418 ATQCEIKNGTI
+418 TQNITLDLNGKTITSAEIVFKLSDAHGVEVTIQNGTI
-429 VGIGTPFYL
+429 
-438 NRKDAKVTL
+438 DATASVIYAQNVVENCKVTFEKV
-447 SNLTVDYSGSVA
+447 NMTVNTNSYDA
-459 IIQTRDYCTNLE
+459 IWFSYN
-471 IVVTGC
+471 TGAGNVIE
-477 DFTSQTAVVA
+477 FV
-487 NLYGTSKTDSS
+487 
-498 IKGSSLTIV
+498 GSSLQTKARAYGINVKDTEIV
-507 DSNVTSV
+507 LTDSEVHSETHAIALFSGARLSV
-514 NNSAIVCWSNT
+514 NGTSSVVSDNANAIAN
-525 SVMVENGSI
+525 NGSE
-534 ITATRAAA
+534 RN
-542 ISNNGTN
+542 SD
-549 ALPTEITINGGKVV
+549 TEIIINGGTISGVV
-563 GSTAI
+563 GI
-568 YHPGVGTLNV
+568 YHPGAGTLTIK
-578 NGGEIIGD
+578 GGTISGKGSAVEM
-586 DCAIELRNG
+586 RNG
-595 TLNVTDGIIT
+595 TLIVTGGALT
-605 AKTDFS
+605 ASS
-611 ETPNGSGS
+611 EFATKAEGSGS
-619 TITGAAIAIS
+619 SVSGAVIAIS
-629 QHSTK
+629 PYKNREISV
-634 GQITVNI
+634 TV
-641 SGGELKYLGTDPDGK
+641 SGGEIQYVGNDVNGK
-656 AFYETDIQ
+656 AFYEAFIPVEA
-664 NEPGTAPVPT
+664 NETAPVPT

-749 GSGATVT
+749 GSDATVT

-805 GGKITRGTTRYYVI
+805 GGKITRGTTKYYVI

-830 VTVENTNGSDTS
+830 ITVENTNGSDTS

-889 GGTFTATNQSVQ
+889 GGTFRATNQSVQ

-921 YDNMPDDKYGTVID
+921 YDNMPDDKIGTVID
-935 GGKYDSGV
+935 GGKFDSGV
-943 GSIYSG
+943 GAIYSG
-949 ATGNVMGYLVP
+949 ATGDVMGYLVP

-969 GGSFKSAIH
+969 GGSFKAAIH
-978 YSYYAD
+978 YSYFAD

-1011 VGGIGYVSLQTA
+1011 VGGVGYVSLQTA

-1090 TTRYYVI
+1090 TTKYYVI
-1097 LNHGTMTIDGAVTV
+1097 LNHGTMTIDGAITV

-1174 NQSVQNWGYAE
+1174 NQSVQNWAYAE

-1206 KYGTVIDGGK
+1206 GIGTVIDGGK
-1216 YDSGVGSIYSGATG
+1216 YDSGVGTIYSGATG

-1245 ISGGSFKSAIHYS
+1245 ISGGSFKSAVHYS
-1258 YYADGHVADVTKVD
+1258 YFAEGFVADVTKVD
-1272 EEGYVTVEA
+1272 EEGY
-1281 NETGYVAAV
+1281 
-1290 GGIGYVSLQTAIN
+1290 
-1303 AAGSG
+1303 
-1308 ATVTLLK
+1308 
-1315 DTSETVNIAEGKDIV
+1315 
-1330 LDLNGKTLTS
+1330 
-1340 DKASTATV
+1340 
-1348 SNDGTVRI
+1348 
-1356 TSSVEG
+1356 
-1362 GKITRGTTRYYVI
+1362 
-1375 LNHGT
+1375 
-1380 MTIDGAVTVENTNGS
+1380 
-1395 DTSSLIDNGWYNPAD
+1395 
-1410 RPEGKYAVL
+1410 
-1419 TIDGGEFVTATPIAI
+1419 
-1434 KNDEFGR
+1434 
-1441 LTVNGGTF
+1441 
-1449 TATNQSVQNWGYAE
+1449 
-1463 LHGGHFTSQV
+1463 
-1473 IGWSYDNMPDDK
+1473 
-1485 YGTVIDGG
+1485 
-1493 KYDSGVGS
+1493 
-1501 IYSGATGN
+1501 
-1509 VMGYLVPDKA
+1509 
-1519 SPLDISGGS
+1519 
-1528 FKSAIHYSY
+1528 
-1537 YADGHVAD
+1537 
-1545 VTKVDEEG
+1545 
-1553 YVTVE
+1553 
-1558 ANEKGYVAAVG
+1558 
-1569 GVGYVDFID
+1569 
-1578 ALGALRANSTLTL
+1578 
-1591 LNNVQL
+1591 
-1597 GASLQIGV
+1597 
-1605 NLNFDLNGYTITST
+1605 
-1619 LSKPTNVLFA
+1619 
-1629 VVGSDVTVNISNGTV
+1629 
-1644 VGTGEFIY
+1644 
-1652 VFNNVENVN
+1652 
-1661 VNCNNLT
+1661 
-1668 LTSSNSAVLFGS
+1668 
-1680 QSCKN
+1680 
-1685 VLYTFTDC
+1685 
-1693 TLTNNTT
+1693 
-1700 GGSVAELNNSKA
+1700 
-1712 ILNNTKSYANGEDSF
+1712 
-1727 NVLLFNNSAVEV
+1727 
-1739 NDGTEIYAPNG
+1739 
-1750 VGIYT
+1750 
-1755 NGSNTVE
+1755 
-1762 TNIEINGGK
+1762 
-1771 VSAAVGIYQAGR
+1771 
-1783 GTLTVNGGEIV
+1783 
-1794 GVESGIE
+1794 
-1801 LRAGTLNINSGTISA
+1801 
-1816 TADFATQ
+1816 
-1823 PNGSGTTVNGVA
+1823 
-1835 VAISQHSTKLPI
+1835 
-1847 TVNISGG
+1847 
-1854 ELKYLGTD
+1854 
-1862 PDGKA
+1862 
-1867 FYETDIQNEPGTAPV
+1867 
-1882 PTISISGGAF
+1882 
-1892 AGSVV
+1892 
-1897 SERVDNY
+1897 
-1904 ISDGKF
+1904 
-1910 TVAPQYTEFA
+1910 
-1920 DGRVLDTATVDEE
+1920 
-1933 GYATVVEGEYVALNN
+1933 ATVVDGEYVALNN

-2114 NDSGTVTIKDG
+2114 NESGTVTIKDG

-2140 NWDTLEIHG
+2140 NWDTLEISG
-2149 GTFEN
+2149 GTFKN

-2174 NIHNGT
+2174 NISGGT

-2259 EMAMETVVYYIGV
+2259 KMAMETVVYYIGA

-2437 SVVAISQVSEGK
+2437 AVVAISQVSEGK

-2537 TVMDAVKALS
+2537 TVTDAIAALQ

-2599 GAVEE
+2599 DAVEE

-2633 CGKVDAANTALTEL
+2633 SGKVDAANTALTEL
-2647 QQALETLQDTVGG
+2647 QQALETLQGTVDG

-2685 DMSADIGELKTTLTA
+2685 DMSADIGELKTTLTT

-2707 VSGKVDESNQA
+2707 VSGKVDVSNQA
-2718 LTALQNAITTLQGTV
+2718 LTKLQNAITTLQGTVDGLNNVSMEEIQAAIDGATQQFSQAMQDMSADIGELKTTLTTLGESVTAVSGKVDVSNQALTTLQNAITTLQGTV

-2925 IDNWLNSYVETM
+2925 IDNWLNSYVESM

>member
-31 AFAAQVGEDV
+31 AFAAQVGEDD
-41 AVSSVTVGE
+41 AASVTVGE
-50 NVTYHDSLQSAVD
+50 NVTYHDSLQSAIE
-63 AAPNGA
+63 AATDGA

-103 VTVSTVSEDSETAVV
+103 VTVSTVSGGSEIAVE

-135 GVTAFAVEANSKCM
+135 GVTAFAEEANSKCM

-280 KMQNREVSASV
+280 KMQDREVSASV

-335 TDEGGTTTVVV
+335 TDEDGTTTVVV

-368 SAAKSGETVY
+368 SAAQSGETVVV
-378 LLCNVEI
+378 LKDTEL
-385 GGTVNVS
+385 
-392 QDITIDLGGFTVTT
+392 
-406 TSSNNLFYVHST
+406 TSSILF
-418 ATQCEIKNGTI
+418 TQNITLDLNGKTITSAEIVFKLSDAHGVEVTIQNGTI
-429 VGIGTPFYL
+429 
-438 NRKDAKVTL
+438 DATASVIYAQNVVENCKVTFEKV
-447 SNLTVDYSGSVA
+447 NMTVNTNSYDA
-459 IIQTRDYCTNLE
+459 IWFSYN
-471 IVVTGC
+471 TGAGNVIE
-477 DFTSQTAVVA
+477 FV
-487 NLYGTSKTDSS
+487 
-498 IKGSSLTIV
+498 GSSLQTKARAYGINVKDTEIV
-507 DSNVTSV
+507 LTDSEVHSETHAIALFSGARLSV
-514 NNSAIVCWSNT
+514 NGTSSVVSDNANAIAN
-525 SVMVENGSI
+525 NGSE
-534 ITATRAAA
+534 RN
-542 ISNNGTN
+542 SD
-549 ALPTEITINGGKVV
+549 TEIIINGGTISGVV
-563 GSTAI
+563 GI
-568 YHPGVGTLNV
+568 YHPGAGTLTIK
-578 NGGEIIGD
+578 GGTISGKGSAVEM
-586 DCAIELRNG
+586 RNG
-595 TLNVTDGIIT
+595 TLIVTGGALT
-605 AKTDFS
+605 ASS
-611 ETPNGSGS
+611 EFATKAEGSGS
-619 TITGAAIAIS
+619 SVSGAVIAIS
-629 QHSTK
+629 PYKNREISV
-634 GQITVNI
+634 TV
-641 SGGELKYLGTDPDGK
+641 SGGEIQYVGNDVNGK
-656 AFYETDIQ
+656 AFYEAFIPVEA
-664 NEPGTAPVPT
+664 NETAPVPT

-744 AIGAA
+744 AIDNAGDGSTVTLLVDTDEAVAVAEGKDIVLDLGGHTVTVDTQEKNVAAIKNYGKVTVVNGTIIRPVESANWYTLYNEGTMTLGEGLTVECMYVDVYGNSASVIANNVSCKAAGATLNIVGGTYNSARITVKNDENGVLRITGGTFNSDDQAVQNWSSATLEGGEFNGSVVGWMYSGITCESTLKVVGGVYNGAIQSRIYITGTENVEAHERPDLTAAEVAISGGKLKLPAQHYLFADGYVADTSKVDAEGYVTVEANETGYVAAVGGVGYVSLQTAINAA
-749 GSGATVT
+749 GSGETVT

-805 GGKITRGTTRYYVI
+805 GGKITRGTTKYYVI

-830 VTVENTNGSDTS
+830 ITVENTNGSDTS
-842 SLIDNGWYNPADRPE
+842 SLIDNGWYYPDERPD

-921 YDNMPDDKYGTVID
+921 YDNMPDDKIGTVID

-969 GGSFKSAIH
+969 GGSFKSAVH
-978 YSYYAD
+978 YSYFAE
-984 GHVADVTKVDEEGYV
+984 GFVADVTK
-999 TVEANET
+999 
-1006 GYVAA
+1006 
-1011 VGGIGYVSLQTA
+1011 
-1023 INAAGS
+1023 
-1029 GATVT
+1029 
-1034 LLKDTSET
+1034 
-1042 VNIAEGKDIVLDL
+1042 
-1055 NGKTLTS
+1055 
-1062 DKASTA
+1062 
-1068 TVSNDG
+1068 
-1074 TVRIT
+1074 
-1079 SSVEGGKITRG
+1079 
-1090 TTRYYVI
+1090 
-1097 LNHGTMTIDGAVTV
+1097 
-1111 ENTNGS
+1111 
-1117 DTSSLIDNGWYNP
+1117 
-1130 ADRPEGK
+1130 
-1137 YAVLTIDGGEF
+1137 
-1148 VTATPIAIKNDEF
+1148 
-1161 GRLTVNGGTFTAT
+1161 
-1174 NQSVQNWGYAE
+1174 
-1185 LHGGHF
+1185 
-1191 TSQVIGWSYDNMPDD
+1191 
-1206 KYGTVIDGGK
+1206 
-1216 YDSGVGSIYSGATG
+1216 
-1230 NVMGYLVPDKASPLD
+1230 
-1245 ISGGSFKSAIHYS
+1245 
-1258 YYADGHVADVTKVD
+1258 
-1272 EEGYVTVEA
+1272 
-1281 NETGYVAAV
+1281 
-1290 GGIGYVSLQTAIN
+1290 
-1303 AAGSG
+1303 
-1308 ATVTLLK
+1308 
-1315 DTSETVNIAEGKDIV
+1315 
-1330 LDLNGKTLTS
+1330 
-1340 DKASTATV
+1340 
-1348 SNDGTVRI
+1348 
-1356 TSSVEG
+1356 
-1362 GKITRGTTRYYVI
+1362 
-1375 LNHGT
+1375 
-1380 MTIDGAVTVENTNGS
+1380 
-1395 DTSSLIDNGWYNPAD
+1395 
-1410 RPEGKYAVL
+1410 
-1419 TIDGGEFVTATPIAI
+1419 
-1434 KNDEFGR
+1434 
-1441 LTVNGGTF
+1441 
-1449 TATNQSVQNWGYAE
+1449 
-1463 LHGGHFTSQV
+1463 
-1473 IGWSYDNMPDDK
+1473 
-1485 YGTVIDGG
+1485 
-1493 KYDSGVGS
+1493 
-1501 IYSGATGN
+1501 
-1509 VMGYLVPDKA
+1509 
-1519 SPLDISGGS
+1519 
-1528 FKSAIHYSY
+1528 
-1537 YADGHVAD
+1537 
-1545 VTKVDEEG
+1545 
-1553 YVTVE
+1553 
-1558 ANEKGYVAAVG
+1558 
-1569 GVGYVDFID
+1569 
-1578 ALGALRANSTLTL
+1578 
-1591 LNNVQL
+1591 
-1597 GASLQIGV
+1597 
-1605 NLNFDLNGYTITST
+1605 
-1619 LSKPTNVLFA
+1619 
-1629 VVGSDVTVNISNGTV
+1629 
-1644 VGTGEFIY
+1644 
-1652 VFNNVENVN
+1652 
-1661 VNCNNLT
+1661 
-1668 LTSSNSAVLFGS
+1668 
-1680 QSCKN
+1680 
-1685 VLYTFTDC
+1685 
-1693 TLTNNTT
+1693 
-1700 GGSVAELNNSKA
+1700 
-1712 ILNNTKSYANGEDSF
+1712 
-1727 NVLLFNNSAVEV
+1727 
-1739 NDGTEIYAPNG
+1739 
-1750 VGIYT
+1750 
-1755 NGSNTVE
+1755 
-1762 TNIEINGGK
+1762 
-1771 VSAAVGIYQAGR
+1771 
-1783 GTLTVNGGEIV
+1783 
-1794 GVESGIE
+1794 
-1801 LRAGTLNINSGTISA
+1801 
-1816 TADFATQ
+1816 
-1823 PNGSGTTVNGVA
+1823 
-1835 VAISQHSTKLPI
+1835 
-1847 TVNISGG
+1847 
-1854 ELKYLGTD
+1854 
-1862 PDGKA
+1862 
-1867 FYETDIQNEPGTAPV
+1867 
-1882 PTISISGGAF
+1882 
-1892 AGSVV
+1892 
-1897 SERVDNY
+1897 
-1904 ISDGKF
+1904 
-1910 TVAPQYTEFA
+1910 
-1920 DGRVLDTATVDEE
+1920 VDEE

-1956 SAIDAVPT
+1956 SAIDTVPT

-1991 EKTITN
+1991 GKTISN

-2007 GTLTIEGVG
+2007 GTLTIAGEG

-2218 NVSAGKFSSA
+2218 NVSAGTFSSA

-2259 EMAMETVVYYIGV
+2259 KMAMETVVYYIGA

-2537 TVMDAVKALS
+2537 TVTDAIAALQ

-2633 CGKVDAANTALTEL
+2633 SGKVDAANTALTEL

-2685 DMSADIGELKTTLTA
+2685 DMSADIGELKTTLAA

-2707 VSGKVDESNQA
+2707 VSGKVDVSNQA
-2718 LTALQNAITTLQGTV
+2718 LTTLQNAITTLQGTV

-2925 IDNWLNSYVETM
+2925 IDNWLNSYVESM

>member
-1 MSKIRKLS
+1 M
-9 MTFFAIVASLLLAFS
+9 
-24 LVGVGNL
+24 
-31 AFAAQVGEDV
+31 E
-41 AVSSVTVGE
+41 
-50 NVTYHDSLQSAVD
+50 
-63 AAPNGA
+63 
-69 TVTLLR
+69 
-75 DATETVSVSKS
+75 
-86 LTLDLGKHT
+86 
-95 LSATTGSA
+95 
-103 VTVSTVSEDSETAVV
+103 

-135 GVTAFAVEANSKCM
+135 GVTAFAVEANSKCT

-219 PSEKG
+219 PSENG
-224 TLNISGGVVSG
+224 MLNISGGVVSG

-246 NVSGGE
+246 NVSGGK
-252 LVASGEYKA
+252 LVASGVYKA

-280 KMQNREVSASV
+280 KKQDREVSASV
-291 SNGSISAEE
+291 SKGSISAEE

-346 GEQSDYVARIG
+346 GEQSNYVARIG
-357 TTGYDS
+357 TTGYTS
-363 LQSAV
+363 LQKAV
-368 SAAKSGETVY
+368 AAAKSGETVY
-378 LLCNVEI
+378 LLRNVKI

-392 QDITIDLGGFTVTT
+392 QDITIDLGGFSVTT
-406 TSSNNLFYVHST
+406 TSGNNLFYVYST
-418 ATQCEIKNGTI
+418 ATQCEIRNGTI

-459 IIQTRDYCTNLE
+459 IIQTTDYCTNLE

-514 NNSAIVCWSNT
+514 NNIAIVCWSNT

-534 ITATRAAA
+534 ITATKAAA

-664 NEPGTAPVPT
+664 NEPGTAPVPA
-674 ISISGGKFA
+674 ISISGGAFV
-683 GGVVSTRADNY
+683 GSVVSERVDNY
-694 ISGGNFTVA
+694 ISDGKFTVA
-703 PGYSEFV
+703 PQYTEFADGRVLDTATVDEEGYATVVEGEYV
-710 DGYSVKVGEDG
+710 ALNNGIGYV
-721 VLEVVQQSFVAV
+721 
-733 VDNVGYHSLQE
+733 SLQT
-744 AIGAA
+744 AINAA
-749 GSGATVT
+749 GSGETVT

-768 EGKDIVLDLNGKTLT
+768 EGKYIVLDLNGKTLA

-805 GGKITRGTTRYYVI
+805 GGKITRGTTKYYVI

-830 VTVENTNGSDTS
+830 ITVENTNGSDTS

-857 GKYAVLTIDGGEFV
+857 GKYAVLTIAGGEFV

-921 YDNMPDDKYGTVID
+921 YDNMPDDKIGTVID

-949 ATGNVMGYLVP
+949 ATGDVMGYLVP

-969 GGSFKSAIH
+969 GGSFKAAIH

-984 GHVADVTKVDEEGYV
+984 GYVADVTKVDDEGYV

-1011 VGGIGYVSLQTA
+1011 VGG
-1023 INAAGS
+1023 
-1029 GATVT
+1029 
-1034 LLKDTSET
+1034 
-1042 VNIAEGKDIVLDL
+1042 
-1055 NGKTLTS
+1055 
-1062 DKASTA
+1062 
-1068 TVSNDG
+1068 
-1074 TVRIT
+1074 
-1079 SSVEGGKITRG
+1079 
-1090 TTRYYVI
+1090 
-1097 LNHGTMTIDGAVTV
+1097 
-1111 ENTNGS
+1111 
-1117 DTSSLIDNGWYNP
+1117 
-1130 ADRPEGK
+1130 
-1137 YAVLTIDGGEF
+1137 
-1148 VTATPIAIKNDEF
+1148 
-1161 GRLTVNGGTFTAT
+1161 
-1174 NQSVQNWGYAE
+1174 
-1185 LHGGHF
+1185 
-1191 TSQVIGWSYDNMPDD
+1191 
-1206 KYGTVIDGGK
+1206 
-1216 YDSGVGSIYSGATG
+1216 
-1230 NVMGYLVPDKASPLD
+1230 
-1245 ISGGSFKSAIHYS
+1245 
-1258 YYADGHVADVTKVD
+1258 
-1272 EEGYVTVEA
+1272 
-1281 NETGYVAAV
+1281 
-1290 GGIGYVSLQTAIN
+1290 
-1303 AAGSG
+1303 
-1308 ATVTLLK
+1308 
-1315 DTSETVNIAEGKDIV
+1315 
-1330 LDLNGKTLTS
+1330 
-1340 DKASTATV
+1340 
-1348 SNDGTVRI
+1348 
-1356 TSSVEG
+1356 
-1362 GKITRGTTRYYVI
+1362 
-1375 LNHGT
+1375 
-1380 MTIDGAVTVENTNGS
+1380 
-1395 DTSSLIDNGWYNPAD
+1395 
-1410 RPEGKYAVL
+1410 
-1419 TIDGGEFVTATPIAI
+1419 
-1434 KNDEFGR
+1434 
-1441 LTVNGGTF
+1441 
-1449 TATNQSVQNWGYAE
+1449 
-1463 LHGGHFTSQV
+1463 
-1473 IGWSYDNMPDDK
+1473 
-1485 YGTVIDGG
+1485 
-1493 KYDSGVGS
+1493 
-1501 IYSGATGN
+1501 
-1509 VMGYLVPDKA
+1509 
-1519 SPLDISGGS
+1519 
-1528 FKSAIHYSY
+1528 
-1537 YADGHVAD
+1537 
-1545 VTKVDEEG
+1545 
-1553 YVTVE
+1553 
-1558 ANEKGYVAAVG
+1558 
-1569 GVGYVDFID
+1569 VGYVDFID
-1578 ALGALRANSTLTL
+1578 ALRALRANSTLTL

-1597 GASLQIGV
+1597 GASLQISV

-1882 PTISISGGAF
+1882 PAISISGGAF
-1892 AGSVV
+1892 VGSVV

-1956 SAIDAVPT
+1956 SAIDEVPT

-1970 LCDVTES
+1970 LCNVTES

-1991 EKTITN
+1991 GKTITN

-2007 GTLTIEGVG
+2007 GTLTIAGVG

-2218 NVSAGKFSSA
+2218 NVSAGTFSSA

-2259 EMAMETVVYYIGV
+2259 EMAMETVVYYIGA

-2437 SVVAISQVSEGK
+2437 AVVAISQVSEGK

-2509 EIYRTNA
+2509 EIYRKNA

-2537 TVMDAVKALS
+2537 TVTDAIAALQ

-2633 CGKVDAANTALTEL
+2633 SGKVDAANTALTEL
-2647 QQALETLQDTVGG
+2647 QQALATLQGTVDG

-2685 DMSADIGELKTTLTA
+2685 DMSADIGELKTTLTT

-2707 VSGKVDESNQA
+2707 VSGKVDVSNQALTALQNAITTLQGTVDGLNNVSMEEIQAAIDGATQQFSQAMQDMSADIGELKTTLTTLGESVTAVSGKVDVSNQA

-2869 IGEIKEAIAAIE
+2869 IGEIREAIAAIE

-2925 IDNWLNSYVETM
+2925 IDNWLNSYVESM

-2981 YYNDAMEAIDRAE
+2981 YYNDALEAIDRAE

>member
-41 AVSSVTVGE
+41 AVSSVTDGE

-125 AKGDTDTDVI
+125 AEVETDTDVNGI
-135 GVTAFAVEANSKCM
+135 TVYAVEYQSTCT

-166 AYGKAIVNTSAML
+166 AYGKAVVNTSAAL

-235 KVAVEVRGGTV
+235 KVAVEVRCGTV
-246 NVSGGE
+246 NVSGGK

-280 KMQNREVSASV
+280 KMQDREVSASV
-291 SNGSISAEE
+291 SNGSISAEK

-346 GEQSDYVARIG
+346 GEHSDYVARIG
-357 TTGYDS
+357 TTGYTS
-363 LQSAV
+363 LQKAV
-368 SAAKSGETVY
+368 AAAQSGETVVV
-378 LLCNVEI
+378 LKDTEL
-385 GGTVNVS
+385 
-392 QDITIDLGGFTVTT
+392 
-406 TSSNNLFYVHST
+406 TSSILF
-418 ATQCEIKNGTI
+418 TQNITLDLNGKTITSAKIVFMLSDAHGVEVTIQNGTI
-429 VGIGTPFYL
+429 
-438 NRKDAKVTL
+438 DATASVIYAQNVVENCKVTFEKV
-447 SNLTVDYSGSVA
+447 NMTVNTNSYDA
-459 IIQTRDYCTNLE
+459 IWFSYN
-471 IVVTGC
+471 TGAGNVIE
-477 DFTSQTAVVA
+477 FV
-487 NLYGTSKTDSS
+487 
-498 IKGSSLTIV
+498 GSSLQTKARAYGINVKDTEIV
-507 DSNVTSV
+507 LTDSEVHSETHAIALLSGARLSV
-514 NNSAIVCWSNT
+514 NGTSSVVSDNANAIAN
-525 SVMVENGSI
+525 NGSEGN
-534 ITATRAAA
+534 
-542 ISNNGTN
+542 SD
-549 ALPTEITINGGKVV
+549 TEIIINGGTISGVV
-563 GSTAI
+563 GI
-568 YHPGVGTLNV
+568 YHPGAGTLTIK
-578 NGGEIIGD
+578 GGTISGKGSAVEM
-586 DCAIELRNG
+586 RNG
-595 TLNVTDGIIT
+595 TLIVTGGALT
-605 AKTDFS
+605 ASS
-611 ETPNGSGS
+611 EFATKAEGSGS
-619 TITGAAIAIS
+619 SVSGAVIAIS
-629 QHSTK
+629 PYKNREISV
-634 GQITVNI
+634 TV
-641 SGGELKYLGTDPDGK
+641 SGGEIQYVGNDVNGK
-656 AFYETDIQ
+656 AFYEAFIPVEA
-664 NEPGTAPVPT
+664 NETAPVPT

-744 AIGAA
+744 AIDNAGDGSTVTLLVDTDEAVAVAEGKDIVLDLGGHTVTVDTQEKNVAAIKNYGTVTVVNGTIIRPVESANWYTLYNEGTMTLGEGLTVECMYVDVYGNSASVIANNVSCKAAGATLNIVGGTYNSARITVKNDENGVLNITGGTFNSDDQAVQNWSSATLEGGEFNGSVVGWMYSGITCKSTLKVVGGVYNGAIQSRIYITGTENVEAHERPDLTAAEVAISGGKLKLPAQHYLFADGYVADTSKVDAEGYATVVEGEYVALNNGIGYVSLQTAINAA
-749 GSGATVT
+749 GSGETVT

-805 GGKITRGTTRYYVI
+805 GGKITRGTTKYYVI

-830 VTVENTNGSDTS
+830 ITVENTNGSDTS
-842 SLIDNGWYNPADRPE
+842 SLIDNGWYYPDERPD

-921 YDNMPDDKYGTVID
+921 YDNMPDDKIGTVID

-969 GGSFKSAIH
+969 GGSFKAAIH

-984 GHVADVTKVDEEGYV
+984 GYVADVTKVDDEGYV

-1090 TTRYYVI
+1090 TTKYYVI
-1097 LNHGTMTIDGAVTV
+1097 LNHGTMTIDGAITV

-1117 DTSSLIDNGWYNP
+1117 DTSSLIDNGWYYP
-1130 ADRPEGK
+1130 DERPDGK

-1206 KYGTVIDGGK
+1206 KIGTVIDGGK

-1245 ISGGSFKSAIHYS
+1245 ISGGSFKAAIHYS
-1258 YYADGHVADVTKVD
+1258 YYADGYVADVTKVD
-1272 EEGYVTVEA
+1272 EEGY
-1281 NETGYVAAV
+1281 
-1290 GGIGYVSLQTAIN
+1290 
-1303 AAGSG
+1303 
-1308 ATVTLLK
+1308 
-1315 DTSETVNIAEGKDIV
+1315 
-1330 LDLNGKTLTS
+1330 
-1340 DKASTATV
+1340 
-1348 SNDGTVRI
+1348 
-1356 TSSVEG
+1356 
-1362 GKITRGTTRYYVI
+1362 
-1375 LNHGT
+1375 
-1380 MTIDGAVTVENTNGS
+1380 
-1395 DTSSLIDNGWYNPAD
+1395 
-1410 RPEGKYAVL
+1410 
-1419 TIDGGEFVTATPIAI
+1419 
-1434 KNDEFGR
+1434 
-1441 LTVNGGTF
+1441 
-1449 TATNQSVQNWGYAE
+1449 
-1463 LHGGHFTSQV
+1463 
-1473 IGWSYDNMPDDK
+1473 
-1485 YGTVIDGG
+1485 
-1493 KYDSGVGS
+1493 
-1501 IYSGATGN
+1501 
-1509 VMGYLVPDKA
+1509 
-1519 SPLDISGGS
+1519 
-1528 FKSAIHYSY
+1528 
-1537 YADGHVAD
+1537 
-1545 VTKVDEEG
+1545 
-1553 YVTVE
+1553 
-1558 ANEKGYVAAVG
+1558 
-1569 GVGYVDFID
+1569 
-1578 ALGALRANSTLTL
+1578 
-1591 LNNVQL
+1591 
-1597 GASLQIGV
+1597 
-1605 NLNFDLNGYTITST
+1605 
-1619 LSKPTNVLFA
+1619 
-1629 VVGSDVTVNISNGTV
+1629 
-1644 VGTGEFIY
+1644 
-1652 VFNNVENVN
+1652 
-1661 VNCNNLT
+1661 
-1668 LTSSNSAVLFGS
+1668 
-1680 QSCKN
+1680 
-1685 VLYTFTDC
+1685 
-1693 TLTNNTT
+1693 
-1700 GGSVAELNNSKA
+1700 
-1712 ILNNTKSYANGEDSF
+1712 
-1727 NVLLFNNSAVEV
+1727 
-1739 NDGTEIYAPNG
+1739 
-1750 VGIYT
+1750 
-1755 NGSNTVE
+1755 
-1762 TNIEINGGK
+1762 
-1771 VSAAVGIYQAGR
+1771 
-1783 GTLTVNGGEIV
+1783 
-1794 GVESGIE
+1794 
-1801 LRAGTLNINSGTISA
+1801 
-1816 TADFATQ
+1816 
-1823 PNGSGTTVNGVA
+1823 
-1835 VAISQHSTKLPI
+1835 
-1847 TVNISGG
+1847 
-1854 ELKYLGTD
+1854 
-1862 PDGKA
+1862 
-1867 FYETDIQNEPGTAPV
+1867 
-1882 PTISISGGAF
+1882 
-1892 AGSVV
+1892 
-1897 SERVDNY
+1897 
-1904 ISDGKF
+1904 
-1910 TVAPQYTEFA
+1910 
-1920 DGRVLDTATVDEE
+1920 
-1933 GYATVVEGEYVALNN
+1933 ATVVEGKYVALNN

-1991 EKTITN
+1991 GKTITN

-2007 GTLTIEGVG
+2007 GTLTIAGEG

-2125 TFLGGGDDAEQKSVL
+2125 TFLGGGDDAEQRSVL

-2149 GTFEN
+2149 GKFEN

-2174 NIHNGT
+2174 NISGGT

-2208 GTVSGNKAEI
+2208 GTVIGNKAEI
-2218 NVSAGKFSSA
+2218 NVSAGTFSSA

-2259 EMAMETVVYYIGV
+2259 KMAMETVVYYIGA

-2502 ARTVEEV
+2502 ATTVEEV

-2530 DDLVNDT
+2530 TDLVNDT

-2633 CGKVDAANTALTEL
+2633 SGKVDAANTALTEL
-2647 QQALETLQDTVGG
+2647 QQALATLQGTVDG

-2674 GATQQFSQAMQ
+2674 DATQQFSQAMQ

-2707 VSGKVDESNQA
+2707 VSGKVDVSNQA

-2869 IGEIKEAIAAIE
+2869 IGEIKEAIAAID

-2925 IDNWLNSYVETM
+2925 IDNWLNSYVESM

>member
-41 AVSSVTVGE
+41 AVSSVTDGE

-125 AKGDTDTDVI
+125 AEVETDTDVNGI
-135 GVTAFAVEANSKCM
+135 TVYAVEYQSTCT

-166 AYGKAIVNTSAML
+166 AYGKAVVNTSAAL

-235 KVAVEVRGGTV
+235 KVAVEVRCGTV
-246 NVSGGE
+246 NVSGGK

-280 KMQNREVSASV
+280 KMQDREVSASV
-291 SNGSISAEE
+291 SNGSISAEK

-346 GEQSDYVARIG
+346 GEHSDYVARIG
-357 TTGYDS
+357 TTGYTS
-363 LQSAV
+363 LQKAV
-368 SAAKSGETVY
+368 AAAQSGETVVV
-378 LLCNVEI
+378 LKDTEL
-385 GGTVNVS
+385 
-392 QDITIDLGGFTVTT
+392 
-406 TSSNNLFYVHST
+406 TSSILF
-418 ATQCEIKNGTI
+418 TQNITLDLNGKTITSAKIVFMLSDAHGVEVTIQNGTI
-429 VGIGTPFYL
+429 
-438 NRKDAKVTL
+438 DATASVIYAQNVVENCKVTFEKV
-447 SNLTVDYSGSVA
+447 NMTVNTNSYDA
-459 IIQTRDYCTNLE
+459 IWFSYN
-471 IVVTGC
+471 TGAGNVIE
-477 DFTSQTAVVA
+477 FV
-487 NLYGTSKTDSS
+487 
-498 IKGSSLTIV
+498 GSSLQTKARAYGINVKDTEIV
-507 DSNVTSV
+507 LTDSEVHSETHAIALLSGARLSV
-514 NNSAIVCWSNT
+514 NGTSSVVSDNANAIAN
-525 SVMVENGSI
+525 NGSEGN
-534 ITATRAAA
+534 
-542 ISNNGTN
+542 SD
-549 ALPTEITINGGKVV
+549 TEIIINGGTISGVV
-563 GSTAI
+563 GI
-568 YHPGVGTLNV
+568 YHPGAGTLTIK
-578 NGGEIIGD
+578 GGTISGKGSAVEM
-586 DCAIELRNG
+586 RNG
-595 TLNVTDGIIT
+595 TLIVTGGALT
-605 AKTDFS
+605 ASS
-611 ETPNGSGS
+611 EFATKAEGSGS
-619 TITGAAIAIS
+619 SVSGAVIAIS
-629 QHSTK
+629 PYKNREISV
-634 GQITVNI
+634 TV
-641 SGGELKYLGTDPDGK
+641 SGGEIQYVGNDVNGK
-656 AFYETDIQ
+656 AFYEAFIPVEA
-664 NEPGTAPVPT
+664 NETAPVPT

-744 AIGAA
+744 AIDNAGDGSTVTLLVDTDEAVAVAEGKDIVLDLGGHTVTVDTQEKNVAAIKNYGTVTVVNGTIIRPVESANWYTLYNEGTMTLGEGLTVECMYVDVYGNSASVIANNVSCKAAGATLNIVGGTYNSARITVKNDENGVLNITGGTFNSDDQAVQNWSSATLEGGEFNGSVVGWMYSGITCKSTLKVVGGVYNGAIQSRIYITGTENVEAHERPDLTAAEVAISGGKLKLPAQHYLFADGYVADTSKVDAEGYATVVEGEYVALNNGIGYVSLQTAINAA
-749 GSGATVT
+749 GSGETVT

-805 GGKITRGTTRYYVI
+805 GGKITRGTTKYYVI

-830 VTVENTNGSDTS
+830 ITVENTNGSDTS
-842 SLIDNGWYNPADRPE
+842 SLIDNGWYYPDERPD

-921 YDNMPDDKYGTVID
+921 YDNMPDDKIGTVID

-969 GGSFKSAIH
+969 GGSFKAAIH

-984 GHVADVTKVDEEGYV
+984 GYVADVTKVDDEGYV

-1042 VNIAEGKDIVLDL
+1042 VNIAEGKNIVLDL

-1090 TTRYYVI
+1090 TTKYYVI

-1130 ADRPEGK
+1130 ADRPKGK

-1206 KYGTVIDGGK
+1206 KIGTVIDGGK
-1216 YDSGVGSIYSGATG
+1216 FDSGVGAIYSGATG
-1230 NVMGYLVPDKASPLD
+1230 DVMGYLVPDKASPLD
-1245 ISGGSFKSAIHYS
+1245 ISGGSFKAAIHYS
-1258 YYADGHVADVTKVD
+1258 YYADGYVADVTKVD
-1272 EEGYVTVEA
+1272 EEGY
-1281 NETGYVAAV
+1281 
-1290 GGIGYVSLQTAIN
+1290 
-1303 AAGSG
+1303 
-1308 ATVTLLK
+1308 
-1315 DTSETVNIAEGKDIV
+1315 
-1330 LDLNGKTLTS
+1330 
-1340 DKASTATV
+1340 
-1348 SNDGTVRI
+1348 
-1356 TSSVEG
+1356 
-1362 GKITRGTTRYYVI
+1362 
-1375 LNHGT
+1375 
-1380 MTIDGAVTVENTNGS
+1380 
-1395 DTSSLIDNGWYNPAD
+1395 
-1410 RPEGKYAVL
+1410 
-1419 TIDGGEFVTATPIAI
+1419 
-1434 KNDEFGR
+1434 
-1441 LTVNGGTF
+1441 
-1449 TATNQSVQNWGYAE
+1449 
-1463 LHGGHFTSQV
+1463 
-1473 IGWSYDNMPDDK
+1473 
-1485 YGTVIDGG
+1485 
-1493 KYDSGVGS
+1493 
-1501 IYSGATGN
+1501 
-1509 VMGYLVPDKA
+1509 
-1519 SPLDISGGS
+1519 
-1528 FKSAIHYSY
+1528 
-1537 YADGHVAD
+1537 
-1545 VTKVDEEG
+1545 
-1553 YVTVE
+1553 
-1558 ANEKGYVAAVG
+1558 
-1569 GVGYVDFID
+1569 
-1578 ALGALRANSTLTL
+1578 
-1591 LNNVQL
+1591 
-1597 GASLQIGV
+1597 
-1605 NLNFDLNGYTITST
+1605 
-1619 LSKPTNVLFA
+1619 
-1629 VVGSDVTVNISNGTV
+1629 
-1644 VGTGEFIY
+1644 
-1652 VFNNVENVN
+1652 
-1661 VNCNNLT
+1661 
-1668 LTSSNSAVLFGS
+1668 
-1680 QSCKN
+1680 
-1685 VLYTFTDC
+1685 
-1693 TLTNNTT
+1693 
-1700 GGSVAELNNSKA
+1700 
-1712 ILNNTKSYANGEDSF
+1712 
-1727 NVLLFNNSAVEV
+1727 
-1739 NDGTEIYAPNG
+1739 
-1750 VGIYT
+1750 
-1755 NGSNTVE
+1755 
-1762 TNIEINGGK
+1762 
-1771 VSAAVGIYQAGR
+1771 
-1783 GTLTVNGGEIV
+1783 
-1794 GVESGIE
+1794 
-1801 LRAGTLNINSGTISA
+1801 
-1816 TADFATQ
+1816 
-1823 PNGSGTTVNGVA
+1823 
-1835 VAISQHSTKLPI
+1835 
-1847 TVNISGG
+1847 
-1854 ELKYLGTD
+1854 
-1862 PDGKA
+1862 
-1867 FYETDIQNEPGTAPV
+1867 
-1882 PTISISGGAF
+1882 
-1892 AGSVV
+1892 
-1897 SERVDNY
+1897 
-1904 ISDGKF
+1904 
-1910 TVAPQYTEFA
+1910 
-1920 DGRVLDTATVDEE
+1920 
-1933 GYATVVEGEYVALNN
+1933 ATVVEGKYVALNN

-1991 EKTITN
+1991 GKTITN

-2007 GTLTIEGVG
+2007 GTLTIAGEG

-2125 TFLGGGDDAEQKSVL
+2125 TFLGGGDDAEQRSVL

-2149 GTFEN
+2149 GKFEN

-2174 NIHNGT
+2174 NISGGT

-2208 GTVSGNKAEI
+2208 GTVIGNKAEI
-2218 NVSAGKFSSA
+2218 NVSAGTFSSA

-2259 EMAMETVVYYIGV
+2259 KMAMETVVYYIGA

-2502 ARTVEEV
+2502 ATTVEEV

-2530 DDLVNDT
+2530 TDLVNDT

-2633 CGKVDAANTALTEL
+2633 SGKVDAANTALTEL
-2647 QQALETLQDTVGG
+2647 QQALATLQGTVDG

-2674 GATQQFSQAMQ
+2674 DATQQFSQAMQ

-2707 VSGKVDESNQA
+2707 VSGKVDVSNQA

-2869 IGEIKEAIAAIE
+2869 IGEIKEAIAAID

-2925 IDNWLNSYVETM
+2925 IDNWLNSYVESM

>member
-41 AVSSVTVGE
+41 AVSSVTDGE

-69 TVTLLR
+69 TVTLLNST
-75 DATETVSVSKS
+75 TENVSVSKS

-135 GVTAFAVEANSKCM
+135 GVTAFAVEANSKCT

-252 LVASGEYKA
+252 LVAPGEYKA

-280 KMQNREVSASV
+280 KMQDREVSASV
-291 SNGSISAEE
+291 SNGSISAKE

-313 FVSGGTFSQSIDASY
+313 FVSGGTFSQNIDASY

-368 SAAKSGETVY
+368 SAAQSGETVY
-378 LLCNVEI
+378 LLRNVKI
-385 GGTVNVS
+385 GGTVSVS
-392 QDITIDLGGFTVTT
+392 QDIIIDLGGFIVTT
-406 TSSNNLFYVHST
+406 TSGNNLFYVYST

-459 IIQTRDYCTNLE
+459 IIQTSDYCTNLE

-514 NNSAIVCWSNT
+514 NNIAIVCWSNT

-534 ITATRAAA
+534 ITATKAAA

-749 GSGATVT
+749 GSGETVT

-805 GGKITRGTTRYYVI
+805 GGKITRGTTKYYVI

-830 VTVENTNGSDTS
+830 ITVENTNGSDPS
-842 SLIDNGWYNPADRPE
+842 SLIDNGWYYPDERPD

-901 NWGYAELHGGHFTSQ
+901 NWGYAELHGGHFTSL

-921 YDNMPDDKYGTVID
+921 YDNMPDDGIGTVID

-943 GSIYSG
+943 GTIYSG

-969 GGSFKSAIH
+969 GGSFKAAIH

-984 GHVADVTKVDEEGYV
+984 GHVADVTKVDAEGYV

-1006 GYVAA
+1006 
-1011 VGGIGYVSLQTA
+1011 
-1023 INAAGS
+1023 
-1029 GATVT
+1029 
-1034 LLKDTSET
+1034 
-1042 VNIAEGKDIVLDL
+1042 
-1055 NGKTLTS
+1055 
-1062 DKASTA
+1062 
-1068 TVSNDG
+1068 
-1074 TVRIT
+1074 
-1079 SSVEGGKITRG
+1079 
-1090 TTRYYVI
+1090 
-1097 LNHGTMTIDGAVTV
+1097 
-1111 ENTNGS
+1111 
-1117 DTSSLIDNGWYNP
+1117 
-1130 ADRPEGK
+1130 
-1137 YAVLTIDGGEF
+1137 
-1148 VTATPIAIKNDEF
+1148 
-1161 GRLTVNGGTFTAT
+1161 
-1174 NQSVQNWGYAE
+1174 
-1185 LHGGHF
+1185 
-1191 TSQVIGWSYDNMPDD
+1191 
-1206 KYGTVIDGGK
+1206 
-1216 YDSGVGSIYSGATG
+1216 
-1230 NVMGYLVPDKASPLD
+1230 
-1245 ISGGSFKSAIHYS
+1245 
-1258 YYADGHVADVTKVD
+1258 
-1272 EEGYVTVEA
+1272 
-1281 NETGYVAAV
+1281 
-1290 GGIGYVSLQTAIN
+1290 
-1303 AAGSG
+1303 
-1308 ATVTLLK
+1308 
-1315 DTSETVNIAEGKDIV
+1315 
-1330 LDLNGKTLTS
+1330 
-1340 DKASTATV
+1340 
-1348 SNDGTVRI
+1348 
-1356 TSSVEG
+1356 
-1362 GKITRGTTRYYVI
+1362 
-1375 LNHGT
+1375 
-1380 MTIDGAVTVENTNGS
+1380 
-1395 DTSSLIDNGWYNPAD
+1395 
-1410 RPEGKYAVL
+1410 
-1419 TIDGGEFVTATPIAI
+1419 
-1434 KNDEFGR
+1434 
-1441 LTVNGGTF
+1441 
-1449 TATNQSVQNWGYAE
+1449 
-1463 LHGGHFTSQV
+1463 
-1473 IGWSYDNMPDDK
+1473 
-1485 YGTVIDGG
+1485 
-1493 KYDSGVGS
+1493 
-1501 IYSGATGN
+1501 
-1509 VMGYLVPDKA
+1509 
-1519 SPLDISGGS
+1519 
-1528 FKSAIHYSY
+1528 
-1537 YADGHVAD
+1537 
-1545 VTKVDEEG
+1545 
-1553 YVTVE
+1553 
-1558 ANEKGYVAAVG
+1558 GYVAAVG

-1597 GASLQIGV
+1597 GGRLQIDV

-1629 VVGSDVTVNISNGTV
+1629 VVGSDVTVNISNGTFD
-1644 VGTGEFIY
+1644 GTGVFMY
-1652 VFNNVENVN
+1652 VYNNVENVK

-1783 GTLTVNGGEIV
+1783 GTLTVNGGEII

-1882 PTISISGGAF
+1882 PTISISGGKF
-1892 AGSVV
+1892 AGGVV
-1897 SERVDNY
+1897 STRADNY
-1904 ISDGKF
+1904 ISGGNF
-1910 TVAPQYTEFA
+1910 TVAPGYSEFV
-1920 DGRVLDTATVDEE
+1920 DGYSVKVGEDGVLEVVQQSFVAVVDNVGYHSLQEAIGAAGSGETVTLLKDTSETVNIAEGKDIVLDLNGKTLTSDKASTATVSNDGTVRITSSVEGGKITRGTTKYYVILNHGTMTIDGAITVENTNGSDPSSLIDNGWYYPDERPDGKYAVLTIDGGEFVTATPIAIKNDEFGRLTVNGGTFTATNQSVQNWGYAELHGGHFTSLVIGWSYDNMPDDGIGTVIDGGKYDSGVGTIYSGATGNVMGYLVPDKASPLDISGGSFKSAVHYSYYAEGFVADVTKVDEE
-1933 GYATVVEGEYVALNN
+1933 GYATVVEGEYVALKN

-1956 SAIDAVPT
+1956 SAIDTVPT

-1970 LCDVTES
+1970 LCGVTES

-1991 EKTITN
+1991 GKTITN

-2077 RKESTNNFSS
+2077 RKEGTNNFSS

-2114 NDSGTVTIKDG
+2114 NESGTVTIKDG

-2192 EEAPAPV
+2192 EESPAPV

-2218 NVSAGKFSSA
+2218 NVSAGTFTSA

-2259 EMAMETVVYYIGV
+2259 KMAMETVVYYIGA

-2537 TVMDAVKALS
+2537 TVTDAIAALQ

-2599 GAVEE
+2599 DAVEE

-2622 LTTLGESVTAV
+2622 LTTLGASVTAV
-2633 CGKVDAANTALTEL
+2633 SGKVDAANTALTEL
-2647 QQALETLQDTVGG
+2647 QQALETLQGTVGG

-2700 LGESVTA
+2700 LGGSVTA
-2707 VSGKVDESNQA
+2707 VSDKVDVSNQA
-2718 LTALQNAITTLQGTV
+2718 LTTLQNAITTLQGTV
-2733 DGLNNVSMEEIQT
+2733 DGLNNVSMEEIQS

-2830 TQAID
+2830 TQAIT

-2925 IDNWLNSYVETM
+2925 IDNWLNSYVESM

-2981 YYNDAMEAIDRAE
+2981 YYSDALEAIDRAE

>member
-41 AVSSVTVGE
+41 AASSVTVGE

-69 TVTLLR
+69 TVTLLKN
-75 DATETVSVSKS
+75 ATENVSVSKS
-86 LTLDLGKHT
+86 LTLDLGGNALT
-95 LSATTGSA
+95 GETGSV
-103 VTVSTVSEDSETAVV
+103 VTVCTAENGSEIAVE

-135 GVTAFAVEANSKCM
+135 GVTAFAEEANSKCM

-166 AYGKAIVNTSAML
+166 AYGKAVVNTSAML

-224 TLNISGGVVSG
+224 TLNISGGGVSG

-246 NVSGGE
+246 NVSGGK

-280 KMQNREVSASV
+280 KMQDSEVSASV

-368 SAAKSGETVY
+368 SAAKSGETVVV
-378 LLCNVEI
+378 LKDTEL
-385 GGTVNVS
+385 
-392 QDITIDLGGFTVTT
+392 
-406 TSSNNLFYVHST
+406 TSSILF
-418 ATQCEIKNGTI
+418 TQNITLDLNGKTITSAKIVFMLSDAHGVEVTIQNGTI
-429 VGIGTPFYL
+429 
-438 NRKDAKVTL
+438 DATASVIYAQNVVENCKVTFEKV
-447 SNLTVDYSGSVA
+447 NMTVNTNSYDA
-459 IIQTRDYCTNLE
+459 IWFSYNKGAGNVIE
-471 IVVTGC
+471 FV
-477 DFTSQTAVVA
+477 
-487 NLYGTSKTDSS
+487 
-498 IKGSSLTIV
+498 GSSLQTKALAYGINVKDTEIV
-507 DSNVTSV
+507 LTDSEVHSETHAIALFSGARLSV
-514 NNSAIVCWSNT
+514 NGTSSVVSDNANAIAN
-525 SVMVENGSI
+525 NGSE
-534 ITATRAAA
+534 RN
-542 ISNNGTN
+542 SD
-549 ALPTEITINGGKVV
+549 TEIIINGGTISGVV
-563 GSTAI
+563 GI
-568 YHPGVGTLNV
+568 YHPGAGTLTIK
-578 NGGEIIGD
+578 GGTISGKGSAVEM
-586 DCAIELRNG
+586 RNG
-595 TLNVTDGIIT
+595 TLIVTGGALT
-605 AKTDFS
+605 ASS
-611 ETPNGSGS
+611 EFATKAEGSGS
-619 TITGAAIAIS
+619 SVSGAVIAIS
-629 QHSTK
+629 PYKNREISV
-634 GQITVNI
+634 TV
-641 SGGELKYLGTDPDGK
+641 SGGEIQYVGNDVNGK
-656 AFYETDIQ
+656 AFYEAFIPVEA
-664 NEPGTAPVPT
+664 NETAPVPT

-749 GSGATVT
+749 GSGETVT

-805 GGKITRGTTRYYVI
+805 GGKITRGTTKYYVI

-830 VTVENTNGSDTS
+830 ITVENTNGSDTS
-842 SLIDNGWYNPADRPE
+842 SLIDNGWYYPDERPD

-921 YDNMPDDKYGTVID
+921 YDNMPDDKIGTVID

-969 GGSFKSAIH
+969 GGSFKAAIH
-978 YSYYAD
+978 YSYYAE
-984 GHVADVTKVDEEGYV
+984 GFVADVTKVDEEGYV

-1029 GATVT
+1029 GETVT

-1090 TTRYYVI
+1090 TTKYYVI

-1130 ADRPEGK
+1130 ADRPEDK

-1206 KYGTVIDGGK
+1206 KIGTVIDGGK
-1216 YDSGVGSIYSGATG
+1216 YDSGVGTIYSGATG

-1245 ISGGSFKSAIHYS
+1245 ISGGSFKSAVHYS
-1258 YYADGHVADVTKVD
+1258 YFAEGFVADVTKVD

-1281 NETGYVAAV
+1281 NET
-1290 GGIGYVSLQTAIN
+1290 
-1303 AAGSG
+1303 
-1308 ATVTLLK
+1308 
-1315 DTSETVNIAEGKDIV
+1315 
-1330 LDLNGKTLTS
+1330 
-1340 DKASTATV
+1340 
-1348 SNDGTVRI
+1348 
-1356 TSSVEG
+1356 
-1362 GKITRGTTRYYVI
+1362 
-1375 LNHGT
+1375 
-1380 MTIDGAVTVENTNGS
+1380 
-1395 DTSSLIDNGWYNPAD
+1395 
-1410 RPEGKYAVL
+1410 
-1419 TIDGGEFVTATPIAI
+1419 
-1434 KNDEFGR
+1434 
-1441 LTVNGGTF
+1441 
-1449 TATNQSVQNWGYAE
+1449 
-1463 LHGGHFTSQV
+1463 
-1473 IGWSYDNMPDDK
+1473 
-1485 YGTVIDGG
+1485 
-1493 KYDSGVGS
+1493 
-1501 IYSGATGN
+1501 
-1509 VMGYLVPDKA
+1509 
-1519 SPLDISGGS
+1519 
-1528 FKSAIHYSY
+1528 
-1537 YADGHVAD
+1537 
-1545 VTKVDEEG
+1545 
-1553 YVTVE
+1553 
-1558 ANEKGYVAAVG
+1558 GYVAAVG

-1597 GASLQIGV
+1597 GGSLQIGV

-1619 LSKPTNVLFA
+1619 LSEPTNVLFA
-1629 VVGSDVTVNISNGTV
+1629 VVGSDVTVNISNGTFD
-1644 VGTGEFIY
+1644 GTGMFMY
-1652 VFNNVENVN
+1652 VFNNVENIN
-1661 VNCNNLT
+1661 VNYDNVT

-1933 GYATVVEGEYVALNN
+1933 GYATVVEGEYVALNS

-1970 LCDVTES
+1970 LCGVTES

-2007 GTLTIEGVG
+2007 GTLTISGEG

-2140 NWDTLEIHG
+2140 NWDTLEISG

-2174 NIHNGT
+2174 NISGGT

-2208 GTVSGNKAEI
+2208 GTVIGNKAEI

-2259 EMAMETVVYYIGV
+2259 KMAMETVVYYIGA

-2374 ADFDLV
+2374 ADFNLV

-2402 ALKEAKAQAL
+2402 ALKEAKAHAL

-2537 TVMDAVKALS
+2537 TVTDAIAALQ

-2633 CGKVDAANTALTEL
+2633 SGKVDAANTALTEL
-2647 QQALETLQDTVGG
+2647 QQALETLQDTVGGLNNVSMEEIQAAIDGATQQFSQAMQDMSADIGELKTTLTALGESVTAVSGKVDESNQALTALQNAITTLQGTVDG

-2925 IDNWLNSYVETM
+2925 IDNWLNSYVESM

-2981 YYNDAMEAIDRAE
+2981 YYNDALEAIDRAE

>member
-1 MSKIRKLS
+1 M
-9 MTFFAIVASLLLAFS
+9 
-24 LVGVGNL
+24 
-31 AFAAQVGEDV
+31 E
-41 AVSSVTVGE
+41 
-50 NVTYHDSLQSAVD
+50 
-63 AAPNGA
+63 
-69 TVTLLR
+69 
-75 DATETVSVSKS
+75 
-86 LTLDLGKHT
+86 
-95 LSATTGSA
+95 
-103 VTVSTVSEDSETAVV
+103 

-135 GVTAFAVEANSKCM
+135 GVTAFAVEANSKCT

-219 PSEKG
+219 PSENG
-224 TLNISGGVVSG
+224 MLNISGGVVSG

-246 NVSGGE
+246 NVSGGK
-252 LVASGEYKA
+252 LVASGVYKA

-280 KMQNREVSASV
+280 KKQDREVSASV
-291 SNGSISAEE
+291 SKGSISAEE

-346 GEQSDYVARIG
+346 GEQSNYVARIG
-357 TTGYDS
+357 TTGYTS
-363 LQSAV
+363 LQKAV
-368 SAAKSGETVY
+368 AAAKSGETVY
-378 LLCNVEI
+378 LLRNVKI

-392 QDITIDLGGFTVTT
+392 QDITIDLGGFSVTT
-406 TSSNNLFYVHST
+406 TSGNNLFYVYST
-418 ATQCEIKNGTI
+418 ATQCEIRNGTI

-459 IIQTRDYCTNLE
+459 IIQTTDYCTNLE

-514 NNSAIVCWSNT
+514 NNIAIVCWSNT

-534 ITATRAAA
+534 ITATKAAA

-664 NEPGTAPVPT
+664 NEPGTAPVPA
-674 ISISGGKFA
+674 ISISGGAFV
-683 GGVVSTRADNY
+683 GSVVSERVDNY
-694 ISGGNFTVA
+694 ISDGKFTVA
-703 PGYSEFV
+703 PQYTEFADGRVLDTATVDEEGYATVVEGEYV
-710 DGYSVKVGEDG
+710 ALNNGIGYV
-721 VLEVVQQSFVAV
+721 
-733 VDNVGYHSLQE
+733 SLQT
-744 AIGAA
+744 AINAA
-749 GSGATVT
+749 GSGETVT

-768 EGKDIVLDLNGKTLT
+768 EGKYIVLDLNGKTLA

-805 GGKITRGTTRYYVI
+805 GGKITRGTTKYYVI

-830 VTVENTNGSDTS
+830 ITVENTNGSDTS

-857 GKYAVLTIDGGEFV
+857 GKYAVLTIAGGEFV

-921 YDNMPDDKYGTVID
+921 YDNMPDDKIGTVID

-949 ATGNVMGYLVP
+949 ATGDVMGYLVP

-969 GGSFKSAIH
+969 GGSFKAAIH

-984 GHVADVTKVDEEGYV
+984 GYVADVTKVDDEGYV

-1011 VGGIGYVSLQTA
+1011 VGG
-1023 INAAGS
+1023 
-1029 GATVT
+1029 
-1034 LLKDTSET
+1034 
-1042 VNIAEGKDIVLDL
+1042 
-1055 NGKTLTS
+1055 
-1062 DKASTA
+1062 
-1068 TVSNDG
+1068 
-1074 TVRIT
+1074 
-1079 SSVEGGKITRG
+1079 
-1090 TTRYYVI
+1090 
-1097 LNHGTMTIDGAVTV
+1097 
-1111 ENTNGS
+1111 
-1117 DTSSLIDNGWYNP
+1117 
-1130 ADRPEGK
+1130 
-1137 YAVLTIDGGEF
+1137 
-1148 VTATPIAIKNDEF
+1148 
-1161 GRLTVNGGTFTAT
+1161 
-1174 NQSVQNWGYAE
+1174 
-1185 LHGGHF
+1185 
-1191 TSQVIGWSYDNMPDD
+1191 
-1206 KYGTVIDGGK
+1206 
-1216 YDSGVGSIYSGATG
+1216 
-1230 NVMGYLVPDKASPLD
+1230 
-1245 ISGGSFKSAIHYS
+1245 
-1258 YYADGHVADVTKVD
+1258 
-1272 EEGYVTVEA
+1272 
-1281 NETGYVAAV
+1281 
-1290 GGIGYVSLQTAIN
+1290 
-1303 AAGSG
+1303 
-1308 ATVTLLK
+1308 
-1315 DTSETVNIAEGKDIV
+1315 
-1330 LDLNGKTLTS
+1330 
-1340 DKASTATV
+1340 
-1348 SNDGTVRI
+1348 
-1356 TSSVEG
+1356 
-1362 GKITRGTTRYYVI
+1362 
-1375 LNHGT
+1375 
-1380 MTIDGAVTVENTNGS
+1380 
-1395 DTSSLIDNGWYNPAD
+1395 
-1410 RPEGKYAVL
+1410 
-1419 TIDGGEFVTATPIAI
+1419 
-1434 KNDEFGR
+1434 
-1441 LTVNGGTF
+1441 
-1449 TATNQSVQNWGYAE
+1449 
-1463 LHGGHFTSQV
+1463 
-1473 IGWSYDNMPDDK
+1473 
-1485 YGTVIDGG
+1485 
-1493 KYDSGVGS
+1493 
-1501 IYSGATGN
+1501 
-1509 VMGYLVPDKA
+1509 
-1519 SPLDISGGS
+1519 
-1528 FKSAIHYSY
+1528 
-1537 YADGHVAD
+1537 
-1545 VTKVDEEG
+1545 
-1553 YVTVE
+1553 
-1558 ANEKGYVAAVG
+1558 
-1569 GVGYVDFID
+1569 VGYVDFID
-1578 ALGALRANSTLTL
+1578 ALRALRANSTLTL

-1597 GASLQIGV
+1597 GASLQISV

-1882 PTISISGGAF
+1882 PAISISGGAF
-1892 AGSVV
+1892 VGSVV

-1956 SAIDAVPT
+1956 SAIDEVPT

-1970 LCDVTES
+1970 LCNVTES

-1991 EKTITN
+1991 GKTITN

-2007 GTLTIEGVG
+2007 GTLTIAGVG

-2218 NVSAGKFSSA
+2218 NVSAGTFSSA

-2259 EMAMETVVYYIGV
+2259 EMAMETVVYYIGA

-2437 SVVAISQVSEGK
+2437 AVVAISQVSEGK

-2509 EIYRTNA
+2509 EIYRKNA

-2537 TVMDAVKALS
+2537 TVTDAIAALQ

-2633 CGKVDAANTALTEL
+2633 SGKVDAANTALTEL
-2647 QQALETLQDTVGG
+2647 QQALATLQGTVDG

-2685 DMSADIGELKTTLTA
+2685 DMSADIGELKTTLTT

-2707 VSGKVDESNQA
+2707 VSGKVDVSNQA

-2869 IGEIKEAIAAIE
+2869 IGEIREAIAAIE

-2925 IDNWLNSYVETM
+2925 IDNWLNSYVESM

-2981 YYNDAMEAIDRAE
+2981 YYNDALEAIDRAE

>member
-31 AFAAQVGEDV
+31 AFAAQVGEDD

-69 TVTLLR
+69 TVTLLKN
-75 DATETVSVSKS
+75 ATENVSVSKS
-86 LTLDLGKHT
+86 LTLDLGGNALT
-95 LSATTGSA
+95 GETGSV
-103 VTVSTVSEDSETAVV
+103 VTVCTAENGSEIAVE

-135 GVTAFAVEANSKCM
+135 GVTAFAVEANSKCT

-246 NVSGGE
+246 NVSGGK

-280 KMQNREVSASV
+280 KMQDREVSASV
-291 SNGSISAEE
+291 SNGSISAEK

-368 SAAKSGETVY
+368 SAAKSGETVVV
-378 LLCNVEI
+378 LKDTEL
-385 GGTVNVS
+385 
-392 QDITIDLGGFTVTT
+392 
-406 TSSNNLFYVHST
+406 TSSILF
-418 ATQCEIKNGTI
+418 TQNITLDLNGKTITSAKIVFTLSDAHGVEVTIQNGTI
-429 VGIGTPFYL
+429 
-438 NRKDAKVTL
+438 DATASVIYAQNVVENCKVTFEKV
-447 SNLTVDYSGSVA
+447 NMTVNTNSYDA
-459 IIQTRDYCTNLE
+459 IWFSYN
-471 IVVTGC
+471 TGAGNVIE
-477 DFTSQTAVVA
+477 FV
-487 NLYGTSKTDSS
+487 
-498 IKGSSLTIV
+498 GSSLQTKALAYGINVKNTEIV
-507 DSNVTSV
+507 LTDSEVHSETHAIALFSGARLSV
-514 NNSAIVCWSNT
+514 NGTSSVVSDNANAIAN
-525 SVMVENGSI
+525 NGSEGN
-534 ITATRAAA
+534 
-542 ISNNGTN
+542 SD
-549 ALPTEITINGGKVV
+549 TEIIINGGTISGVV
-563 GSTAI
+563 GI
-568 YHPGVGTLNV
+568 YHPGAGTLTIK
-578 NGGEIIGD
+578 GGTISGKGSAVEM
-586 DCAIELRNG
+586 RNG
-595 TLNVTDGIIT
+595 TLIVTGGALT
-605 AKTDFS
+605 ASS
-611 ETPNGSGS
+611 EFATKAEGSGS
-619 TITGAAIAIS
+619 SVSGAVIAIS
-629 QHSTK
+629 PYKNREISV
-634 GQITVNI
+634 TV
-641 SGGELKYLGTDPDGK
+641 SGGEIQYVGNDVNGK
-656 AFYETDIQ
+656 AFYEAFIPVEA
-664 NEPGTAPVPT
+664 NETAPVPT

-749 GSGATVT
+749 GSDATVT

-805 GGKITRGTTRYYVI
+805 GGKITRGTTKYYVI

-830 VTVENTNGSDTS
+830 ITVENTNGSDTS
-842 SLIDNGWYNPADRPE
+842 SLIDNGWYYPDERPD

-921 YDNMPDDKYGTVID
+921 YDNMPDDKIGTVID

-949 ATGNVMGYLVP
+949 ATGDVMGYLVP

-969 GGSFKSAIH
+969 GGSFKSAVH
-978 YSYYAD
+978 YSYFAE
-984 GHVADVTKVDEEGYV
+984 GFVADVTKVDEEGYV

-1029 GATVT
+1029 GETVT

-1090 TTRYYVI
+1090 TTKYYVI
-1097 LNHGTMTIDGAVTV
+1097 LNHGTMTIDGAITV

-1117 DTSSLIDNGWYNP
+1117 DTSSLIDNGWYYP
-1130 ADRPEGK
+1130 DERPDGK

-1206 KYGTVIDGGK
+1206 KIGTVIDGGK

-1230 NVMGYLVPDKASPLD
+1230 DVMGYLVPDKASPLD
-1245 ISGGSFKSAIHYS
+1245 ISGGSFKSAVHYS
-1258 YYADGHVADVTKVD
+1258 YFAEGFVADVTKVD

-1308 ATVTLLK
+1308 ETVTLLK

-1362 GKITRGTTRYYVI
+1362 GKITRGTTKYYVI

-1380 MTIDGAVTVENTNGS
+1380 MTIDGAITVENTNGS
-1395 DTSSLIDNGWYNPAD
+1395 DTSSLIDNGWYYPD
-1410 RPEGKYAVL
+1410 ERPDGKYAVL

-1485 YGTVIDGG
+1485 IGTVIDGG

-1501 IYSGATGN
+1501 IYSGATGD

-1528 FKSAIHYSY
+1528 FKSAVHYSY
-1537 YADGHVAD
+1537 FAEGFVAD
-1545 VTKVDEEG
+1545 VTK
-1553 YVTVE
+1553 
-1558 ANEKGYVAAVG
+1558 
-1569 GVGYVDFID
+1569 
-1578 ALGALRANSTLTL
+1578 
-1591 LNNVQL
+1591 
-1597 GASLQIGV
+1597 
-1605 NLNFDLNGYTITST
+1605 
-1619 LSKPTNVLFA
+1619 
-1629 VVGSDVTVNISNGTV
+1629 
-1644 VGTGEFIY
+1644 
-1652 VFNNVENVN
+1652 
-1661 VNCNNLT
+1661 
-1668 LTSSNSAVLFGS
+1668 
-1680 QSCKN
+1680 
-1685 VLYTFTDC
+1685 
-1693 TLTNNTT
+1693 
-1700 GGSVAELNNSKA
+1700 
-1712 ILNNTKSYANGEDSF
+1712 
-1727 NVLLFNNSAVEV
+1727 
-1739 NDGTEIYAPNG
+1739 
-1750 VGIYT
+1750 
-1755 NGSNTVE
+1755 
-1762 TNIEINGGK
+1762 
-1771 VSAAVGIYQAGR
+1771 
-1783 GTLTVNGGEIV
+1783 
-1794 GVESGIE
+1794 
-1801 LRAGTLNINSGTISA
+1801 
-1816 TADFATQ
+1816 
-1823 PNGSGTTVNGVA
+1823 
-1835 VAISQHSTKLPI
+1835 
-1847 TVNISGG
+1847 
-1854 ELKYLGTD
+1854 
-1862 PDGKA
+1862 
-1867 FYETDIQNEPGTAPV
+1867 
-1882 PTISISGGAF
+1882 
-1892 AGSVV
+1892 
-1897 SERVDNY
+1897 
-1904 ISDGKF
+1904 
-1910 TVAPQYTEFA
+1910 
-1920 DGRVLDTATVDEE
+1920 VDEE

-1991 EKTITN
+1991 GKTIIN

-2218 NVSAGKFSSA
+2218 NVSAGTFSSA

-2259 EMAMETVVYYIGV
+2259 KMAMETVVYYIGA

-2537 TVMDAVKALS
+2537 TVTDAIAALQ

-2633 CGKVDAANTALTEL
+2633 SGKVDAANTALTEL
-2647 QQALETLQDTVGG
+2647 QQALETLQGTVDG

-2707 VSGKVDESNQA
+2707 VSGKVDVSNQA
-2718 LTALQNAITTLQGTV
+2718 LTTLQNAITTLQGTVDGLNNVSMEEIQAAIDGATQQFSQAMQDMSADIGELKTTLTALGESVTAVSGKVDVSNQALTTLQNAITTLQGTV

>member
-31 AFAAQVGEDV
+31 AFAAQVGEDD

-69 TVTLLR
+69 TVTLLKN
-75 DATETVSVSKS
+75 ATENVSVSKS
-86 LTLDLGKHT
+86 LTLDLGGNALT
-95 LSATTGSA
+95 GETGSV
-103 VTVSTVSEDSETAVV
+103 VTVCTAENGSEIAVE

-166 AYGKAIVNTSAML
+166 AYGKAIVNTSARL

-280 KMQNREVSASV
+280 KMQDREVSASV
-291 SNGSISAEE
+291 SNGSISAEK

-368 SAAKSGETVY
+368 SAAQSGETVVV
-378 LLCNVEI
+378 LKDTEL
-385 GGTVNVS
+385 
-392 QDITIDLGGFTVTT
+392 
-406 TSSNNLFYVHST
+406 TSSILF
-418 ATQCEIKNGTI
+418 TQNITLDLNGKTITSAEIVFTLSDAHGVEVTIQNGTI
-429 VGIGTPFYL
+429 
-438 NRKDAKVTL
+438 DATASVIYAQNVVENCKVTFEKV
-447 SNLTVDYSGSVA
+447 NMTVNTNSYDA
-459 IIQTRDYCTNLE
+459 IWFSYN
-471 IVVTGC
+471 TGAGNVIE
-477 DFTSQTAVVA
+477 FV
-487 NLYGTSKTDSS
+487 
-498 IKGSSLTIV
+498 GSSLQTKARAYGINVKDTEIV
-507 DSNVTSV
+507 LTDSEVHSETHAIALFSGARLSV
-514 NNSAIVCWSNT
+514 NGTSSVVSDNANAIAN
-525 SVMVENGSI
+525 NGSE
-534 ITATRAAA
+534 RN
-542 ISNNGTN
+542 SD
-549 ALPTEITINGGKVV
+549 TEIIINGGTISGVV
-563 GSTAI
+563 GI
-568 YHPGVGTLNV
+568 YHPGAGTLTIK
-578 NGGEIIGD
+578 GGTISGKGSAVEM
-586 DCAIELRNG
+586 RNG
-595 TLNVTDGIIT
+595 TLIVTGGALT
-605 AKTDFS
+605 ASS
-611 ETPNGSGS
+611 EFATKAEGSGS
-619 TITGAAIAIS
+619 SVSGAVIAIS
-629 QHSTK
+629 PYKNREISV
-634 GQITVNI
+634 TV
-641 SGGELKYLGTDPDGK
+641 SGGEIQYVGNDVNGK
-656 AFYETDIQ
+656 AFYEAFIPVEA
-664 NEPGTAPVPT
+664 NETAPVPT

-744 AIGAA
+744 AIDAA

-768 EGKDIVLDLNGKTLT
+768 EGKNIVLDLNGKTLT

-805 GGKITRGTTRYYVI
+805 GGKITRGTTPYYVI

-830 VTVENTNGSDTS
+830 ITVENTNGSDTS
-842 SLIDNGWYNPADRPE
+842 SLIDNGWYYPDERPD

-921 YDNMPDDKYGTVID
+921 YDNMPDDGIGTVID

-949 ATGNVMGYLVP
+949 ATGDVMGYLVP

-969 GGSFKSAIH
+969 GGSFKAAIH

-984 GHVADVTKVDEEGYV
+984 GHVADVTKVDAEGYV
-999 TVEANET
+999 TVEANKT
-1006 GYVAA
+1006 GYVAEI
-1011 VGGIGYVSLQTA
+1011 GGIGYVSLQTA

-1042 VNIAEGKDIVLDL
+1042 VNIAEGKNIVLDL

-1090 TTRYYVI
+1090 TTPYYVI
-1097 LNHGTMTIDGAVTV
+1097 LNHGTMTIDGAITV

-1117 DTSSLIDNGWYNP
+1117 DTSSLIDNGWYYP
-1130 ADRPEGK
+1130 DERPDGK

-1206 KYGTVIDGGK
+1206 GIGTVIDGGK

-1230 NVMGYLVPDKASPLD
+1230 DVMGYLVPDKASPLD
-1245 ISGGSFKSAIHYS
+1245 ISGGSFKAAIHYS

-1272 EEGYVTVEA
+1272 AEGYVTVEA
-1281 NETGYVAAV
+1281 NKTGYVAEI

-1315 DTSETVNIAEGKDIV
+1315 DTSETVNIAEGKNIV

-1362 GKITRGTTRYYVI
+1362 GKITRGTTPYYVI

-1380 MTIDGAVTVENTNGS
+1380 MTIDGAITVENTNGS
-1395 DTSSLIDNGWYNPAD
+1395 DTSSLIDNGWYYPD
-1410 RPEGKYAVL
+1410 ERPDGKYAVL

-1473 IGWSYDNMPDDK
+1473 IGWSYDNMPDDGI
-1485 YGTVIDGG
+1485 GTVIDGG

-1528 FKSAIHYSY
+1528 FKSAVHYSY
-1537 YADGHVAD
+1537 FAEGFVAD

-1553 YVTVE
+1553 Y
-1558 ANEKGYVAAVG
+1558 
-1569 GVGYVDFID
+1569 
-1578 ALGALRANSTLTL
+1578 
-1591 LNNVQL
+1591 
-1597 GASLQIGV
+1597 
-1605 NLNFDLNGYTITST
+1605 
-1619 LSKPTNVLFA
+1619 
-1629 VVGSDVTVNISNGTV
+1629 
-1644 VGTGEFIY
+1644 
-1652 VFNNVENVN
+1652 
-1661 VNCNNLT
+1661 
-1668 LTSSNSAVLFGS
+1668 
-1680 QSCKN
+1680 
-1685 VLYTFTDC
+1685 
-1693 TLTNNTT
+1693 
-1700 GGSVAELNNSKA
+1700 
-1712 ILNNTKSYANGEDSF
+1712 
-1727 NVLLFNNSAVEV
+1727 
-1739 NDGTEIYAPNG
+1739 
-1750 VGIYT
+1750 
-1755 NGSNTVE
+1755 
-1762 TNIEINGGK
+1762 
-1771 VSAAVGIYQAGR
+1771 
-1783 GTLTVNGGEIV
+1783 
-1794 GVESGIE
+1794 
-1801 LRAGTLNINSGTISA
+1801 
-1816 TADFATQ
+1816 
-1823 PNGSGTTVNGVA
+1823 
-1835 VAISQHSTKLPI
+1835 
-1847 TVNISGG
+1847 
-1854 ELKYLGTD
+1854 
-1862 PDGKA
+1862 
-1867 FYETDIQNEPGTAPV
+1867 
-1882 PTISISGGAF
+1882 
-1892 AGSVV
+1892 
-1897 SERVDNY
+1897 
-1904 ISDGKF
+1904 
-1910 TVAPQYTEFA
+1910 
-1920 DGRVLDTATVDEE
+1920 
-1933 GYATVVEGEYVALNN
+1933 ATVVDGEYVALNN

-1970 LCDVTES
+1970 LCDVIES

-1991 EKTITN
+1991 GKTITN

-2007 GTLTIEGVG
+2007 GTLTISGEG

-2077 RKESTNNFSS
+2077 RKEGTNNFSS

-2125 TFLGGGDDAEQKSVL
+2125 TFLGRGDDAEQKSVL

-2218 NVSAGKFSSA
+2218 NVSAGTFTSA

-2259 EMAMETVVYYIGV
+2259 KMAMETVVYYIGA

-2394 TTRIDYEV
+2394 TTRVDYEV

-2437 SVVAISQVSEGK
+2437 AVVAISQVSEGK
-2449 LAAYDAIDALAQ
+2449 LAAYDSIDALAQ

-2502 ARTVEEV
+2502 ATTVEEV

-2530 DDLVNDT
+2530 TDLVNDT

-2553 GEQQGKLAEM
+2553 GEQQGKLAEIQ
-2563 QAAFEAKIA
+2563 QALENKIGQI
-2572 EVQTTLATL
+2572 ETQLASV
-2581 ATSEEVAQ
+2581 ATSSEIAALEQ
-2589 LKSDLQSYID
+2589 ELK
-2599 GAVEE
+2599 
-2604 FTTAISGL
+2604 TAISDATRDLTLEIGKVTSDIGEL
-2612 FEHITAMETS
+2612 KTILTA
-2622 LTTLGESVTAV
+2622 LGESVTAV
-2633 CGKVDAANTALTEL
+2633 SGKVDVSNQALT
-2647 QQALETLQDTVGG
+2647 TLQNAITTLQGTVDG

-2707 VSGKVDESNQA
+2707 VSGKVDVSNQA
-2718 LTALQNAITTLQGTV
+2718 LTTLQNAITTLQGTVDGLNNVSMEEIQAAIDGATQQFSQAMQDMSADIGELKTTLTALGESVTAVSGKVDVSNQALTTLQNAITTLQGTV

-2925 IDNWLNSYVETM
+2925 IDNWLNSYVESM

-2981 YYNDAMEAIDRAE
+2981 YYNDALEAIDRAE

-3021 TTATQPTSD
+3021 TTAPQPTSD

>member
-41 AVSSVTVGE
+41 AVSSVTDGE
-50 NVTYHDSLQSAVD
+50 NVTYHDSLKSAIE
-63 AAPNGA
+63 AATDGA
-69 TVTLLR
+69 TVTLLS
-75 DATETVSVSKS
+75 DTTETVSVSKS

-125 AKGDTDTDVI
+125 AEGDTDTDVI

-166 AYGKAIVNTSAML
+166 AYGKAIVNTSAAL
-179 TSDGLFPAIQTDET
+179 TSDGLFPAIETDGT

-224 TLNISGGVVSG
+224 TLNISGGDVSG

-246 NVSGGE
+246 NVSGGK

-280 KMQNREVSASV
+280 KMQDREVSASV
-291 SNGSISAEE
+291 SNGSISAEK

-357 TTGYDS
+357 TTGYTS
-363 LQSAV
+363 LQKAV
-368 SAAKSGETVY
+368 AAAKSGETVVV
-378 LLCNVEI
+378 LKDTEL
-385 GGTVNVS
+385 
-392 QDITIDLGGFTVTT
+392 
-406 TSSNNLFYVHST
+406 TSSILF
-418 ATQCEIKNGTI
+418 TQNITLDLNGKTITSANIVFKLSDAHGVEVTIQNGTI
-429 VGIGTPFYL
+429 
-438 NRKDAKVTL
+438 DATASVIYAQNVVENCKVTFEKV
-447 SNLTVDYSGSVA
+447 NMTVNTNSYDA
-459 IIQTRDYCTNLE
+459 IWFFHN
-471 IVVTGC
+471 TGAGNVIE
-477 DFTSQTAVVA
+477 FV
-487 NLYGTSKTDSS
+487 
-498 IKGSSLTIV
+498 GSSLQTKARAYGINVKDTEIV
-507 DSNVTSV
+507 LTDSEVHSETHAIALFSGARLSV
-514 NNSAIVCWSNT
+514 NGTSSVVSDNANAIAN
-525 SVMVENGSI
+525 NGSE
-534 ITATRAAA
+534 RN
-542 ISNNGTN
+542 SD
-549 ALPTEITINGGKVV
+549 TEIIINGGTISGVV
-563 GSTAI
+563 GI
-568 YHPGVGTLNV
+568 YHPGAGTLTIK
-578 NGGEIIGD
+578 GGTISGKGSAVEM
-586 DCAIELRNG
+586 RNG
-595 TLNVTDGIIT
+595 TLIVTGGALT
-605 AKTDFS
+605 ASS
-611 ETPNGSGS
+611 EFATKAEGSGS
-619 TITGAAIAIS
+619 SVSGAVIAIS
-629 QHSTK
+629 PYKNREISV
-634 GQITVNI
+634 TV
-641 SGGELKYLGTDPDGK
+641 SGGEIQYVGNDVNGK
-656 AFYETDIQ
+656 AFYEAFIPVEA
-664 NEPGTAPVPT
+664 NETAPVPT

-744 AIGAA
+744 AIDNAGDGSTVTLLVDTDEAVAVAEGKDIVLDLGGHTVTVDTQEKNVAAIKNYGTVTVVNGTIIRPVESANWYTLYNEGTMTLGEGLTVECMYVDVYGNSASVIANNVSCKAAGATLNIVGGTYNSARITVKNDENGVLKITGGTFNSDDQAVQNWSSATLEGGEFNGSVVGWMYSGITCESTLKVVGGVYNGAIQSRIYITGTENVEAHERPDLTAAEVAISGGKLKLPAQHYLFADGYVADTSKVDAEGYVTVEANETGYVAAVGGVGYVSLQTAINAA

-790 TVSNDGTV
+790 TVSNDGTI

-805 GGKITRGTTRYYVI
+805 GGKITRGTTKYYVI

-830 VTVENTNGSDTS
+830 ITVENTNGSDTS

-921 YDNMPDDKYGTVID
+921 YDNMPDDKIGTVID

-949 ATGNVMGYLVP
+949 ATGDVMGYLVP

-969 GGSFKSAIH
+969 GGSFKAAIH

-1011 VGGIGYVSLQTA
+1011 VGGVGYVSLQTA

-1074 TVRIT
+1074 TIRIT

-1090 TTRYYVI
+1090 TTKYYVI
-1097 LNHGTMTIDGAVTV
+1097 LNHGTMTIDGAITV

-1206 KYGTVIDGGK
+1206 KIGTVIDGGK

-1245 ISGGSFKSAIHYS
+1245 ISGGSFKSAVHYS
-1258 YYADGHVADVTKVD
+1258 YFAEGFVADVTKVD
-1272 EEGYVTVEA
+1272 EEGY
-1281 NETGYVAAV
+1281 
-1290 GGIGYVSLQTAIN
+1290 
-1303 AAGSG
+1303 
-1308 ATVTLLK
+1308 
-1315 DTSETVNIAEGKDIV
+1315 
-1330 LDLNGKTLTS
+1330 
-1340 DKASTATV
+1340 
-1348 SNDGTVRI
+1348 
-1356 TSSVEG
+1356 
-1362 GKITRGTTRYYVI
+1362 
-1375 LNHGT
+1375 
-1380 MTIDGAVTVENTNGS
+1380 
-1395 DTSSLIDNGWYNPAD
+1395 
-1410 RPEGKYAVL
+1410 
-1419 TIDGGEFVTATPIAI
+1419 
-1434 KNDEFGR
+1434 
-1441 LTVNGGTF
+1441 
-1449 TATNQSVQNWGYAE
+1449 
-1463 LHGGHFTSQV
+1463 
-1473 IGWSYDNMPDDK
+1473 
-1485 YGTVIDGG
+1485 
-1493 KYDSGVGS
+1493 
-1501 IYSGATGN
+1501 
-1509 VMGYLVPDKA
+1509 
-1519 SPLDISGGS
+1519 
-1528 FKSAIHYSY
+1528 
-1537 YADGHVAD
+1537 
-1545 VTKVDEEG
+1545 
-1553 YVTVE
+1553 
-1558 ANEKGYVAAVG
+1558 
-1569 GVGYVDFID
+1569 
-1578 ALGALRANSTLTL
+1578 
-1591 LNNVQL
+1591 
-1597 GASLQIGV
+1597 
-1605 NLNFDLNGYTITST
+1605 
-1619 LSKPTNVLFA
+1619 
-1629 VVGSDVTVNISNGTV
+1629 
-1644 VGTGEFIY
+1644 
-1652 VFNNVENVN
+1652 
-1661 VNCNNLT
+1661 
-1668 LTSSNSAVLFGS
+1668 
-1680 QSCKN
+1680 
-1685 VLYTFTDC
+1685 
-1693 TLTNNTT
+1693 
-1700 GGSVAELNNSKA
+1700 
-1712 ILNNTKSYANGEDSF
+1712 
-1727 NVLLFNNSAVEV
+1727 
-1739 NDGTEIYAPNG
+1739 
-1750 VGIYT
+1750 
-1755 NGSNTVE
+1755 
-1762 TNIEINGGK
+1762 
-1771 VSAAVGIYQAGR
+1771 
-1783 GTLTVNGGEIV
+1783 
-1794 GVESGIE
+1794 
-1801 LRAGTLNINSGTISA
+1801 
-1816 TADFATQ
+1816 
-1823 PNGSGTTVNGVA
+1823 
-1835 VAISQHSTKLPI
+1835 
-1847 TVNISGG
+1847 
-1854 ELKYLGTD
+1854 
-1862 PDGKA
+1862 
-1867 FYETDIQNEPGTAPV
+1867 
-1882 PTISISGGAF
+1882 
-1892 AGSVV
+1892 
-1897 SERVDNY
+1897 
-1904 ISDGKF
+1904 
-1910 TVAPQYTEFA
+1910 
-1920 DGRVLDTATVDEE
+1920 
-1933 GYATVVEGEYVALNN
+1933 ATVVDGEYVALNN

-2077 RKESTNNFSS
+2077 RKEGTNNFSS

-2192 EEAPAPV
+2192 EEASAPV

-2208 GTVSGNKAEI
+2208 GTVIGNKAEI
-2218 NVSAGKFSSA
+2218 NVSAGTFSSA

-2259 EMAMETVVYYIGV
+2259 KMAMETVVYYIGA

-2537 TVMDAVKALS
+2537 TVTDAIAALQ

-2599 GAVEE
+2599 GAMEE

-2633 CGKVDAANTALTEL
+2633 SGKVDAANTALTEL

-2685 DMSADIGELKTTLTA
+2685 DMSADIGELKTTLAT

-2707 VSGKVDESNQA
+2707 VSGKVDVSNQA
-2718 LTALQNAITTLQGTV
+2718 LTTLQNAITTLQGTVDGLNNVSMEEIQAAIDGATQQFSQAMQDMSADIGELKTTLATLGESVTAVSGKVDVSNQALTTLQNAITTLQGTV

-2925 IDNWLNSYVETM
+2925 IDNWLNSYVESM

>member
-31 AFAAQVGEDV
+31 AFAAQVGEDD
-41 AVSSVTVGE
+41 AVSSVTDGE
-50 NVTYHDSLQSAVD
+50 NVTYHDSLQSAIE
-63 AAPNGA
+63 AATDGA
-69 TVTLLR
+69 TVTLLNST
-75 DATETVSVSKS
+75 TENVSVSKS

-103 VTVSTVSEDSETAVV
+103 VTVSTVSGGSEIAVE

-166 AYGKAIVNTSAML
+166 AYGKAIVNTSAKL

-193 SGMRGGT
+193 SGMHGGT

-246 NVSGGE
+246 NVSGGK

-368 SAAKSGETVY
+368 SAAQSGETVY

-406 TSSNNLFYVHST
+406 TSGNNLFYVHST

-514 NNSAIVCWSNT
+514 NNIAIVCWSNT

-534 ITATRAAA
+534 ITATKAAA

-578 NGGEIIGD
+578 NGGEVIGD

-634 GQITVNI
+634 GKITVNI

-749 GSGATVT
+749 GSDATVT

-805 GGKITRGTTRYYVI
+805 GGKITRGTTKYYVI

-830 VTVENTNGSDTS
+830 ITVENTNGSDTS
-842 SLIDNGWYNPADRPE
+842 SLIDNGWYYPDERPD

-921 YDNMPDDKYGTVID
+921 YDNMPDDKIGTVID

-969 GGSFKSAIH
+969 GGSFKSAVH

-984 GHVADVTKVDEEGYV
+984 GYVADVTKVDAEGYV

-1006 GYVAA
+1006 GYVAEI
-1011 VGGIGYVSLQTA
+1011 GGIGYVSLQTA

-1090 TTRYYVI
+1090 TTKYYVI
-1097 LNHGTMTIDGAVTV
+1097 LNHGTMTIDGAITV

-1117 DTSSLIDNGWYNP
+1117 DTSSLIDNGWYYP
-1130 ADRPEGK
+1130 DERPDGK

-1206 KYGTVIDGGK
+1206 KIGTVIDGGK

-1245 ISGGSFKSAIHYS
+1245 ISGGSFKSAVHYS
-1258 YYADGHVADVTKVD
+1258 YYADGYVADVTKVD
-1272 EEGYVTVEA
+1272 AEGYVTVEA
-1281 NETGYVAAV
+1281 NET
-1290 GGIGYVSLQTAIN
+1290 
-1303 AAGSG
+1303 
-1308 ATVTLLK
+1308 
-1315 DTSETVNIAEGKDIV
+1315 
-1330 LDLNGKTLTS
+1330 
-1340 DKASTATV
+1340 
-1348 SNDGTVRI
+1348 
-1356 TSSVEG
+1356 
-1362 GKITRGTTRYYVI
+1362 
-1375 LNHGT
+1375 
-1380 MTIDGAVTVENTNGS
+1380 
-1395 DTSSLIDNGWYNPAD
+1395 
-1410 RPEGKYAVL
+1410 
-1419 TIDGGEFVTATPIAI
+1419 
-1434 KNDEFGR
+1434 
-1441 LTVNGGTF
+1441 
-1449 TATNQSVQNWGYAE
+1449 
-1463 LHGGHFTSQV
+1463 
-1473 IGWSYDNMPDDK
+1473 
-1485 YGTVIDGG
+1485 
-1493 KYDSGVGS
+1493 
-1501 IYSGATGN
+1501 
-1509 VMGYLVPDKA
+1509 
-1519 SPLDISGGS
+1519 
-1528 FKSAIHYSY
+1528 
-1537 YADGHVAD
+1537 
-1545 VTKVDEEG
+1545 
-1553 YVTVE
+1553 
-1558 ANEKGYVAAVG
+1558 GYVAAVG

-1597 GASLQIGV
+1597 GGRLQIGV

-1619 LSKPTNVLFA
+1619 LSEPTNVLFA
-1629 VVGSDVTVNISNGTV
+1629 VVGSDVTVNISNGTFD
-1644 VGTGEFIY
+1644 GTGMFMY

-1661 VNCNNLT
+1661 VNYDNVT

-1904 ISDGKF
+1904 ISYGKF

-1920 DGRVLDTATVDEE
+1920 DGHVLDTATVDEE
-1933 GYATVVEGEYVALNN
+1933 GYATVVEGKYVALNN

-1956 SAIDAVPT
+1956 SAIDTVPT

-1991 EKTITN
+1991 GKTITN

-2007 GTLTIEGVG
+2007 GTLTIAGEG

-2077 RKESTNNFSS
+2077 RKEDTNNFSS

-2125 TFLGGGDDAEQKSVL
+2125 TFLGGGDDAEQRSVL

-2149 GTFEN
+2149 GKFEN

-2174 NIHNGT
+2174 NISGGT

-2208 GTVSGNKAEI
+2208 GTVIGNKAEI

-2244 EVSTDGNSTI
+2244 QVSTDGNSTI

-2259 EMAMETVVYYIGV
+2259 KMAMETVVYYIGA

-2553 GEQQGKLAEM
+2553 GEQQGKLAEIQ
-2563 QAAFEAKIA
+2563 QALENKIGQI
-2572 EVQTTLATL
+2572 ETQLASV
-2581 ATSEEVAQ
+2581 ATSSEIAALEQ
-2589 LKSDLQSYID
+2589 ELK
-2599 GAVEE
+2599 
-2604 FTTAISGL
+2604 TAISDATRDLTLEIGKVTSDIGEL
-2612 FEHITAMETS
+2612 KTILTA
-2622 LTTLGESVTAV
+2622 LGESVTAV
-2633 CGKVDAANTALTEL
+2633 SGKVDVSNQALTKL
-2647 QQALETLQDTVGG
+2647 QNAITTLQGTVDG

-2707 VSGKVDESNQA
+2707 VSGKVDVSNQA
-2718 LTALQNAITTLQGTV
+2718 LTKLQNAITTLQGTV

-2925 IDNWLNSYVETM
+2925 IDNWLNSYVESM

-3015 VSGITS
+3015 VSGISS

>member
-41 AVSSVTVGE
+41 AVSSVTDGE
-50 NVTYHDSLQSAVD
+50 NVTYHDSLQSAIE
-63 AAPNGA
+63 AATDGA
-69 TVTLLR
+69 TVTLLNST
-75 DATETVSVSKS
+75 TENVSVSKS

-125 AKGDTDTDVI
+125 AEGETDTDVNGI
-135 GVTAFAVEANSKCM
+135 TVYAVEYQSTCT

-166 AYGKAIVNTSAML
+166 AYGKAVVNTSAAL

-246 NVSGGE
+246 NVSGGK

-280 KMQNREVSASV
+280 KMQDREVSASV
-291 SNGSISAEE
+291 SNGSISAEK

-368 SAAKSGETVY
+368 SAAKSGETVVV
-378 LLCNVEI
+378 LKDTEL
-385 GGTVNVS
+385 
-392 QDITIDLGGFTVTT
+392 
-406 TSSNNLFYVHST
+406 TSSILF
-418 ATQCEIKNGTI
+418 TQNITLDLNGKTITSAKIVFTLSDAHGVEVTIQNGTI
-429 VGIGTPFYL
+429 
-438 NRKDAKVTL
+438 DATASVIYAQNVVENCKVTFEKV
-447 SNLTVDYSGSVA
+447 NMTVNTNSYDA
-459 IIQTRDYCTNLE
+459 IWFSYN
-471 IVVTGC
+471 TGAGNVIE
-477 DFTSQTAVVA
+477 FV
-487 NLYGTSKTDSS
+487 
-498 IKGSSLTIV
+498 GSSLQTKALAYGINVKNTEIV
-507 DSNVTSV
+507 LTDSEVHSETHAIALFSGARLSV
-514 NNSAIVCWSNT
+514 NGTSSVVSDNANAIAN
-525 SVMVENGSI
+525 NGSEGN
-534 ITATRAAA
+534 
-542 ISNNGTN
+542 SD
-549 ALPTEITINGGKVV
+549 TEIIINGGTISGVV
-563 GSTAI
+563 GI
-568 YHPGVGTLNV
+568 YHPGAGTLTIK
-578 NGGEIIGD
+578 GGTISGKGSAVEM
-586 DCAIELRNG
+586 RNG
-595 TLNVTDGIIT
+595 TLIVTGGALT
-605 AKTDFS
+605 ASS
-611 ETPNGSGS
+611 EFATKAEGSGS
-619 TITGAAIAIS
+619 SVSGAVIAIS
-629 QHSTK
+629 PYKNREISV
-634 GQITVNI
+634 TV
-641 SGGELKYLGTDPDGK
+641 SGGEIQYVGNDVNGK
-656 AFYETDIQ
+656 AFYEAFIPVEA
-664 NEPGTAPVPT
+664 NETAPVPT

-749 GSGATVT
+749 GSDATVT

-805 GGKITRGTTRYYVI
+805 GGKITRGTTKYYVI

-830 VTVENTNGSDTS
+830 ITVENTNGSDTS
-842 SLIDNGWYNPADRPE
+842 SLIDNGWYYPDERPD

-921 YDNMPDDKYGTVID
+921 YDNMPDDKIGTVID

-949 ATGNVMGYLVP
+949 ATGDVMGYLVP

-969 GGSFKSAIH
+969 GGSFKSAVH
-978 YSYYAD
+978 YSYFAE
-984 GHVADVTKVDEEGYV
+984 GFVADVTKVDEEGYV

-1029 GATVT
+1029 GETVT

-1090 TTRYYVI
+1090 TTKYYVI
-1097 LNHGTMTIDGAVTV
+1097 LNHGTMTIDGAITV

-1117 DTSSLIDNGWYNP
+1117 DTSSLIDNGWYYP
-1130 ADRPEGK
+1130 DERPDGK

-1206 KYGTVIDGGK
+1206 KIGTVIDGGK

-1230 NVMGYLVPDKASPLD
+1230 DVMGYLVPDKASPLD
-1245 ISGGSFKSAIHYS
+1245 ISGGSFKSAVHYS
-1258 YYADGHVADVTKVD
+1258 YFAEGFVADVTKVD

-1308 ATVTLLK
+1308 ETVTLLK

-1362 GKITRGTTRYYVI
+1362 GKITRGTTKYYVI

-1380 MTIDGAVTVENTNGS
+1380 MTIDGAITVENTNGS
-1395 DTSSLIDNGWYNPAD
+1395 DTSSLIDNGWYYPD
-1410 RPEGKYAVL
+1410 ERPDGKYAVL

-1485 YGTVIDGG
+1485 IGTVIDGG

-1501 IYSGATGN
+1501 IYSGATGD

-1528 FKSAIHYSY
+1528 FKSAVHYSY
-1537 YADGHVAD
+1537 FAEGFVAD
-1545 VTKVDEEG
+1545 VTK
-1553 YVTVE
+1553 
-1558 ANEKGYVAAVG
+1558 
-1569 GVGYVDFID
+1569 
-1578 ALGALRANSTLTL
+1578 
-1591 LNNVQL
+1591 
-1597 GASLQIGV
+1597 
-1605 NLNFDLNGYTITST
+1605 
-1619 LSKPTNVLFA
+1619 
-1629 VVGSDVTVNISNGTV
+1629 
-1644 VGTGEFIY
+1644 
-1652 VFNNVENVN
+1652 
-1661 VNCNNLT
+1661 
-1668 LTSSNSAVLFGS
+1668 
-1680 QSCKN
+1680 
-1685 VLYTFTDC
+1685 
-1693 TLTNNTT
+1693 
-1700 GGSVAELNNSKA
+1700 
-1712 ILNNTKSYANGEDSF
+1712 
-1727 NVLLFNNSAVEV
+1727 
-1739 NDGTEIYAPNG
+1739 
-1750 VGIYT
+1750 
-1755 NGSNTVE
+1755 
-1762 TNIEINGGK
+1762 
-1771 VSAAVGIYQAGR
+1771 
-1783 GTLTVNGGEIV
+1783 
-1794 GVESGIE
+1794 
-1801 LRAGTLNINSGTISA
+1801 
-1816 TADFATQ
+1816 
-1823 PNGSGTTVNGVA
+1823 
-1835 VAISQHSTKLPI
+1835 
-1847 TVNISGG
+1847 
-1854 ELKYLGTD
+1854 
-1862 PDGKA
+1862 
-1867 FYETDIQNEPGTAPV
+1867 
-1882 PTISISGGAF
+1882 
-1892 AGSVV
+1892 
-1897 SERVDNY
+1897 
-1904 ISDGKF
+1904 
-1910 TVAPQYTEFA
+1910 
-1920 DGRVLDTATVDEE
+1920 VDEE

-1991 EKTITN
+1991 GKTIIN

-2218 NVSAGKFSSA
+2218 NVSAGTFSSA

-2259 EMAMETVVYYIGV
+2259 KMAMETVVYYIGA

-2537 TVMDAVKALS
+2537 TVTDAIAALQ

-2633 CGKVDAANTALTEL
+2633 SGKVDESNQALTALQNAITTLQGTVDGLNNVSMEEIQAAIDGATQQFSQAMQDMSADIGEL
-2647 QQALETLQDTVGG
+2647 KTTLTALGESVTAVSGKVDESNQALTALQNAITTLQGTVDG

>member
-31 AFAAQVGEDV
+31 AFAAQAGEDV
-41 AVSSVTVGE
+41 AVSSVTDGE

-103 VTVSTVSEDSETAVV
+103 VTVSTVSGGSEIAVE

-193 SGMRGGT
+193 SRMRGGT

-219 PSEKG
+219 PSENG

-235 KVAVEVRGGTV
+235 KVAVEVPGGTV
-246 NVSGGE
+246 NVSGGK

-313 FVSGGTFSQSIDASY
+313 FVSGGTFNQSIDASY

-368 SAAKSGETVY
+368 SAAKSGETVVV
-378 LLCNVEI
+378 LKDTEL
-385 GGTVNVS
+385 
-392 QDITIDLGGFTVTT
+392 
-406 TSSNNLFYVHST
+406 TSSILF
-418 ATQCEIKNGTI
+418 TQNITLDLNGKTITSAEIVFKLSDAHGVEVTIQNGTI
-429 VGIGTPFYL
+429 
-438 NRKDAKVTL
+438 DATASVIYAQNVVENCKVTFEKV
-447 SNLTVDYSGSVA
+447 NMTVNTNSYDA
-459 IIQTRDYCTNLE
+459 IWFSYN
-471 IVVTGC
+471 TGAGNVIE
-477 DFTSQTAVVA
+477 FV
-487 NLYGTSKTDSS
+487 
-498 IKGSSLTIV
+498 GSSLQTKARAYGINVKDTEIV
-507 DSNVTSV
+507 LTDSEVHSETHAIALLSGARLSV
-514 NNSAIVCWSNT
+514 NGTSSVVSDNANAIAN
-525 SVMVENGSI
+525 NGSE
-534 ITATRAAA
+534 RN
-542 ISNNGTN
+542 SD
-549 ALPTEITINGGKVV
+549 TEIIINGGTISGVV
-563 GSTAI
+563 GI
-568 YHPGVGTLNV
+568 YHPGAGTLTIK
-578 NGGEIIGD
+578 GGTISGKGSAVEM
-586 DCAIELRNG
+586 RNG
-595 TLNVTDGIIT
+595 TLIVTGGALT
-605 AKTDFS
+605 ASS
-611 ETPNGSGS
+611 EFATKAEGSGS
-619 TITGAAIAIS
+619 SVSGAVIAIS
-629 QHSTK
+629 PYKNREISV
-634 GQITVNI
+634 TV
-641 SGGELKYLGTDPDGK
+641 SGGEIQYVGNDVNGK
-656 AFYETDIQ
+656 AFYEAFIPVEA
-664 NEPGTAPVPT
+664 NETAPVPT

-744 AIGAA
+744 AIDNA
-749 GSGATVT
+749 GDGSTVT
-756 LLKDTSETVNIA
+756 LLVDTDEAVAVA

-805 GGKITRGTTRYYVI
+805 GGKITRGTTKYYVI

-830 VTVENTNGSDTS
+830 ITVENTNGSDPS
-842 SLIDNGWYNPADRPE
+842 SLIDNGWYYPDERPD

-921 YDNMPDDKYGTVID
+921 YDNMPDDKIGTVID

-969 GGSFKSAIH
+969 GGSFKSAVH
-978 YSYYAD
+978 YSYFAD
-984 GHVADVTKVDEEGYV
+984 GYVADVTKVDEEGY
-999 TVEANET
+999 
-1006 GYVAA
+1006 
-1011 VGGIGYVSLQTA
+1011 
-1023 INAAGS
+1023 
-1029 GATVT
+1029 
-1034 LLKDTSET
+1034 
-1042 VNIAEGKDIVLDL
+1042 
-1055 NGKTLTS
+1055 
-1062 DKASTA
+1062 
-1068 TVSNDG
+1068 
-1074 TVRIT
+1074 
-1079 SSVEGGKITRG
+1079 
-1090 TTRYYVI
+1090 
-1097 LNHGTMTIDGAVTV
+1097 
-1111 ENTNGS
+1111 
-1117 DTSSLIDNGWYNP
+1117 
-1130 ADRPEGK
+1130 
-1137 YAVLTIDGGEF
+1137 
-1148 VTATPIAIKNDEF
+1148 
-1161 GRLTVNGGTFTAT
+1161 
-1174 NQSVQNWGYAE
+1174 
-1185 LHGGHF
+1185 
-1191 TSQVIGWSYDNMPDD
+1191 
-1206 KYGTVIDGGK
+1206 
-1216 YDSGVGSIYSGATG
+1216 
-1230 NVMGYLVPDKASPLD
+1230 
-1245 ISGGSFKSAIHYS
+1245 
-1258 YYADGHVADVTKVD
+1258 
-1272 EEGYVTVEA
+1272 
-1281 NETGYVAAV
+1281 
-1290 GGIGYVSLQTAIN
+1290 
-1303 AAGSG
+1303 
-1308 ATVTLLK
+1308 
-1315 DTSETVNIAEGKDIV
+1315 
-1330 LDLNGKTLTS
+1330 
-1340 DKASTATV
+1340 
-1348 SNDGTVRI
+1348 
-1356 TSSVEG
+1356 
-1362 GKITRGTTRYYVI
+1362 
-1375 LNHGT
+1375 
-1380 MTIDGAVTVENTNGS
+1380 
-1395 DTSSLIDNGWYNPAD
+1395 
-1410 RPEGKYAVL
+1410 
-1419 TIDGGEFVTATPIAI
+1419 
-1434 KNDEFGR
+1434 
-1441 LTVNGGTF
+1441 
-1449 TATNQSVQNWGYAE
+1449 
-1463 LHGGHFTSQV
+1463 
-1473 IGWSYDNMPDDK
+1473 
-1485 YGTVIDGG
+1485 
-1493 KYDSGVGS
+1493 
-1501 IYSGATGN
+1501 
-1509 VMGYLVPDKA
+1509 
-1519 SPLDISGGS
+1519 
-1528 FKSAIHYSY
+1528 
-1537 YADGHVAD
+1537 
-1545 VTKVDEEG
+1545 
-1553 YVTVE
+1553 
-1558 ANEKGYVAAVG
+1558 
-1569 GVGYVDFID
+1569 
-1578 ALGALRANSTLTL
+1578 
-1591 LNNVQL
+1591 
-1597 GASLQIGV
+1597 
-1605 NLNFDLNGYTITST
+1605 
-1619 LSKPTNVLFA
+1619 
-1629 VVGSDVTVNISNGTV
+1629 
-1644 VGTGEFIY
+1644 
-1652 VFNNVENVN
+1652 
-1661 VNCNNLT
+1661 
-1668 LTSSNSAVLFGS
+1668 
-1680 QSCKN
+1680 
-1685 VLYTFTDC
+1685 
-1693 TLTNNTT
+1693 
-1700 GGSVAELNNSKA
+1700 
-1712 ILNNTKSYANGEDSF
+1712 
-1727 NVLLFNNSAVEV
+1727 
-1739 NDGTEIYAPNG
+1739 
-1750 VGIYT
+1750 
-1755 NGSNTVE
+1755 
-1762 TNIEINGGK
+1762 
-1771 VSAAVGIYQAGR
+1771 
-1783 GTLTVNGGEIV
+1783 
-1794 GVESGIE
+1794 
-1801 LRAGTLNINSGTISA
+1801 
-1816 TADFATQ
+1816 
-1823 PNGSGTTVNGVA
+1823 
-1835 VAISQHSTKLPI
+1835 
-1847 TVNISGG
+1847 
-1854 ELKYLGTD
+1854 
-1862 PDGKA
+1862 
-1867 FYETDIQNEPGTAPV
+1867 
-1882 PTISISGGAF
+1882 
-1892 AGSVV
+1892 
-1897 SERVDNY
+1897 
-1904 ISDGKF
+1904 
-1910 TVAPQYTEFA
+1910 
-1920 DGRVLDTATVDEE
+1920 
-1933 GYATVVEGEYVALNN
+1933 ATVVEGKYVALNN

-1970 LCDVTES
+1970 LCGVTES

-1991 EKTITN
+1991 GKTITN
-1997 IDGQHTITNN
+1997 IDGKHTITNN
-2007 GTLTIEGVG
+2007 GTLTIAGEG

-2077 RKESTNNFSS
+2077 RKEGTNNFSS

-2174 NIHNGT
+2174 NISGGT

-2218 NVSAGKFSSA
+2218 NVSAGTFSSA

-2259 EMAMETVVYYIGV
+2259 EMAMETVVYYIGA

-2553 GEQQGKLAEM
+2553 GEQQGKLAE
-2563 QAAFEAKIA
+2563 I
-2572 EVQTTLATL
+2572 
-2581 ATSEEVAQ
+2581 
-2589 LKSDLQSYID
+2589 
-2599 GAVEE
+2599 
-2604 FTTAISGL
+2604 
-2612 FEHITAMETS
+2612 
-2622 LTTLGESVTAV
+2622 
-2633 CGKVDAANTALTEL
+2633 
-2647 QQALETLQDTVGG
+2647 QQALENKIGQIETKLASVATSSEIAALEQELKTAISDATRDLTL
-2660 LNNVS
+2660 
-2665 MEEIQAAID
+2665 EI
-2674 GATQQFSQAMQ
+2674 GKVTS
-2685 DMSADIGELKTTLTA
+2685 DIGELKTTLTA

-2925 IDNWLNSYVETM
+2925 IDNWLNSYVESM

>member
-31 AFAAQVGEDV
+31 AFAAQVGEDD

-69 TVTLLR
+69 TVTLLKN
-75 DATETVSVSKS
+75 ATENVSVSKS
-86 LTLDLGKHT
+86 LTLDLGGNALT
-95 LSATTGSA
+95 GETGSV
-103 VTVSTVSEDSETAVV
+103 VTVCTAENGSEIAVE

-135 GVTAFAVEANSKCM
+135 GVTAFAVEANSKCT
-149 VTLTDSLTVTA
+149 VTLTDRLTVTA

-219 PSEKG
+219 PSENG

-246 NVSGGE
+246 NVSGGK
-252 LVASGEYKA
+252 LVASGVYKA

-280 KMQNREVSASV
+280 KKQDREVSASV
-291 SNGSISAEE
+291 SKGSISAEE

-346 GEQSDYVARIG
+346 GEQSNYVARIG
-357 TTGYDS
+357 TTGYTS
-363 LQSAV
+363 LQKAV
-368 SAAKSGETVY
+368 AAAKSGETVY
-378 LLCNVEI
+378 LLRNVKI
-385 GGTVNVS
+385 GGTVSVS
-392 QDITIDLGGFTVTT
+392 QDITIDLGGFSVTT
-406 TSSNNLFYVHST
+406 TSGNNLFYVYST
-418 ATQCEIKNGTI
+418 ATQCEIRNGTI

-459 IIQTRDYCTNLE
+459 IIQTTDYCTNLE

-514 NNSAIVCWSNT
+514 NNIAIVCWSNT

-534 ITATRAAA
+534 ITATKAAA

-629 QHSTK
+629 QHTTK

-768 EGKDIVLDLNGKTLT
+768 EGKYIVLDLNGKTLA

-805 GGKITRGTTRYYVI
+805 GGKITRGTTKYYVI

-830 VTVENTNGSDTS
+830 ITVENTNGSDTS

-921 YDNMPDDKYGTVID
+921 YDNMPDDGIGTVID

-949 ATGNVMGYLVP
+949 ATGDVMGYLVP

-969 GGSFKSAIH
+969 GGSFKAAIH

-984 GHVADVTKVDEEGYV
+984 GYVADVTKVDDEGYV

-1006 GYVAA
+1006 
-1011 VGGIGYVSLQTA
+1011 
-1023 INAAGS
+1023 
-1029 GATVT
+1029 
-1034 LLKDTSET
+1034 
-1042 VNIAEGKDIVLDL
+1042 
-1055 NGKTLTS
+1055 
-1062 DKASTA
+1062 
-1068 TVSNDG
+1068 
-1074 TVRIT
+1074 
-1079 SSVEGGKITRG
+1079 
-1090 TTRYYVI
+1090 
-1097 LNHGTMTIDGAVTV
+1097 
-1111 ENTNGS
+1111 
-1117 DTSSLIDNGWYNP
+1117 
-1130 ADRPEGK
+1130 
-1137 YAVLTIDGGEF
+1137 
-1148 VTATPIAIKNDEF
+1148 
-1161 GRLTVNGGTFTAT
+1161 
-1174 NQSVQNWGYAE
+1174 
-1185 LHGGHF
+1185 
-1191 TSQVIGWSYDNMPDD
+1191 
-1206 KYGTVIDGGK
+1206 
-1216 YDSGVGSIYSGATG
+1216 
-1230 NVMGYLVPDKASPLD
+1230 
-1245 ISGGSFKSAIHYS
+1245 
-1258 YYADGHVADVTKVD
+1258 
-1272 EEGYVTVEA
+1272 
-1281 NETGYVAAV
+1281 
-1290 GGIGYVSLQTAIN
+1290 
-1303 AAGSG
+1303 
-1308 ATVTLLK
+1308 
-1315 DTSETVNIAEGKDIV
+1315 
-1330 LDLNGKTLTS
+1330 
-1340 DKASTATV
+1340 
-1348 SNDGTVRI
+1348 
-1356 TSSVEG
+1356 
-1362 GKITRGTTRYYVI
+1362 
-1375 LNHGT
+1375 
-1380 MTIDGAVTVENTNGS
+1380 
-1395 DTSSLIDNGWYNPAD
+1395 
-1410 RPEGKYAVL
+1410 
-1419 TIDGGEFVTATPIAI
+1419 
-1434 KNDEFGR
+1434 
-1441 LTVNGGTF
+1441 
-1449 TATNQSVQNWGYAE
+1449 
-1463 LHGGHFTSQV
+1463 
-1473 IGWSYDNMPDDK
+1473 
-1485 YGTVIDGG
+1485 
-1493 KYDSGVGS
+1493 
-1501 IYSGATGN
+1501 
-1509 VMGYLVPDKA
+1509 
-1519 SPLDISGGS
+1519 
-1528 FKSAIHYSY
+1528 
-1537 YADGHVAD
+1537 
-1545 VTKVDEEG
+1545 
-1553 YVTVE
+1553 
-1558 ANEKGYVAAVG
+1558 GYVAAVG

-1629 VVGSDVTVNISNGTV
+1629 VVGSDVTVNISNGTFD
-1644 VGTGEFIY
+1644 GTGMFMY

-1661 VNCNNLT
+1661 VNYDNVT

-1956 SAIDAVPT
+1956 SAIDTVPT

-1991 EKTITN
+1991 GKTITN

-2007 GTLTIEGVG
+2007 GTLTISGEG

-2114 NDSGTVTIKDG
+2114 NESGTVTIKDG

-2140 NWDTLEIHG
+2140 NWDTLEISG

-2218 NVSAGKFSSA
+2218 NVSAGTFSSA

-2259 EMAMETVVYYIGV
+2259 EMAMETVVYYIGA

-2633 CGKVDAANTALTEL
+2633 SGKVDAANTALTEL

-2674 GATQQFSQAMQ
+2674 DATQQFSQAMQDMSADIGELKTTLAALGESVTAVSGKVDVSNQALTTLQNAITTLQGTVDGLNNVSMEEIQAAIDGATQQFSQAMQ
-2685 DMSADIGELKTTLTA
+2685 DMSADIGELKTTLAA

-2707 VSGKVDESNQA
+2707 VSGKVDVSNQA
-2718 LTALQNAITTLQGTV
+2718 LTTLQNAITTLQGTV

-2791 GTVATIQSAVTT
+2791 GMVATIQSAVTT

-2925 IDNWLNSYVETM
+2925 IDNWLNSYVESM

-3021 TTATQPTSD
+3021 PTATQPTSD